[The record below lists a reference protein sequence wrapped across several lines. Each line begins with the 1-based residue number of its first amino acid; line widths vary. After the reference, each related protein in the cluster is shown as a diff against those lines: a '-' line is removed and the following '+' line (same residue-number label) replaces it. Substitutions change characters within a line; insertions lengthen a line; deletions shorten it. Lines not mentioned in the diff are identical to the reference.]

1 MRKWRIKSRK
11 ILATLLAAVM
21 LLVMIPTTLVDT
33 AAADM
38 TYVEQDGWFYFWD
51 EQGLKDILTANA
63 DSEWIPM
70 RFAASQSELDDSTGT
85 MTLNSSVTIPA
96 KAYVHMRD
104 GQLKVTAL
112 RKLTVQG
119 TLVTRVDRAV
129 TGSVSVE
136 GDGVYCKYS
145 DVTDGVSLV
154 SELKKLGNMAAAG
167 DVAKNLEVSVMAD
180 VTVNGDLTVPAGVY
194 MYLDEGKTLQVSGAL
209 TVEKDAAV
217 GDYGVLKAVSVNIE
231 QGGSMSYGEGAELDY
246 GSQLTVNGE
255 FYGFGTVRGT
265 GSQPSIVIG
274 GTAEIDNYGAGSIS
288 ADVWSVN
295 AAATIN
301 NYGVLVVPLA
311 QRASLV
317 SGTNISY
324 NAKDGDN
331 GTGSVQCTVRLT
343 DTEAGKAGVLQ
354 NAINTFDTITDK
366 KDYELFAVSVS
377 NAAKGQPMQLTL
389 NEDLTVDG
397 AVDCLFLTQ
406 NDWPEDETG
415 FAPHVTIGEGA
426 ALTVAAGRTLSANV
440 PVTVNGT
447 LDIRSEGSFTFGTP
461 GIVVL
466 QDGMTVNGTVLTAGL
481 LEVSG
486 DVIVAEGGVLHQ
498 TMGGVRI
505 EGSLTVN
512 GTMTVDM
519 VDFQI
524 KGSYTKG
531 ANATVTIG
539 ENANFSYQA
548 KTTFNKDAILAAFA
562 QEDVSTVTVE
572 VNEDVT
578 LTENLTI
585 PKGKTLVIDGYGT
598 LTIAPGV
605 TLALEEYIRGE
616 NEAPPTGT
624 MGGRIE
630 CSAPLVIKGMLDVR
644 AEACLNPETVTVENG
659 GKLIVQ
665 ANGEYNSWYGSFTVK
680 AGGHVTNNGWISFGE
695 DSVIAVEGD
704 WAAAWTQ
711 GEGAEANKN
720 VAARLEQG
728 DNADQKIQ
736 KALADINASTLPDFF
751 SYTVPVY
758 REDSGERIELTQDL
772 TIPAGVEL
780 AFSSEGATTYIA
792 EGAALTVQGILYS
805 NDPFTVDGKLTVS
818 ANGWATVWNDLLVG
832 GTLTIDEDGR
842 MYCQYLTDEN
852 EQGKAGTIVNNGSLA
867 AEQFDLKHNE
877 VDIGGGG
884 DDGSKVV
891 RSLEALKSALAEG
904 GQINYRGT
912 ELTISEDL
920 TIPENVNLTI
930 NVTTF
935 TVNEG
940 VTLTNKGNVWL
951 YGDAY
956 LYGKLDVS
964 NEGGYFGGYGLV
976 KAGGEDNLVGD
987 EYGNRQFNWTAR
999 ISKEGASETLTQ
1011 EELTAAGAS
1020 VLADGIEID
1029 LGSQTTLTLAGGLEI
1044 RDKNVSIGGANAAKV
1059 VVNGTLSV
1067 WNYLNLD
1074 APMTVNGT
1082 VNVYDSVYASRDI
1095 TVSTGGKLHVRNY
1108 YNESEHRQWTGSVQF
1123 GNNAWIALPEGAAW
1137 DDYVTVDDGCRL
1149 GVNRTVNADNLESF
1163 LQSCND
1169 GRDYIVT
1176 LHMNRHEGESVPL
1189 YIATGTTLTIPENVE
1204 LTIYDLTGNGYDTI
1218 IIGAADDSGNKGE
1231 IIVNGSLRISMPAQV
1246 DGTLAINGEMRAVS
1260 GDTTTVN
1267 GAMTVN
1273 EGGTVQFSRLAGTGT
1288 ITNNGTLTANEKAVG
1303 TVIGGSGNTTIDN
1316 TRLEASNM
1324 AELKAALSSLSGST
1338 ERQTIF
1344 LCRSAMDDA
1353 APGFVIDEDITV
1365 PSSVEL
1371 RMDEMRSSNFRG
1383 LTVAENAKLTV
1394 AGAVYSWAEDG
1405 VTVNGTLETLYGG
1418 QDENGNWI
1426 PDGRI
1431 AAYSVTVASTG
1442 NLVNGGS
1449 TNVYDRD
1456 EQTGGTLA
1464 VEGKMENSGNLN
1476 CRDLQYSGTTLTNK
1490 GDIRVRQQLKIAEGS
1505 VIENTGWITYGDCDA
1520 LDKIN
1525 NSENATIRW
1534 EKTVN
1539 TVEELRTLLTRTENG
1554 TATLEL
1560 REDCTLNEDLV
1571 IPGHIQLQISGE
1583 NGTPH
1588 TLTVPENV
1596 TLFVGGQ
1603 LTAQNSATIVVNG
1616 TLVTSGFAQVYG
1628 ALTINE
1634 SGVWEQK
1641 DNADVSDDRASVTI
1655 DGLLEQSE
1663 SRVQLSSWR
1672 NGKIIFGANARWN
1685 EVGTISSYKSSTAI
1699 TGFDTGKYK
1708 LSTDDG
1714 INYYLKRLSSGGGS
1728 GGGETSTVGDVN
1740 GDGVVDQADLV
1751 ALARFMAGIDDLED
1765 TTRADIN
1772 GDGIY
1777 SAADLTALARM
1788 LEAQQDTQTA
1798 DADENGAPVDTGAEL
1813 NADAQDT
1820 VQTEDGGAPVE
1831 PAPAVDDVPETVEE
1845 SVTGEVPQTEAG
1857 EQAA

>member
-33 AAADM
+33 ALAAN
-38 TYVEQDGWFYFWD
+38 YVTDKDGNTYFWS
-51 EQGLKDILTANA
+51 EQGLRELIAAAPDGYVCFAKSAAQLEDSNATLTIASDLTIPKDFGVYMGEGRLEVSSGKTLTVEGQLEAGYDKVSGSIVATEGATYYLFSEASTGAQLTA
-63 DSEWIPM
+63 DLQKLG
-70 RFAASQSELDDSTGT
+70 AAAATDKSGAHYIAYIIGD
-85 MTLNSSVTIPA
+85 VTVSGDLTAPA
-96 KAYVHMRD
+96 KVELFLGRERA
-104 GQLKVTAL
+104 LTVTG
-112 RKLTVQG
+112 KLTVESGAYVYASEALTVGSMEVKADSAVDAYGGIRYGSTLTVNGSMALYDKSFGTDSPSAITIGAGGKLMNGYEAITIADRWYIGDNATVDNSGSLVVPVEHRGDLAGKKNVPGAICSVKMLTDTEASRPGALQSAMAAFDSVSGKAENEYFNVVVRNAQLWQPLQFTLPEDLTVGGTVDGISFLQLAPPANTESFFPAVTLPAGKTLTVALDKQLSSTVPFVVNG
-119 TLVTRVDRAV
+119 TLVLPEG
-129 TGSVSVE
+129 GSMVNGAYPTATFNGGLQVNGTVNSF
-136 GDGVYCKYS
+136 GW
-145 DVTDGVSLV
+145 
-154 SELKKLGNMAAAG
+154 
-167 DVAKNLEVSVMAD
+167 
-180 VTVNGDLTVPAGVY
+180 VTVNGD
-194 MYLDEGKTLQVSGAL
+194 M
-209 TVEKDAAV
+209 
-217 GDYGVLKAVSVNIE
+217 
-231 QGGSMSYGEGAELDY
+231 
-246 GSQLTVNGE
+246 
-255 FYGFGTVRGT
+255 
-265 GSQPSIVIG
+265 
-274 GTAEIDNYGAGSIS
+274 
-288 ADVWSVN
+288 
-295 AAATIN
+295 
-301 NYGVLVVPLA
+301 
-311 QRASLV
+311 
-317 SGTNISY
+317 
-324 NAKDGDN
+324 
-331 GTGSVQCTVRLT
+331 
-343 DTEAGKAGVLQ
+343 
-354 NAINTFDTITDK
+354 
-366 KDYELFAVSVS
+366 
-377 NAAKGQPMQLTL
+377 
-389 NEDLTVDG
+389 
-397 AVDCLFLTQ
+397 
-406 NDWPEDETG
+406 
-415 FAPHVTIGEGA
+415 
-426 ALTVAAGRTLSANV
+426 TVAAGGTFRQQYGSLTVTGTL
-440 PVTVNGT
+440 TVNGT
-447 LDIRSEGSFTFGTP
+447 LDLAETNFTVKGTY
-461 GIVVL
+461 V
-466 QDGMTVNGTVLTAGL
+466 
-481 LEVSG
+481 
-486 DVIVAEGGVLHQ
+486 
-498 TMGGVRI
+498 
-505 EGSLTVN
+505 
-512 GTMTVDM
+512 
-519 VDFQI
+519 
-524 KGSYTKG
+524 KGE
-531 ANATVTIG
+531 NATVNMD
-539 ENANFSYQA
+539 EKVSFDYQV
-548 KTTFNKDAILAAFA
+548 KTEFNRDAILAAFA
-562 QEDVSTVTVE
+562 QENVSTVTVE

-585 PKGKTLVIDGYGT
+585 PKGKTLVIDGYET

-624 MGGRIE
+624 TGGRIE
-630 CSAPLVIKGMLDVR
+630 CSSPLVIKGTLDVR

-695 DSVIAVEGD
+695 DSVIAVEGE
-704 WAAAWTQ
+704 WAVAWTQ

-720 VAARLEQG
+720 VAVRLEQG

-751 SYTVPVY
+751 SYTVPIY
-758 REDSGERIELTQDL
+758 REDSGERIELTQAL

-780 AFSSEGATTYIA
+780 AFSSEGAMTYIA
-792 EGAALTVQGILYS
+792 EGAALTVQGGMYS
-805 NDPFTVDGKLTVS
+805 NAPFNVDGKLTVS
-818 ANGWATVWNDLLVG
+818 ANGWATVWNNLLVG
-832 GTLTIDEDGR
+832 GTLTIDEGGR

-852 EQGKAGTIVNNGSLA
+852 EQGKAGTIVNNGSLS
-867 AEQFDLKHNE
+867 AEQTELKHNE
-877 VDIGGGG
+877 VDIGGG

-951 YGDAY
+951 HGDAY

-964 NEGGYFGGYGLV
+964 NESSYFGGYGVV

-999 ISKEGASETLTQ
+999 ISKEGTSETLTQ

-1020 VLADGIEID
+1020 TLANRIEID
-1029 LGSQTTLTLAGGLEI
+1029 LGSQTTLTLADGLEI
-1044 RDKNVSIGGANAAKV
+1044 RDKNVYIWGANAAKV

-1082 VNVYDSVYASRDI
+1082 VNVYNSVYASRDI
-1095 TVSTGGKLHVRNY
+1095 TVSTGGKLRVHNY
-1108 YNESEHRQWTGSVQF
+1108 YNESEHRQWTGSVEF
-1123 GNNAWIALPEGAAW
+1123 ESNAWIALPEGAAW

-1218 IIGAADDSGNKGE
+1218 IIGAADESGKKGE
-1231 IIVNGSLRISMPAQV
+1231 VIVNGSLRISMPAQV
-1246 DGTLAINGEMRAVS
+1246 DGTLTINGEMRAVS

-1303 TVIGGSGNTTIDN
+1303 TVIGGSGKTTIYN

-1324 AELKAALSSLSGST
+1324 AELKAALSSLDGSA
-1338 ERQTIF
+1338 EWQTIY

-1353 APGFVIDEDITV
+1353 DPYFVIDGDITV
-1365 PSSVEL
+1365 PSNVQL

-1383 LTVAENAKLTV
+1383 LTVAQDAKLTV
-1394 AGAVYSWAEDG
+1394 AGAVHNWAEDG

-1426 PDGRI
+1426 PNGQI
-1431 AAYSVTVASTG
+1431 VAYSVTVASTG
-1442 NLVNGGS
+1442 HLVNGGN
-1449 TNVYDRD
+1449 TNVDDRD
-1456 EQTGGTLA
+1456 EQTGGTLV
-1464 VEGKMENSGNLN
+1464 VEGVLENSNTVN
-1476 CRDLQYSGTTLTNK
+1476 CRDLKYSGTELTNK
-1490 GDIRVRQQLKIAEGS
+1490 GNIYVRQQLKIAEGC
-1505 VIENTGWITYGDCDA
+1505 VIENAGQVTYGDCDA

-1534 EKTVN
+1534 DKTVN
-1539 TVEELRTLLTRTENG
+1539 TVEELRALLTRTENG

-1560 REDCTLNEDLV
+1560 REDCTLNEELTVPGNIELV
-1571 IPGHIQLQISGE
+1571 FAADHGQ
-1583 NGTPH
+1583 TP
-1588 TLTVPENV
+1588 TLTVSEGV
-1596 TLFVGGQ
+1596 TLSANGQ
-1603 LTAQNSATIVVNG
+1603 LNIQDSATLVVNG
-1616 TLVTSGFAQVYG
+1616 TLATCNNVQVNG
-1628 ALTINE
+1628 ALLISE
-1634 SGVWEQK
+1634 SGVWQQE
-1641 DNADVSDDRASVTI
+1641 NWASVSNDGASITI
-1655 DGLLEQSE
+1655 NGALEQSE
-1663 SRVQLSSWR
+1663 SGVELTSWR
-1672 NGKIIFGANARWN
+1672 NGKIIFGTNARWN
-1685 EVGTISSYKSSTAI
+1685 EVGTISSHESSTAI

-1728 GGGETSTVGDVN
+1728 GGGETSVTGDVN
-1740 GDGVVDQADLV
+1740 GNGVVDQADLV

-1772 GDGIY
+1772 GDGIL

-1831 PAPAVDDVPETVEE
+1831 PAPVVDDVPETVEE
-1845 SVTGEVPQTEAG
+1845 SVAGEVPQTEAG

>member
-33 AAADM
+33 ALAAN
-38 TYVEQDGWFYFWD
+38 YVTDRDGNTYFWS
-51 EQGLKDILTANA
+51 EQGLRELIAAAPDGYVCFAKSAAQLEDSNATLTIASDLTIPKDFGVYMGEGRLEVSSGKTLTVEGQLEAGYDKVSGSIVATEGARYYLFSEASTGAQLTADLQKLGAAAAA
-63 DSEWIPM
+63 DTSGAHYSAYIIG
-70 RFAASQSELDDSTGT
+70 D
-85 MTLNSSVTIPA
+85 VTVSGDLTAPA
-96 KAYVHMRD
+96 KVELFLGRERA
-104 GQLKVTAL
+104 LTVTG
-112 RKLTVQG
+112 KLTVESGAYVYASEALTVGSMEVKADSAVDAYGGIRYGSTLTVNGSMVLYDKSFGTGTTSTITIGAGGKLMNGYEAITIADRWYIGDNATVDNSGSLVVPVEHRGDLAGKKNVPGAICSVKMLTDTEASRPGALQSAMAAFDSVSGKAENEYFNVVVRNAQLWQPLQFTLPEDLTVGGTVDGISFLQLAPPANTERFSPSVTLPAGKTLTVALDKQLSSTVPFVVNG
-119 TLVTRVDRAV
+119 TLVLPEG
-129 TGSVSVE
+129 GSMVNGAYPTATFNGGLQVNGTVNSF
-136 GDGVYCKYS
+136 GW
-145 DVTDGVSLV
+145 
-154 SELKKLGNMAAAG
+154 
-167 DVAKNLEVSVMAD
+167 
-180 VTVNGDLTVPAGVY
+180 VTVNGD
-194 MYLDEGKTLQVSGAL
+194 M
-209 TVEKDAAV
+209 
-217 GDYGVLKAVSVNIE
+217 
-231 QGGSMSYGEGAELDY
+231 
-246 GSQLTVNGE
+246 
-255 FYGFGTVRGT
+255 
-265 GSQPSIVIG
+265 
-274 GTAEIDNYGAGSIS
+274 
-288 ADVWSVN
+288 
-295 AAATIN
+295 
-301 NYGVLVVPLA
+301 
-311 QRASLV
+311 
-317 SGTNISY
+317 
-324 NAKDGDN
+324 
-331 GTGSVQCTVRLT
+331 
-343 DTEAGKAGVLQ
+343 
-354 NAINTFDTITDK
+354 
-366 KDYELFAVSVS
+366 
-377 NAAKGQPMQLTL
+377 
-389 NEDLTVDG
+389 
-397 AVDCLFLTQ
+397 
-406 NDWPEDETG
+406 
-415 FAPHVTIGEGA
+415 
-426 ALTVAAGRTLSANV
+426 TVAAGGTFRQQYGSLTVTGTL
-440 PVTVNGT
+440 TVNGT
-447 LDIRSEGSFTFGTP
+447 LDLAETNFTVKGTY
-461 GIVVL
+461 V
-466 QDGMTVNGTVLTAGL
+466 
-481 LEVSG
+481 
-486 DVIVAEGGVLHQ
+486 
-498 TMGGVRI
+498 
-505 EGSLTVN
+505 
-512 GTMTVDM
+512 
-519 VDFQI
+519 
-524 KGSYTKG
+524 KGE
-531 ANATVTIG
+531 NATVNMD
-539 ENANFSYQA
+539 EKVSFDYQV
-548 KTTFNKDAILAAFA
+548 KTEFNRDAILAAFA

-578 LTENLTI
+578 LAEDLTI
-585 PKGKTLVIDGYGT
+585 PKGKTLVIDGYET

-630 CSAPLVIKGMLDVR
+630 CSAPLVIKGTLDVR
-644 AEACLNPETVTVENG
+644 AEACLNPGTVTVENG
-659 GKLIVQ
+659 GKLIMQ
-665 ANGEYNSWYGSFTVK
+665 ANGEYNSWYGSFTIK

-695 DSVIAVEGD
+695 DSVITVEDEWAV
-704 WAAAWTQ
+704 AWTQ

-720 VAARLEQG
+720 VAVRLEQG

-751 SYTVPVY
+751 SYTVPVH
-758 REDSGERIELTQDL
+758 REEGGERIELTQDL

-818 ANGWATVWNDLLVG
+818 ANGYATVWNDLLVG
-832 GTLTIDEDGR
+832 GTLTVDEGGR

-930 NVTTF
+930 DVTTF

-951 YGDAY
+951 HGDAY

-964 NEGGYFGGYGLV
+964 NESGYFGGYGVV

-999 ISKEGASETLTQ
+999 ISKEGTSETLTQ

-1020 VLADGIEID
+1020 TLANRIEID
-1029 LGSQTTLTLAGGLEI
+1029 LGSQTTLTLADGLEI
-1044 RDKNVSIGGANAAKV
+1044 RDKNVYIWGANAAKV

-1095 TVSTGGKLHVRNY
+1095 TVSTGGKLHVHNY
-1108 YNESEHRQWTGSVQF
+1108 YNESEHRQWTGSVEF
-1123 GNNAWIALPEGAAW
+1123 ESNAWIALPEGAAW

-1176 LHMNRHEGESVPL
+1176 LHMNRHEGESMPL

-1218 IIGAADDSGNKGE
+1218 IIGAADESGNKGE
-1231 IIVNGSLRISMPAQV
+1231 VVVDGLLRIYMPTQV
-1246 DGTLAINGEMRAVS
+1246 DGTLTINGEMWAFS

-1426 PDGRI
+1426 PNGRI
-1431 AAYSVTVASTG
+1431 VAYSVTVASTG
-1442 NLVNGGS
+1442 HLVNGGN
-1449 TNVYDRD
+1449 TNVDDRD
-1456 EQTGGTLA
+1456 EQTGGTLV
-1464 VEGKMENSGNLN
+1464 VEGVLENSNTVN
-1476 CRDLQYSGTTLTNK
+1476 CRDLKYSGTELTNK
-1490 GDIRVRQQLKIAEGS
+1490 GNIYVRQQLKIAEGC
-1505 VIENTGWITYGDCDA
+1505 VIENAGQVTYSDCDA

-1534 EKTVN
+1534 DKTVN
-1539 TVEELRTLLTRTENG
+1539 TVEELRALLTRTENG

-1560 REDCTLNEDLV
+1560 REDCTLNEELTVPGNIELV
-1571 IPGHIQLQISGE
+1571 FAADHGQ
-1583 NGTPH
+1583 TP
-1588 TLTVPENV
+1588 TLTVSEGV
-1596 TLFVGGQ
+1596 TLSANGQ
-1603 LTAQNSATIVVNG
+1603 LNIQDSATLVVNG
-1616 TLVTSGFAQVYG
+1616 TLATCNNVQVYG
-1628 ALTINE
+1628 TLIISE
-1634 SGVWEQK
+1634 SGVWKQK
-1641 DNADVSDDRASVTI
+1641 NSASVSNDGASITI
-1655 DGLLEQSE
+1655 NGRLEQSE
-1663 SRVQLSSWR
+1663 SWVELTSRW

-1685 EVGTISSYKSSTAI
+1685 EVGTISSRESSTAI

-1708 LSTDDG
+1708 LSTNDG
-1714 INYYLKRLSSGGGS
+1714 INYYLERLSSGGGS
-1728 GGGETSTVGDVN
+1728 SGGETSTVGDVN

-1788 LEAQQDTQTA
+1788 LEAQQGTQTA

-1820 VQTEDGGAPVE
+1820 VQTEDGGAPAE
-1831 PAPAVDDVPETVEE
+1831 PVPAVDDVPETVEE

-1857 EQAA
+1857 EQVA

>member
-33 AAADM
+33 ALAAN
-38 TYVEQDGWFYFWD
+38 YVTDKDGNTYFWS
-51 EQGLKDILTANA
+51 EQGLRELIAAAPDGYVCFAKSAAQLEDSNATLTIASDLTIPKGFGVYMGEGRLEVSSGKTLTVEGQLEAGYDKVSGSIVATEGATYYLFSEASTGAQLASDLPKLGAAAAVDKSGAKYSAYIIGDVTVSGDLTA
-63 DSEWIPM
+63 
-70 RFAASQSELDDSTGT
+70 
-85 MTLNSSVTIPA
+85 PA
-96 KAYVHMRD
+96 KVELFLGRERA
-104 GQLKVTAL
+104 LTVTG
-112 RKLTVQG
+112 KLTVESGAYVYATEALTVGSMEVKADSAVDAYGGIRYGSTLTVNGSVQLWDKSFGTGTTSTITIGAGGKLMNGYEAITIADRWYIGDNATVDNSGSLVVPVEHRGDLAGKKNVPGAICSVKMLTDTEASRSGVLQNAMAAFDSVSGKAENEYFNVVVRNAQLRQPLQFTLPEDLTVGGTVDGISFLQLAPPANTERFFPSVTLPAGKTLTVALDKQLSSTVPFVVNG
-119 TLVTRVDRAV
+119 TLVLPEG
-129 TGSVSVE
+129 GSMVNGAYPTATFNGGLQVNGTVNSF
-136 GDGVYCKYS
+136 GW
-145 DVTDGVSLV
+145 
-154 SELKKLGNMAAAG
+154 
-167 DVAKNLEVSVMAD
+167 
-180 VTVNGDLTVPAGVY
+180 VTVNGD
-194 MYLDEGKTLQVSGAL
+194 M
-209 TVEKDAAV
+209 
-217 GDYGVLKAVSVNIE
+217 
-231 QGGSMSYGEGAELDY
+231 
-246 GSQLTVNGE
+246 
-255 FYGFGTVRGT
+255 
-265 GSQPSIVIG
+265 
-274 GTAEIDNYGAGSIS
+274 
-288 ADVWSVN
+288 
-295 AAATIN
+295 
-301 NYGVLVVPLA
+301 
-311 QRASLV
+311 
-317 SGTNISY
+317 
-324 NAKDGDN
+324 
-331 GTGSVQCTVRLT
+331 
-343 DTEAGKAGVLQ
+343 
-354 NAINTFDTITDK
+354 
-366 KDYELFAVSVS
+366 
-377 NAAKGQPMQLTL
+377 
-389 NEDLTVDG
+389 
-397 AVDCLFLTQ
+397 
-406 NDWPEDETG
+406 
-415 FAPHVTIGEGA
+415 
-426 ALTVAAGRTLSANV
+426 TVAAGGTFRQQYGSLTVTGTL
-440 PVTVNGT
+440 TVNGT
-447 LDIRSEGSFTFGTP
+447 LDLAETNFTVKGTY
-461 GIVVL
+461 V
-466 QDGMTVNGTVLTAGL
+466 
-481 LEVSG
+481 
-486 DVIVAEGGVLHQ
+486 
-498 TMGGVRI
+498 
-505 EGSLTVN
+505 
-512 GTMTVDM
+512 
-519 VDFQI
+519 
-524 KGSYTKG
+524 KGE
-531 ANATVTIG
+531 NATVNMD
-539 ENANFSYQA
+539 EKVSFDYQV
-548 KTTFNKDAILAAFA
+548 KTEFNRDAILAAFA
-562 QEDVSTVTVE
+562 QENVSTVTVE

-578 LTENLTI
+578 LTEDLTI
-585 PKGKTLVIDGYGT
+585 PKGKTLGIDGYGT

-630 CSAPLVIKGMLDVR
+630 CSAPLVIKGTLDVR

-695 DSVIAVEGD
+695 DSAIAVEGD

-711 GEGAEANKN
+711 GNGAEANKN

-780 AFSSEGATTYIA
+780 GFYNEGATTYIA
-792 EGAALTVQGILYS
+792 EGAALTVQGGMYS
-805 NDPFTVDGKLTVS
+805 NAPFNVDGKLTVS
-818 ANGWATVWNDLLVG
+818 ANGWATVWNNLLVG
-832 GTLTIDEDGR
+832 GTLTIDEGGR

-877 VDIGGGG
+877 VDIGGG

-951 YGDAY
+951 HGDAY

-964 NEGGYFGGYGLV
+964 NEGGYIWGYGLV
-976 KAGGEDNLVGD
+976 KAGGEDNLIGD
-987 EYGNRQFNWTAR
+987 KYGNRWFNWTSR

-1020 VLADGIEID
+1020 ALADGIEIN
-1029 LGSQTTLTLAGGLEI
+1029 LGSQTTLTLADGLEI
-1044 RDKNVSIGGANAAKV
+1044 RDKNVYIWGANAAKV

-1074 APMTVNGT
+1074 APMTVSGT
-1082 VNVYDSVYASRDI
+1082 VDVYGGVYASRDI
-1095 TVSTGGKLHVRNY
+1095 TVNTSGKLRVHNY
-1108 YNESEHRQWTGSVQF
+1108 YDESEHRQWTGSVEF
-1123 GNNAWIALPEGAAW
+1123 GDTAWIALPEGAAMG
-1137 DDYVTVDDGCRL
+1137 DYVIVDDGCNL
-1149 GVNRTVNADNLESF
+1149 CVNKSVRMSELESF
-1163 LQSCND
+1163 LQSCDD
-1169 GRDYIVT
+1169 GRNYIVT
-1176 LHMNRHEGESVPL
+1176 LHMNRHEGEKRPL
-1189 YIATGTTLTIPENVE
+1189 YIAAGTTVTIPENVTVQIPDYNIGGFSEFVIGVADENGTKGE
-1204 LTIYDLTGNGYDTI
+1204 LVVNGRLEVDVPARVEGALTVNGSARFGNGY
-1218 IIGAADDSGNKGE
+1218 E
-1231 IIVNGSLRISMPAQV
+1231 V
-1246 DGTLAINGEMRAVS
+1246 RA
-1260 GDTTTVN
+1260 N
-1267 GAMTVN
+1267 GAMLVN
-1273 EGGTVQFSRLAGTGT
+1273 AGGEMVITGKLTGTGT
-1288 ITNNGTLTANEKAVG
+1288 ITNNGTLTANEKAAG
-1303 TVIGGSGNTTIDN
+1303 TVIGGSGTTTIYN

-1324 AELKAALSSLSGST
+1324 AELKTALSSLSGST
-1338 ERQTIF
+1338 EWQTIY

-1353 APGFVIDEDITV
+1353 APYFVIDEDITV
-1365 PSSVEL
+1365 PSNVGL

-1394 AGAVYSWAEDG
+1394 AGAVYTWAEDG
-1405 VTVNGTLETLYGG
+1405 VTVNGTLETLNGG

-1426 PDGRI
+1426 PNGRL

-1525 NSENATIRW
+1525 NSGDAHIRW

-1539 TVEELRTLLTRTENG
+1539 TVEELRMLLTRTENG

-1560 REDCTLNEDLV
+1560 REDCTLNEDLA

-1596 TLFVGGQ
+1596 TLSVGGQ

-1685 EVGTISSYKSSTAI
+1685 EVGTISSYKSSTTI
-1699 TGFDTGKYK
+1699 TGFDPGRYE
-1708 LSTDDG
+1708 LRSDG
-1714 INYYLKRLSSGGGS
+1714 EYYYLKRVSSGGGS
-1728 GGGETSTVGDVN
+1728 GGGSSGGETGISGDVN

-1772 GDGIY
+1772 DDGIL

-1820 VQTEDGGAPVE
+1820 IQTEDGGAPVE

>member
-1 MRKWRIKSRK
+1 MKKWRIKSRK

-33 AAADM
+33 ALAAN
-38 TYVEQDGWFYFWD
+38 YVTDKDGNTYFWS
-51 EQGLKDILTANA
+51 EQGLRELIAADPDGYVCFAKSAAQLEDSNATLTIASDLTIPKGFGVYMGEGRLEVSSGKTLTVEGQLEAGYDKVSGSIVATEGATYYLFSEASTGAQLTA
-63 DSEWIPM
+63 DLQKLG
-70 RFAASQSELDDSTGT
+70 AAAATDKSGAHYIAYIIGDVIVNGDLTA
-85 MTLNSSVTIPA
+85 PA
-96 KAYVHMRD
+96 KVELFLGRERA
-104 GQLKVTAL
+104 LTVTG
-112 RKLTVQG
+112 KLTVESGAYVYAAEALTVGSMEVKADSAVDAYGGIRYGSTLTVNGSMALYDKSFGTGTTSTITIGEGGKLMNGYEAITIADRWSVSDGATIDNGGSLVVPVEHRGDLAGKKNVPGNIYSVKMLTDAEASRSGALQSAMAAFDGISGKANNEHFNVVVRNAQLWQPLQVTLPDDLTVGGMLDGISFLQLAPPANTESFFPTVTLPAGKTLTVALGKQLSSTVPFVVNG
-119 TLVTRVDRAV
+119 TLVLPEGGGMVDGIYPTATFNGGLQV
-129 TGSVSVE
+129 NGTVNSCGW
-136 GDGVYCKYS
+136 
-145 DVTDGVSLV
+145 
-154 SELKKLGNMAAAG
+154 
-167 DVAKNLEVSVMAD
+167 
-180 VTVNGDLTVPAGVY
+180 VTVNGD
-194 MYLDEGKTLQVSGAL
+194 M
-209 TVEKDAAV
+209 
-217 GDYGVLKAVSVNIE
+217 
-231 QGGSMSYGEGAELDY
+231 
-246 GSQLTVNGE
+246 
-255 FYGFGTVRGT
+255 
-265 GSQPSIVIG
+265 
-274 GTAEIDNYGAGSIS
+274 
-288 ADVWSVN
+288 
-295 AAATIN
+295 
-301 NYGVLVVPLA
+301 
-311 QRASLV
+311 
-317 SGTNISY
+317 
-324 NAKDGDN
+324 
-331 GTGSVQCTVRLT
+331 
-343 DTEAGKAGVLQ
+343 
-354 NAINTFDTITDK
+354 
-366 KDYELFAVSVS
+366 
-377 NAAKGQPMQLTL
+377 
-389 NEDLTVDG
+389 
-397 AVDCLFLTQ
+397 
-406 NDWPEDETG
+406 
-415 FAPHVTIGEGA
+415 
-426 ALTVAAGRTLSANV
+426 TVAAGGTFRQQYGSLTVTGTL
-440 PVTVNGT
+440 TVNGT
-447 LDIRSEGSFTFGTP
+447 LDLAETNFTVKGTY
-461 GIVVL
+461 V
-466 QDGMTVNGTVLTAGL
+466 
-481 LEVSG
+481 
-486 DVIVAEGGVLHQ
+486 
-498 TMGGVRI
+498 
-505 EGSLTVN
+505 
-512 GTMTVDM
+512 
-519 VDFQI
+519 
-524 KGSYTKG
+524 KGE
-531 ANATVTIG
+531 NATVNMD
-539 ENANFSYQA
+539 EKVSFEYQVR
-548 KTTFNKDAILAAFA
+548 TEFNRAAILAAFA
-562 QEDVSTVTVE
+562 QKNVSTVTVE

-578 LTENLTI
+578 LTEDLTI
-585 PKGKTLVIDGYGT
+585 PQKKTLVIEGYGT

-605 TLALEEYIRGE
+605 TLALKEYIRGE

-630 CSAPLVIKGMLDVR
+630 CSAPLVIKGTLDVR
-644 AEACLNPETVTVENG
+644 AEACLNPGTVTVENG

-695 DSVIAVEGD
+695 DSAITVEGD
-704 WAAAWTQ
+704 WAVAWTQ

-751 SYTVPVY
+751 SYTLSAY
-758 REDSGERIELTQDL
+758 RQDDGKRIELTQDL

-780 AFSSEGATTYIA
+780 AFYNEGATTYIA
-792 EGAALTVQGILYS
+792 EGAALTIQGTLYS
-805 NDPFTVDGKLTVS
+805 NAPITVDGKLTVS
-818 ANGWATVWNDLLVG
+818 KNGAANVQKNLLVG
-832 GTLTIDEDGR
+832 GTLTIDEGGR

-867 AEQFDLKHNE
+867 AEQFDLKHNAI
-877 VDIGGGG
+877 DISDG
-884 DDGSKVV
+884 DGNRVV
-891 RSLEALKSALAEG
+891 GTFEALKSALAEG

-912 ELTISEDL
+912 KLTISEDL

-964 NEGGYFGGYGLV
+964 NESGYFGGYGVV

-987 EYGNRQFNWTAR
+987 EYGNRQFNWTSR
-999 ISKEGASETLTQ
+999 ISKEGTSETLTQ

-1020 VLADGIEID
+1020 TLANRIEID
-1029 LGSQTTLTLAGGLEI
+1029 LGSQTTLTLVDGLEI
-1044 RDKNVSIGGANAAKV
+1044 RDKNVYIWGANAAKV

-1095 TVSTGGKLHVRNY
+1095 TVNTGGKLHVRNY
-1108 YNESEHRQWTGSVQF
+1108 YDESEHRQWTGSVEF
-1123 GNNAWIALPEGAAW
+1123 GDTAWIALPEGAAW

-1204 LTIYDLTGNGYDTI
+1204 LTIYDLTGNGYNTI
-1218 IIGAADDSGNKGE
+1218 IIGAADESGNKGE
-1231 IIVNGSLRISMPAQV
+1231 VIVKGSLRISMPAQV
-1246 DGTLAINGEMRAVS
+1246 DGTLTISGEMRAVS

-1273 EGGTVQFSRLAGTGT
+1273 EGGTVQFGRLAGTGT

-1303 TVIGGSGNTTIDN
+1303 TVIGGSGKTMIDN

-1324 AELKAALSSLSGST
+1324 AELKAALSSLSGSA

-1353 APGFVIDEDITV
+1353 DPYFVIDGDITV
-1365 PSSVEL
+1365 PSGVEL
-1371 RMDEMRSSNFRG
+1371 RMDEMQSSSFRG
-1383 LTVAENAKLTV
+1383 LTVAENAKLTI
-1394 AGAVYSWAEDG
+1394 AGDVYCWAEDG
-1405 VTVNGTLETLYGG
+1405 VTVNGTLKTLHGG
-1418 QDENGNWI
+1418 QDEDGNGISN
-1426 PDGRI
+1426 GRI

-1442 NLVNGGS
+1442 NLVNGGN
-1449 TNVYDRD
+1449 TDVNDRD

-1464 VEGKMENSGNLN
+1464 IEGTMENSGYIN
-1476 CRDLQYSGTTLTNK
+1476 CRDLRHSGTELTNK
-1490 GDIRVRQQLKIAEGS
+1490 GNIYVRQQLKIAKGS

-1520 LDKIN
+1520 LDKIS
-1525 NSENATIRW
+1525 NSENASIRW
-1534 EKTVN
+1534 EKTAN
-1539 TVEELRTLLTRTENG
+1539 TVEELRALLTRTGNG
-1554 TATLEL
+1554 TATLDL
-1560 REDCTLNEDLV
+1560 REDCALNEDLAV
-1571 IPGHIQLQISGE
+1571 PGNIELVLAAEYERTS
-1583 NGTPH
+1583 
-1588 TLTVPENV
+1588 TLTVPEGV
-1596 TLFVGGQ
+1596 TLSANGQ
-1603 LTAQNSATIVVNG
+1603 LNIKDSATLAVNG
-1616 TLVTSGFAQVYG
+1616 TLATSNDVQVNG
-1628 ALTINE
+1628 ALLISE
-1634 SGVWEQK
+1634 SGVWKQK
-1641 DNADVSDDRASVTI
+1641 NSASVNNDSASITI
-1655 DGLLEQSE
+1655 NGALEQSE
-1663 SRVQLSSWR
+1663 SGVELTSWW

-1685 EVGTISSYKSSTAI
+1685 EVGAICSRESSTAI
-1699 TGFDTGKYK
+1699 TGFDTGKYE
-1708 LSTDDG
+1708 LRSDG
-1714 INYYLKRLSSGGGS
+1714 EYYYLKRVSSGGGS
-1728 GGGETSTVGDVN
+1728 GGGETSITGDVN

-1765 TTRADIN
+1765 TARADIN

-1788 LEAQQDTQTA
+1788 LEAQQGTQTA

>member
-33 AAADM
+33 ALAAN
-38 TYVEQDGWFYFWD
+38 YVTDKDGNTYFWS
-51 EQGLKDILTANA
+51 EQGLRELIAADPDGYVCFAKSAAQLEDSNATLTIASDLTIPKDFGVYMGEGRLEVSSGKTLTVEGQLEAGYDKVSGSIVATEGATYYLFSEASTGAQLTA
-63 DSEWIPM
+63 DLQKLG
-70 RFAASQSELDDSTGT
+70 AAAAVDKSGAKYSAYIIGD
-85 MTLNSSVTIPA
+85 VTVSGDLTAPA
-96 KAYVHMRD
+96 KVELFLGRERA
-104 GQLKVTAL
+104 LTVTG
-112 RKLTVQG
+112 KLTVESSAYVYATEALTVGSMEVKADSAVDAYGGIRYGSTLTVNGSVQLWDKSFGTGTTSTITIGAGGKLMNGYEAITIADRWYIGDNATVDNSGSLVVPVEHRGDLARKKNVPGNIYSVKMLTDTEASRPGALQSAMAAFDSVSGKAENEYFNVVVRNAQLRQPLQFTLPEDLTVGGTVDGISFLQLAPPANTERFFPSVTLPAGKTLTVALDKQLSSTVPFVVNG
-119 TLVTRVDRAV
+119 TLVLPEG
-129 TGSVSVE
+129 GSMVNGAYPTATFNGGLQVNGTVNSF
-136 GDGVYCKYS
+136 GW
-145 DVTDGVSLV
+145 
-154 SELKKLGNMAAAG
+154 
-167 DVAKNLEVSVMAD
+167 
-180 VTVNGDLTVPAGVY
+180 VTVNGD
-194 MYLDEGKTLQVSGAL
+194 M
-209 TVEKDAAV
+209 
-217 GDYGVLKAVSVNIE
+217 
-231 QGGSMSYGEGAELDY
+231 
-246 GSQLTVNGE
+246 
-255 FYGFGTVRGT
+255 
-265 GSQPSIVIG
+265 
-274 GTAEIDNYGAGSIS
+274 
-288 ADVWSVN
+288 
-295 AAATIN
+295 
-301 NYGVLVVPLA
+301 
-311 QRASLV
+311 
-317 SGTNISY
+317 
-324 NAKDGDN
+324 
-331 GTGSVQCTVRLT
+331 
-343 DTEAGKAGVLQ
+343 
-354 NAINTFDTITDK
+354 
-366 KDYELFAVSVS
+366 
-377 NAAKGQPMQLTL
+377 
-389 NEDLTVDG
+389 
-397 AVDCLFLTQ
+397 
-406 NDWPEDETG
+406 
-415 FAPHVTIGEGA
+415 
-426 ALTVAAGRTLSANV
+426 TVAAGGTFRQQYGSLTVTGTL
-440 PVTVNGT
+440 TVNGT
-447 LDIRSEGSFTFGTP
+447 LDLAETNFTVKGTY
-461 GIVVL
+461 V
-466 QDGMTVNGTVLTAGL
+466 
-481 LEVSG
+481 
-486 DVIVAEGGVLHQ
+486 
-498 TMGGVRI
+498 
-505 EGSLTVN
+505 
-512 GTMTVDM
+512 
-519 VDFQI
+519 
-524 KGSYTKG
+524 KGE
-531 ANATVTIG
+531 NATVNMD
-539 ENANFSYQA
+539 EKVSFDYQV
-548 KTTFNKDAILAAFA
+548 KTEFNRDAILAAFA
-562 QEDVSTVTVE
+562 QENVSTVTVE

-578 LTENLTI
+578 LTEDLTI
-585 PKGKTLVIDGYGT
+585 PKGKTLGIDGYGT

-630 CSAPLVIKGMLDVR
+630 CSAPLVIKGTLDVR

-695 DSVIAVEGD
+695 DSAIAVEGD

-711 GEGAEANKN
+711 GNGAEANKN

-780 AFSSEGATTYIA
+780 GFYNEGATTYIA
-792 EGAALTVQGILYS
+792 EGAALTVQGGMYS
-805 NDPFTVDGKLTVS
+805 NAPFNVDGKLTVS
-818 ANGWATVWNDLLVG
+818 ANGWATVWNNLLVG
-832 GTLTIDEDGR
+832 GTLTIDEGGR

-877 VDIGGGG
+877 VDIGGG

-951 YGDAY
+951 HGDAY

-964 NEGGYFGGYGLV
+964 NESGYFGGYGVV

-999 ISKEGASETLTQ
+999 ISKEGTSETLTQ

-1020 VLADGIEID
+1020 TLANRIEID
-1029 LGSQTTLTLAGGLEI
+1029 LGSQTTLTLADGLEI
-1044 RDKNVSIGGANAAKV
+1044 RDKNVYIWGANAAKV

-1108 YNESEHRQWTGSVQF
+1108 LDKDTYRQWTGSVEF
-1123 GNNAWIALPEGAAW
+1123 ENNAWIALPEGAAW
-1137 DDYVTVDDGCRL
+1137 DNYVTVDDGCRL

-1176 LHMNRHEGESVPL
+1176 LHMNRHEGESMPL

-1218 IIGAADDSGNKGE
+1218 IIGAADESGNKGE
-1231 IIVNGSLRISMPAQV
+1231 VVVDGLLRIYMPTQV
-1246 DGTLAINGEMRAVS
+1246 DGTLTINGEMWAFS

-1539 TVEELRTLLTRTENG
+1539 TMEELRTLLTRTENG

-1560 REDCTLNEDLV
+1560 REDCTLDEDLV

-1685 EVGTISSYKSSTAI
+1685 EVGTISSHESSTAI

-1708 LSTDDG
+1708 LSTNDG
-1714 INYYLKRLSSGGGS
+1714 INYYLERLSGGGS
-1728 GGGETSTVGDVN
+1728 SSGGETSTIGDVN

-1788 LEAQQDTQTA
+1788 LEEQQGTQTA

-1820 VQTEDGGAPVE
+1820 VQTEDGGAPAE
-1831 PAPAVDDVPETVEE
+1831 PVPAADDVPETVEE
-1845 SVTGEVPQTEAG
+1845 PVTDEEPQTEAG
-1857 EQAA
+1857 EQVA

>member
-21 LLVMIPTTLVDT
+21 LLVMIPITMVDT

-63 DSEWIPM
+63 DSDWIPM
-70 RFAASQSELDDSTGT
+70 RFAASQSELDNSAGT

-96 KAYVHMRD
+96 SAYVHMRD
-104 GQLKVTAL
+104 GQLKVAAL

-154 SELKKLGNMAAAG
+154 SEMKKLGDMAAAG
-167 DVAKNLEVSVMAD
+167 DVAKNLEISVMAD

-209 TVEKDAAV
+209 TVKKDAVV
-217 GDYGVLKAVSVNIE
+217 GNYGVLKAASVNIE

-246 GSQLTVNGE
+246 GSQLTVNGG

-274 GTAEIDNYGAGSIS
+274 GTAEISNYGAGSIF

-295 AAATIN
+295 ATATIN

-331 GTGSVQCTVRLT
+331 GAGSVQCAVRLT

-354 NAINTFDTITDK
+354 NAIHTFDTITDK

-377 NAAKGQPMQLTL
+377 NAVKGQPMQLTL
-389 NEDLTVDG
+389 NENVTVDG

-426 ALTVAAGRTLSANV
+426 ALTVAAGGTLSSNV

-447 LDIRSEGSFTFGTP
+447 LVLPEGGMVDGIYPTATFNG
-461 GIVVL
+461 GL
-466 QDGMTVNGTVLTAGL
+466 QVNGTVN
-481 LEVSG
+481 SC
-486 DVIVAEGGVLHQ
+486 GGV
-498 TMGGVRI
+498 TVNGDMTVAAGGTFRQRY
-505 EGSLTVN
+505 GSLTVN
-512 GTMTVDM
+512 GNLTVNGTLDLAETNFT
-519 VDFQI
+519 V
-524 KGSYTKG
+524 KG
-531 ANATVTIG
+531 AYVKGENATVNMD
-539 ENANFSYQA
+539 EKVSFDYQVR
-548 KTTFNKDAILAAFA
+548 TEFNRDAILAAFA
-562 QEDVSTVTVE
+562 QENVSTVTVE
-572 VNEDVT
+572 INEDVT
-578 LTENLTI
+578 MTEDLTI
-585 PKGKTLVIDGYGT
+585 PKGKTLGIDGYGT
-598 LTIAPGV
+598 LTIAPGA
-605 TLALEEYIRGE
+605 TLALEGTV
-616 NEAPPTGT
+616 EADWEQNISGGLLECGALMVLQGTFSAGTGAHANLYGT
-624 MGGRIE
+624 I
-630 CSAPLVIKGMLDVR
+630 
-644 AEACLNPETVTVENG
+644 TVENG
-659 GKLIVQ
+659 GSLIV
-665 ANGEYNSWYGSFTVK
+665 NGGAFFGGHSFTVK
-680 AGGHVTNNGWISFGE
+680 AGGHVTNNGWMSFGE
-695 DSVIAVEGD
+695 DSAIAVECD

-711 GEGAEANKN
+711 GNGAEANKN

-736 KALADINASTLPDFF
+736 KALTDINASTLPDFF

-758 REDSGERIELTQDL
+758 REDSGERIELTRDV
-772 TIPAGVEL
+772 TIPTGVML
-780 AFSSEGATTYIA
+780 GFYNEGVTTYIA
-792 EGAALTVQGILYS
+792 EGTALTIQGGLYS
-805 NDPFTVDGKLTVS
+805 DAPITVDGKLTVS
-818 ANGWATVWNDLLVG
+818 ANGHANVQKNLLVG
-832 GTLTIDEDGR
+832 GTLTVDEGGW

-877 VDIGGGG
+877 VDIGGG

-951 YGDAY
+951 HGDAY

-964 NEGGYFGGYGLV
+964 NESGYIRGYGFV

-987 EYGNRQFNWTAR
+987 EYGNRWFNWTSR

-1020 VLADGIEID
+1020 TLANRIEID
-1029 LGSQTTLTLAGGLEI
+1029 LGSQTTLTLADGLEI
-1044 RDKNVSIGGANAAKV
+1044 RDKNVSIWGTNAAKV

-1067 WNYLNLD
+1067 WRHLSLD

-1082 VNVYDSVYASRDI
+1082 VDVYGGAYASRDI
-1095 TVSTGGKLHVRNY
+1095 TVNTGGKLHVRNY
-1108 YNESEHRQWTGSVQF
+1108 YDESEHRQWTGSVEF
-1123 GNNAWIALPEGAAW
+1123 GDAAWIALPEGAAMG
-1137 DDYVTVDDGCRL
+1137 DYVIVDEGCTL
-1149 GVNRTVNADNLESF
+1149 VVQKYIAASELEET
-1163 LQSCND
+1163 LRNCAD
-1169 GRDYIVT
+1169 GRRYIIQVD
-1176 LHMNRHEGESVPL
+1176 NDQSQSEKRPL
-1189 YIATGTTLTIPENVE
+1189 YIAAGTTVTIPENVTVLIPDYNIGGFSE
-1204 LTIYDLTGNGYDTI
+1204 FA
-1218 IIGAADDSGNKGE
+1218 IGAADENGTKGE
-1231 IIVNGSLRISMPAQV
+1231 LVVNGRLEVDVPARVEGTLTVNGSARF
-1246 DGTLAINGEMRAVS
+1246 GNGYEVRA
-1260 GDTTTVN
+1260 N
-1267 GAMTVN
+1267 GAMLVN
-1273 EGGTVQFSRLAGTGT
+1273 AGGEMVITGKLTGTGT
-1288 ITNNGTLTANEKAVG
+1288 ITNNGTLTANEKAMG
-1303 TVIGGSGNTTIDN
+1303 TVIGGSGKTTIGN

-1324 AELKAALSSLSGST
+1324 AELKTALSGLSGST
-1338 ERQTIF
+1338 ERLIIY
-1344 LCRSAMDDA
+1344 LCRSAMDA
-1353 APGFVIDEDITV
+1353 ADPYFVIDGDITV
-1365 PSSVEL
+1365 PSNVQL
-1371 RMDEMRSSNFRG
+1371 RMDEMRFSSFRG
-1383 LTVAENAKLTV
+1383 LTVAENVKLTI
-1394 AGAVYSWAEDG
+1394 AGDVYSWAEDG

-1418 QDENGNWI
+1418 QDESGNWI
-1426 PDGRI
+1426 PNGRI
-1431 AAYSVTVASTG
+1431 VAYSVTVASTG
-1442 NLVNGGS
+1442 HLVNGGN
-1449 TNVYDRD
+1449 TDVNARD
-1456 EQTGGTLA
+1456 EQTGGTLV
-1464 VEGKMENSGNLN
+1464 VEGVLENSDTVN
-1476 CRDLQYSGTTLTNK
+1476 CRDLQYSGTALTNK

-1525 NSENATIRW
+1525 NSGKATIHW

-1539 TVEELRTLLTRTENG
+1539 TVEELRALLTRTDEG
-1554 TATLEL
+1554 TIILRPQGEETL
-1560 REDCTLNEDLV
+1560 TEDLA
-1571 IPGHIQLQISGE
+1571 IPE
-1583 NGTPH
+1583 NIELVFAADHGQAP
-1588 TLTVPENV
+1588 TLTVSEGV
-1596 TLFVGGQ
+1596 TLSANGQ
-1603 LTAQNSATIVVNG
+1603 LNIQKSATLAVNG
-1616 TLVTSGFAQVYG
+1616 TLATCNNVQVNG
-1628 ALTINE
+1628 ALLISE
-1634 SGVWEQK
+1634 SGVWKQK
-1641 DNADVSDDRASVTI
+1641 NSASVNNDSASITI
-1655 DGLLEQSE
+1655 NGTLEQSE
-1663 SRVQLSSWR
+1663 SWVELTDWD
-1672 NGKIIFGANARWN
+1672 GMLVFGANARWN
-1685 EVGTISSYKSSTAI
+1685 EVGTVRCYGDDATI
-1699 TGFDTGKYK
+1699 TGFDPGRYE
-1708 LSTDDG
+1708 LRSDG
-1714 INYYLKRLSSGGGS
+1714 DYYYLKRISSGGGS
-1728 GGGETSTVGDVN
+1728 GGGETSVTGDVN

-1798 DADENGAPVDTGAEL
+1798 DADGNGAPVDTGAEL

-1820 VQTEDGGAPVE
+1820 VQTEDGGAPAE
-1831 PAPAVDDVPETVEE
+1831 PAPVVDDVPETVEE

-1857 EQAA
+1857 EQVA

>member
-21 LLVMIPTTLVDT
+21 LLVMIPTTMVDM

-96 KAYVHMRD
+96 EAYVHMRD
-104 GQLKVTAL
+104 GQLKVAAL

-154 SELKKLGNMAAAG
+154 SELKKLGDMAAAG
-167 DVAKNLEVSVMAD
+167 DVAKDLEVSVMAD
-180 VTVNGDLTVPAGVY
+180 VTVNGDLTVPAGVC

-209 TVEKDAAV
+209 TVKKDAVV
-217 GDYGVLKAVSVNIE
+217 GNYGVLKAASVNIE

-246 GSQLTVNGE
+246 GSQLTVNGG

-274 GTAEIDNYGAGSIS
+274 GTAEISNYGAGSIF

-295 AAATIN
+295 ATATIN

-331 GTGSVQCTVRLT
+331 GTGSVQYAVRLT

-377 NAAKGQPMQLTL
+377 NAVKGQPMQLTL
-389 NEDLTVDG
+389 NENVTVDG

-426 ALTVAAGRTLSANV
+426 ALTVAAGRTLSVNV

-447 LDIRSEGSFTFGTP
+447 LDIRNEGGFTFGTP

-466 QDGMTVNGTVLTAGL
+466 QDGMTLNGTVLTAGL
-481 LEVSG
+481 LEVYG
-486 DVIVAEGGVLHQ
+486 DVAVAEGGVLHQ
-498 TMGGVRI
+498 TMGSVRI

-512 GTMTVDM
+512 GTMIVDM

-539 ENANFSYQA
+539 ENANFNYQA
-548 KTTFNKDAILAAFA
+548 KTTFNRAAILAAFA
-562 QEDVSTVTVE
+562 QENVSTVTVDMT
-572 VNEDVT
+572 EDVT

-585 PKGKTLVIDGYGT
+585 PKEKTLVINGYGT
-598 LTIAPGV
+598 LTIAPGA
-605 TLALEEYIRGE
+605 TLALEGTVEADWEKDIDGGQLKCGAPMVIQGTFSVG
-616 NEAPPTGT
+616 NEAYANPDG
-624 MGGRIE
+624 
-630 CSAPLVIKGMLDVR
+630 DVS
-644 AEACLNPETVTVENG
+644 VEND
-659 GKLIVQ
+659 GKLIM
-665 ANGEYNSWYGSFTVK
+665 AGSAYFGGRSFVVK
-680 AGGHVTNNGWISFGE
+680 AGGHVTNNGWMSFTEGAAITVE
-695 DSVIAVEGD
+695 DD
-704 WAAAWTQ
+704 WAAVWTQ
-711 GEGAEANKN
+711 GEGAETNIN
-720 VAARLEQG
+720 VVAALEQG

-751 SYTVPVY
+751 SYTLSVY
-758 REDSGERIELTQDL
+758 RQDDGERIELTQDV
-772 TIPAGVEL
+772 TIPTGVML
-780 AFSSEGATTYIA
+780 AFYNEGVTTYIA
-792 EGAALTVQGILYS
+792 EGTALTIQGGLYS
-805 NDPFTVDGKLTVS
+805 DAPITVDGKLTVS
-818 ANGWATVWNDLLVG
+818 ASGYANVHNNLLVG
-832 GTLTIDEDGR
+832 GTLVIDEGGR
-842 MYCQYLTDEN
+842 MYCLYLTDEN
-852 EQGKAGTIVNNGSLA
+852 EQGTAGKIINNGSLS
-867 AEQFDLKHNE
+867 AEQLDLKHNE
-877 VDIGGGG
+877 VDIGGG

-964 NEGGYFGGYGLV
+964 NESGYFGGYGVV

-999 ISKEGASETLTQ
+999 ISKEGTSETLTQ

-1020 VLADGIEID
+1020 TLANRIEID
-1029 LGSQTTLTLAGGLEI
+1029 LGSQTTLTLADGLEI
-1044 RDKNVSIGGANAAKV
+1044 RDKNVYIWGANAAKV

-1095 TVSTGGKLHVRNY
+1095 TVSTGGKLHVHNY
-1108 YNESEHRQWTGSVQF
+1108 YNESEHRQWTGSVEF
-1123 GNNAWIALPEGAAW
+1123 ENNAWIALPEGATW

-1149 GVNRTVNADNLESF
+1149 GANRTVNADNLESF
-1163 LQSCND
+1163 LQSCDD
-1169 GRDYIVT
+1169 GRNYIVT

-1204 LTIYDLTGNGYDTI
+1204 LTIYDLTGNGYNTI
-1218 IIGAADDSGNKGE
+1218 IIGAADESGNQGE
-1231 IIVNGSLRISMPAQV
+1231 VIVNGSLRISMPAQV
-1246 DGTLAINGEMRAVS
+1246 DGTLTISGEMRAVS

-1303 TVIGGSGNTTIDN
+1303 TVIGGSGKTMIDN

-1324 AELKAALSSLSGST
+1324 AELKAALSSLSGSA

-1353 APGFVIDEDITV
+1353 APYFVIDEDITV
-1365 PSSVEL
+1365 PSGVEL
-1371 RMDEMRSSNFRG
+1371 RMDEMQSSSFRG
-1383 LTVAENAKLTV
+1383 LTVAKNAKLTI
-1394 AGAVYSWAEDG
+1394 AGDVYCWAEDG
-1405 VTVNGTLETLYGG
+1405 VTVNGTLKTLHGG
-1418 QDENGNWI
+1418 QDEDGNGISN
-1426 PDGRI
+1426 GRI

-1442 NLVNGGS
+1442 NLVNGGN
-1449 TNVYDRD
+1449 TDVNDRD

-1464 VEGKMENSGNLN
+1464 IEGTMENSGYIN
-1476 CRDLQYSGTTLTNK
+1476 CRDLRHSGTELTNK
-1490 GDIRVRQQLKIAEGS
+1490 GNIYVRQQLKIAEGS

-1520 LDKIN
+1520 LDKIS
-1525 NSENATIRW
+1525 NSGNASIRW

-1539 TVEELRTLLTRTENG
+1539 TVEELRALLTRTENG

-1560 REDCTLNEDLV
+1560 REDCTLNEELAVPGNIELV
-1571 IPGHIQLQISGE
+1571 FAADHGQ
-1583 NGTPH
+1583 TP
-1588 TLTVPENV
+1588 TLTVSEGV
-1596 TLFVGGQ
+1596 TLSANGQ
-1603 LTAQNSATIVVNG
+1603 LNIKDSATLAVNG
-1616 TLVTSGFAQVYG
+1616 TLATSNDVQVNG
-1628 ALTINE
+1628 ALLISE
-1634 SGVWEQK
+1634 SGVWKQK
-1641 DNADVSDDRASVTI
+1641 NSASVNNDGASITI
-1655 DGLLEQSE
+1655 NGALEQSE
-1663 SRVQLSSWR
+1663 SGVELTSRW
-1672 NGKIIFGANARWN
+1672 NGKIIFGANAHWN
-1685 EVGTISSYKSSTAI
+1685 EVGTISSRESSTAI

-1708 LSTDDG
+1708 LSTNDG
-1714 INYYLKRLSSGGGS
+1714 INYYLERLSGGGS
-1728 GGGETSTVGDVN
+1728 SSGGETSTIGDVN

-1788 LEAQQDTQTA
+1788 LEAQQGTQTA

-1820 VQTEDGGAPVE
+1820 VQTEDGGASVE
-1831 PAPAVDDVPETVEE
+1831 SVPAADDVPETIEE
-1845 SVTGEVPQTEAG
+1845 PVTDEEPQTEAV

>member
-63 DSEWIPM
+63 DSDWIPM
-70 RFAASQSELDDSTGT
+70 RFAASQSELDNSAGT

-96 KAYVHMRD
+96 SAYVHMRD
-104 GQLKVTAL
+104 GQLKVAAL

-145 DVTDGVSLV
+145 DVTDGASLV
-154 SELKKLGNMAAAG
+154 SELKKLGDMAAAG
-167 DVAKNLEVSVMAD
+167 DVAKDLEVSVMED

-209 TVEKDAAV
+209 TVKKDAVV
-217 GDYGVLKAVSVNIE
+217 GNSGVLKAASVNIE

-274 GTAEIDNYGAGSIS
+274 GTAEITNYGAGSIS

-301 NYGVLVVPLA
+301 NYGVLAVPLA
-311 QRASLV
+311 QRANLI

-324 NAKDGDN
+324 GAKDEDN
-331 GTGSVQCTVRLT
+331 GGTGSVQYAVRLT

-389 NEDLTVDG
+389 NENVTLDG
-397 AVDCLFLTQ
+397 AADCLFLTQ

-447 LDIRSEGSFTFGTP
+447 LDIRSEGSFTFGIP

-481 LEVSG
+481 LEVPG

-548 KTTFNKDAILAAFA
+548 KTTFNKDAILAVFA

-598 LTIAPGV
+598 LTIAPGA
-605 TLALEEYIRGE
+605 TLVLEEYIRGE

-630 CSAPLVIKGMLDVR
+630 CSTPLVIKGTLDVR

-695 DSVIAVEGD
+695 DSAIAVEGD

-711 GEGAEANKN
+711 GNGAEANKN

-751 SYTVPVY
+751 SYTLSVY
-758 REDSGERIELTQDL
+758 RQDDGERIELTQDL

-780 AFSSEGATTYIA
+780 AFYNEGATTYIA
-792 EGAALTVQGILYS
+792 EGAALTVQGGMYS
-805 NDPFTVDGKLTVS
+805 NAPFNVDGNLTVS
-818 ANGWATVWNDLLVG
+818 ANGWATVWNNLLVG
-832 GTLTIDEDGR
+832 GTLTIDEGGR

-852 EQGKAGTIVNNGSLA
+852 EQGKAGTIVNNGSLI

-877 VDIGGGG
+877 VDIGGG

-951 YGDAY
+951 YGDAC

-964 NEGGYFGGYGLV
+964 NESGYFGGYGLV
-976 KAGGEDNLVGD
+976 KAGGEDNLVRD
-987 EYGNRQFNWTAR
+987 EYGNRHFNWTAR

-1020 VLADGIEID
+1020 VLADGIEIN
-1029 LGSQTTLTLAGGLEI
+1029 LGSQTTLTLADDLEI
-1044 RDKNVSIGGANAAKV
+1044 RDKNVSIGGTNAAKV

-1067 WNYLNLD
+1067 WNNVNLD
-1074 APMTVNGT
+1074 APMELNGT
-1082 VNVYDSVYASRDI
+1082 VDVYGSVYASRDI
-1095 TVSTGGKLHVRNY
+1095 TVNTGGKLRVHNY
-1108 YNESEHRQWTGSVQF
+1108 YDESEHRQWTGSVQF

-1137 DDYVTVDDGCRL
+1137 DNYVTVDDGCNLCVSKSVRMSE
-1149 GVNRTVNADNLESF
+1149 LESF
-1163 LQSCND
+1163 LKSCND

-1303 TVIGGSGNTTIDN
+1303 TVIGGSGKTTIYN

-1324 AELKAALSSLSGST
+1324 AELKAALSSLSGSA
-1338 ERQTIF
+1338 ERQTIY

-1353 APGFVIDEDITV
+1353 NPYFVIDGDITV
-1365 PSSVEL
+1365 PSGVEL

-1426 PDGRI
+1426 PNGRI
-1431 AAYSVTVASTG
+1431 VAYSVTVASTG
-1442 NLVNGGS
+1442 HLVNGGN
-1449 TNVYDRD
+1449 TNVDDRD
-1456 EQTGGTLA
+1456 EQTGGTLV
-1464 VEGKMENSGNLN
+1464 VEGVLENSNTVN
-1476 CRDLQYSGTTLTNK
+1476 CRDLKYSGTELTNK
-1490 GDIRVRQQLKIAEGS
+1490 GNIYVRQQLKIAEGCAIANAGQ
-1505 VIENTGWITYGDCDA
+1505 VTYADCDA

-1534 EKTVN
+1534 DKTVN
-1539 TVEELRTLLTRTENG
+1539 TVEELRALLTRTENG

-1616 TLVTSGFAQVYG
+1616 TLATCNNVQVYG
-1628 ALTINE
+1628 ALLISE
-1634 SGVWEQK
+1634 SGVWQQE
-1641 DNADVSDDRASVTI
+1641 NWASVSNDGASITI
-1655 DGLLEQSE
+1655 NGRLEQSE
-1663 SRVQLSSWR
+1663 SWVELTSRW
-1672 NGKIIFGANARWN
+1672 NGKIIFGANAHWN
-1685 EVGTISSYKSSTAI
+1685 EVGTISSHESSTAI

-1708 LSTDDG
+1708 LSTNDG
-1714 INYYLKRLSSGGGS
+1714 INYYLERISSGGGS
-1728 GGGETSTVGDVN
+1728 GGGETSTIGDVN

-1765 TTRADIN
+1765 TARADIN

-1831 PAPAVDDVPETVEE
+1831 PVPAVDDVPETVEE

>member
-63 DSEWIPM
+63 DSDWIPM
-70 RFAASQSELDDSTGT
+70 RFAASQSELDNSAGT

-96 KAYVHMRD
+96 SAYVHMRD
-104 GQLKVTAL
+104 GQLKVAAP

-154 SELKKLGNMAAAG
+154 SEMKKLGDMAAAG
-167 DVAKNLEVSVMAD
+167 DVAKNLEISVMAD

-209 TVEKDAAV
+209 TVKKDAVV
-217 GDYGVLKAVSVNIE
+217 GNSGVLKAASVNIE

-331 GTGSVQCTVRLT
+331 GTGSVQYAVRLT

-354 NAINTFDTITDK
+354 NAINTFDTITGK

-377 NAAKGQPMQLTL
+377 NAVKGQPMQLTL
-389 NEDLTVDG
+389 NENVTVDG

-426 ALTVAAGRTLSANV
+426 ALTVAAGRTLSVNV

-447 LDIRSEGSFTFGTP
+447 LDIRNEGGFTFGTP

-466 QDGMTVNGTVLTAGL
+466 QDGMTLNGTVLTAGL
-481 LEVSG
+481 LEVYG
-486 DVIVAEGGVLHQ
+486 DVAVAEGGVLHQ
-498 TMGGVRI
+498 TMGSVRI

-512 GTMTVDM
+512 GTMIVDM

-539 ENANFSYQA
+539 ENANFNYQA
-548 KTTFNKDAILAAFA
+548 KTTFNRDAILAAFA
-562 QEDVSTVTVE
+562 QENVSTVTVE

-578 LTENLTI
+578 LTEDLTI
-585 PKGKTLVIDGYGT
+585 PKGKTLGIDGYGT
-598 LTIAPGV
+598 LTIAPGA
-605 TLALEEYIRGE
+605 TLALEGTVEADWEKDIDGGQLKCGAPMVIRGTFSVG
-616 NEAPPTGT
+616 NEAYANPDG
-624 MGGRIE
+624 
-630 CSAPLVIKGMLDVR
+630 DVS
-644 AEACLNPETVTVENG
+644 VEND
-659 GKLIVQ
+659 GKLIM
-665 ANGEYNSWYGSFTVK
+665 AGSAYFGGRSFVVK
-680 AGGHVTNNGWISFGE
+680 AGGHVTNNGWMSFTEGAAITVE
-695 DSVIAVEGD
+695 DD
-704 WAAAWTQ
+704 WAAVWTQ
-711 GEGAEANKN
+711 GEGAETNIDV
-720 VAARLEQG
+720 VAALEQG

-751 SYTVPVY
+751 SYTLSVY
-758 REDSGERIELTQDL
+758 RQDDGERIELTRDV
-772 TIPAGVEL
+772 TIPTGVML
-780 AFSSEGATTYIA
+780 AFYNEGVTTYIA
-792 EGAALTVQGILYS
+792 EGTALTIQGGLYS
-805 NDPFTVDGKLTVS
+805 DAPITVDGKLTVS
-818 ANGWATVWNDLLVG
+818 ANGHANVQKNLLVG
-832 GTLTIDEDGR
+832 GTLTIDEGGR
-842 MYCQYLTDEN
+842 MYCRYLTDEN
-852 EQGKAGTIVNNGSLA
+852 EQGKAGTIVNNGSLT

-877 VDIGGGG
+877 VDIG
-884 DDGSKVV
+884 DDSGNRVV
-891 RSLEALKSALAEG
+891 GTFEALKSALTKG
-904 GQINYRGT
+904 GQINYRGS

-920 TIPENVNLTI
+920 TIPENVDLTI

-935 TVNEG
+935 TVSEG
-940 VTLTNKGNVWL
+940 VTLTNRGNVTVF
-951 YGDAY
+951 GDMY

-964 NEGGYFGGYGLV
+964 GETGGFRGYGMIM
-976 KAGGEDNLVGD
+976 EGD
-987 EYGNRQFNWTAR
+987 ESSIIGEYGGRRFRWTMR
-999 ISKEGASETLTQ
+999 VTKSGETEILTA
-1011 EELTAAGAS
+1011 EELTAMFDAPLVSA
-1020 VLADGIEID
+1020 IELR
-1029 LGSQTTLTLAGGLEI
+1029 LGRQTTLTLNGDIAINDKQLNISGGQYS
-1044 RDKNVSIGGANAAKV
+1044 NVVI
-1059 VVNGTLSV
+1059 NGKLSV
-1067 WNYLNLD
+1067 WRYMYISTT
-1074 APMTVNGT
+1074 MTVNGT
-1082 VNVYDSVYASRDI
+1082 VEVYANLVMRGNMTI
-1095 TVSTGGKLHVRNY
+1095 NNGGNLHVRNY
-1108 YNESEHRQWTGSVQF
+1108 LDKDTYRQWIGSVEF
-1123 GNNAWIALPEGAAW
+1123 AEGFRINLPEGATMG
-1137 DDYVTVDDGCRL
+1137 DYVTVDQGCTVGVRKYVAASELEGTLRNCADGQYYIIQ
-1149 GVNRTVNADNLESF
+1149 VSND
-1163 LQSCND
+1163 QSQSEKWP
-1169 GRDYIVT
+1169 
-1176 LHMNRHEGESVPL
+1176 LH
-1189 YIATGTTLTIPENVE
+1189 IAAGTTVTIPENVTVQIPDYNIGGFSE
-1204 LTIYDLTGNGYDTI
+1204 FA
-1218 IIGAADDSGNKGE
+1218 IGAADENGTKGE
-1231 IIVNGSLRISMPAQV
+1231 LVVNGRLEVDVPARVEGTLTVNGSARF
-1246 DGTLAINGEMRAVS
+1246 GNGYEVR
-1260 GDTTTVN
+1260 TN
-1267 GAMTVN
+1267 GAMLVN
-1273 EGGTVQFSRLAGTGT
+1273 AGGEMEITGKLTGTGT

-1303 TVIGGSGNTTIDN
+1303 TVIGGSGKTTIYN

-1324 AELKAALSSLSGST
+1324 AELKAALSGLSGSA

-1344 LCRSAMDDA
+1344 LCRSAMDNAD
-1353 APGFVIDEDITV
+1353 PYFVIDEDITV
-1365 PSSVEL
+1365 PPNVQL
-1371 RMDEMRSSNFRG
+1371 HMDEMRSSNFRG

-1394 AGAVYSWAEDG
+1394 AGAVYTWAEDG
-1405 VTVNGTLETLYGG
+1405 VTVNGTLETLHGG

-1426 PDGRI
+1426 SNGRVV
-1431 AAYSVTVASTG
+1431 AYSVTVASTG
-1442 NLVNGGS
+1442 RLVNGGGLDV
-1449 TNVYDRD
+1449 NDRD
-1456 EQTGGTLA
+1456 EQTGGMLA
-1464 VEGKMENSGNLN
+1464 VEGVLENSNTVN
-1476 CRDLQYSGTTLTNK
+1476 CRDLRYSGTELTNK
-1490 GDIRVRQQLKIAEGS
+1490 GNIYVRQQLKIAEGC
-1505 VIENTGWITYGDCDA
+1505 VIGNAGQVTYGDCDA

-1534 EKTVN
+1534 NKTVN
-1539 TVEELRTLLTRTENG
+1539 TVEELRALLTRTENG

-1560 REDCTLNEDLV
+1560 REDCTLNGELTVPGNIELV
-1571 IPGHIQLQISGE
+1571 LAAEYERTS
-1583 NGTPH
+1583 
-1588 TLTVPENV
+1588 TLTVPEGV
-1596 TLFVGGQ
+1596 TLSANGQ
-1603 LTAQNSATIVVNG
+1603 LNIQKSATLAVNG
-1616 TLVTSGFAQVYG
+1616 TLATSNDVQVNG
-1628 ALTINE
+1628 ALLISE
-1634 SGVWEQK
+1634 SGVWKQK
-1641 DNADVSDDRASVTI
+1641 NSASVNNDGASITI
-1655 DGLLEQSE
+1655 NGALEQSE
-1663 SRVQLSSWR
+1663 SWVELTSWW
-1672 NGKIIFGANARWN
+1672 NGKIIFGTNARWN
-1685 EVGTISSYKSSTAI
+1685 EVGTISSHESSTAI

-1708 LSTDDG
+1708 LSTNDG
-1714 INYYLKRLSSGGGS
+1714 INYYLERISSGGGS

-1772 GDGIY
+1772 GDGIL

-1788 LEAQQDTQTA
+1788 LEAQQGTQTA

-1831 PAPAVDDVPETVEE
+1831 PAPVVDDVPETVEE

>member
-21 LLVMIPTTLVDT
+21 LLVMIPTTMVDT
-33 AAADM
+33 ALAAN
-38 TYVEQDGWFYFWD
+38 YVTDKDGNTYFWS
-51 EQGLKDILTANA
+51 EQGLRELIAAAPDGYVCFAKSAAQLEDSNATLT
-63 DSEWIPM
+63 I
-70 RFAASQSELDDSTGT
+70 ASDL
-85 MTLNSSVTIPA
+85 TIP
-96 KAYVHMRD
+96 K
-104 GQLKVTAL
+104 GF
-112 RKLTVQG
+112 
-119 TLVTRVDRAV
+119 
-129 TGSVSVE
+129 
-136 GDGVYCKYS
+136 GVYM
-145 DVTDGVSLV
+145 G
-154 SELKKLGNMAAAG
+154 EGR
-167 DVAKNLEVSVMAD
+167 LEVSSGKTLTVEGQLEARFDKVSGSIVAAEGATYYLFSEASTGAQLASNLPKLGAAAAVDTSGAQYSAYINGD
-180 VTVNGDLTVPAGVY
+180 VTVSGDLTVPAKVELFLGRERTLTVTGKLTVESSAYVY
-194 MYLDEGKTLQVSGAL
+194 AMEAL
-209 TVEKDAAV
+209 TV
-217 GDYGVLKAVSVNIE
+217 
-231 QGGSMSYGEGAELDY
+231 GSMEVKADSAVDAYGGIRY
-246 GSQLTVNGE
+246 GSTLTVNGSMVL
-255 FYGFGTVRGT
+255 YDKSFGTGT
-265 GSQPSIVIG
+265 
-274 GTAEIDNYGAGSIS
+274 T
-288 ADVWSVN
+288 
-295 AAATIN
+295 ATITVGADGKLMN
-301 NYGVLVVPLA
+301 GYEAITIADRWYIGDNATVDNSGSLVVPVEHRGDLA
-311 QRASLV
+311 GKKNVPGA
-317 SGTNISY
+317 IC
-324 NAKDGDN
+324 
-331 GTGSVQCTVRLT
+331 SVKMLT
-343 DTEAGKAGVLQ
+343 DTEASRPGALQSAMAAFDGVSGKAENEYFNVVVRNAQLRQPLQ
-354 NAINTFDTITDK
+354 F
-366 KDYELFAVSVS
+366 
-377 NAAKGQPMQLTL
+377 TL
-389 NEDLTVDG
+389 PEDLTVGGTVDG
-397 AVDCLFLTQ
+397 ISFLQLAPPANTESFFPAVTLPAGKTLTVALGKQ
-406 NDWPEDETG
+406 LSSTVPFVVNGTLVLPEGGGMVDGNYPTATFNG
-415 FAPHVTIGEGA
+415 GLQVNGTVNSFGWVTVNGDM
-426 ALTVAAGRTLSANV
+426 TVAAGGTFRQQYGSLTVTGTL
-440 PVTVNGT
+440 TVNGT
-447 LDIRSEGSFTFGTP
+447 LDLAETNFTVKGTY
-461 GIVVL
+461 V
-466 QDGMTVNGTVLTAGL
+466 
-481 LEVSG
+481 
-486 DVIVAEGGVLHQ
+486 
-498 TMGGVRI
+498 
-505 EGSLTVN
+505 
-512 GTMTVDM
+512 
-519 VDFQI
+519 
-524 KGSYTKG
+524 KGE
-531 ANATVTIG
+531 NATVNMD
-539 ENANFSYQA
+539 EKVSFDYQVR
-548 KTTFNKDAILAAFA
+548 TEFNKAAILAAFA
-562 QEDVSTVTVE
+562 QENVSTVTVE

-578 LTENLTI
+578 MTEDLTI
-585 PKGKTLVIDGYGT
+585 PKGKTLVIDGYET

-630 CSAPLVIKGMLDVR
+630 CSAPLVIKGTLDVR
-644 AEACLNPETVTVENG
+644 AEACLNPGTVTVENG

-680 AGGHVTNNGWISFGE
+680 AGGHVSNDGRISFGV
-695 DSVIAVEGD
+695 DSVITVED
-704 WAAAWTQ
+704 EWAAVWTQ
-711 GEGAEANKN
+711 GEGAETNID
-720 VAARLEQG
+720 VAAALEQG

-751 SYTVPVY
+751 SYTLSVY
-758 REDSGERIELTQDL
+758 RQDDGDRIELAQDV

-780 AFSSEGATTYIA
+780 AFYNEDATTYIA
-792 EGAALTVQGILYS
+792 EGAALTIQGTLYS
-805 NDPFTVDGKLTVS
+805 NAPFTVDGKLTVS
-818 ANGWATVWNDLLVG
+818 ANGYANVQKNLLVG
-832 GTLTIDEDGR
+832 GTLTIDEGGR

-852 EQGKAGTIVNNGSLA
+852 EQGTAGKIINNGSLT

-877 VDIGGGG
+877 VDIG
-884 DDGSKVV
+884 DDSGNRVV
-891 RSLEALKSALAEG
+891 GTFEALKSALTKG
-904 GQINYRGT
+904 GQINYRGS

-920 TIPENVNLTI
+920 TIPENVDLTI

-935 TVNEG
+935 TVSEG
-940 VTLTNKGNVWL
+940 VTLTNRGNVTVF
-951 YGDAY
+951 GDMY

-964 NEGGYFGGYGLV
+964 GETGGFRGYGMIM
-976 KAGGEDNLVGD
+976 EGD
-987 EYGNRQFNWTAR
+987 ESSIIGEYGGRRFRWTMR
-999 ISKEGASETLTQ
+999 VTKSGETEILTA
-1011 EELTAAGAS
+1011 EELTAMFDAPLVSA
-1020 VLADGIEID
+1020 IELR
-1029 LGSQTTLTLAGGLEI
+1029 LGRQTTLTLNGDIAINDKQLNISGGQYS
-1044 RDKNVSIGGANAAKV
+1044 NVVI
-1059 VVNGTLSV
+1059 NGKLSV
-1067 WNYLNLD
+1067 WRYMYISTT
-1074 APMTVNGT
+1074 MTVNGT
-1082 VNVYDSVYASRDI
+1082 VEVYANLVMRGNMTI
-1095 TVSTGGKLHVRNY
+1095 NNGGNLHVRNY
-1108 YNESEHRQWTGSVQF
+1108 LDKDTYRQWIGSVEF
-1123 GNNAWIALPEGAAW
+1123 AEGFRINLPEGATMG
-1137 DDYVTVDDGCRL
+1137 DYVTVDQGCTVGVRKYVAASELEGTLRNCADGQYYIIQ
-1149 GVNRTVNADNLESF
+1149 VSND
-1163 LQSCND
+1163 QSQSEKWP
-1169 GRDYIVT
+1169 
-1176 LHMNRHEGESVPL
+1176 LH
-1189 YIATGTTLTIPENVE
+1189 IAAGTTVTIPENVTVQIPDYNIGGFSE
-1204 LTIYDLTGNGYDTI
+1204 FV
-1218 IIGAADDSGNKGE
+1218 IGAADENGTKGE
-1231 IIVNGSLRISMPAQV
+1231 LVVNGRLEVDVPARVEGALTVNGSARF
-1246 DGTLAINGEMRAVS
+1246 GNGYEVR
-1260 GDTTTVN
+1260 TN
-1267 GAMTVN
+1267 GAMLVN
-1273 EGGTVQFSRLAGTGT
+1273 AGGEMEITGELTGTGT
-1288 ITNNGTLTANEKAVG
+1288 ITNNGTLTANEKAMG
-1303 TVIGGSGNTTIDN
+1303 TVIGGSGTTTIYN

-1324 AELKAALSSLSGST
+1324 AELKTALSSLSGST
-1338 ERQTIF
+1338 EWQTIY
-1344 LCRSAMDDA
+1344 LCRSTMDDA
-1353 APGFVIDEDITV
+1353 APCFVIDEDIAV
-1365 PSSVEL
+1365 PSNVGL

-1383 LTVAENAKLTV
+1383 LTVAENAELTV
-1394 AGAVYSWAEDG
+1394 AGAVYNWAEDG

-1490 GDIRVRQQLKIAEGS
+1490 GDIRVRQQMKIAEGS

-1560 REDCTLNEDLV
+1560 REDCTLNEDLA

-1596 TLFVGGQ
+1596 TLSVGGQ

-1672 NGKIIFGANARWN
+1672 NGKIIFGTNARWN

-1708 LSTDDG
+1708 LSTNDG
-1714 INYYLKRLSSGGGS
+1714 INYYLERISSGGS
-1728 GGGETSTVGDVN
+1728 SSGGETSTIGDVN

-1788 LEAQQDTQTA
+1788 LEAQQGTQMD

-1845 SVTGEVPQTEAG
+1845 PVTGEVPQTEAV

>member
-38 TYVEQDGWFYFWD
+38 TYVEQDDWFYFWD

-63 DSEWIPM
+63 DSDWIPM
-70 RFAASQSELDDSTGT
+70 RFAASQSELDNSAGT

-96 KAYVHMRD
+96 SAYVHMRD
-104 GQLKVTAL
+104 GQLKVAAL
-112 RKLTVQG
+112 KKLTVQG

-136 GDGVYCKYS
+136 GNGVYCKYS
-145 DVTDGVSLV
+145 DVTDGASLV
-154 SELKKLGNMAAAG
+154 SELKKLGDMAAAG
-167 DVAKNLEVSVMAD
+167 DVAKDLEVSVMAD

-209 TVEKDAAV
+209 TVKKDAVV
-217 GDYGVLKAVSVNIE
+217 GNSGVLKAASVNIE

-265 GSQPSIVIG
+265 GSLPSIVIG
-274 GTAEIDNYGAGSIS
+274 GTAKVDNYGAGSIF

-311 QRASLV
+311 QRANLI

-324 NAKDGDN
+324 GAKDEDN
-331 GTGSVQCTVRLT
+331 GGTGSVQYAVRLT

-354 NAINTFDTITDK
+354 NAIHTFDTITDK

-377 NAAKGQPMQLTL
+377 NAVKGQPMQLTL
-389 NEDLTVDG
+389 NENVTVDG

-426 ALTVAAGRTLSANV
+426 ALTVAAGRTLSVNV

-481 LEVSG
+481 LEVYG
-486 DVIVAEGGVLHQ
+486 DVVVAEGGVLHQ

-524 KGSYTKG
+524 KGSYIKG
-531 ANATVTIG
+531 TNATVTIG

-605 TLALEEYIRGE
+605 TLALEGTVEADWEKNIDGGQLKCGVPMVIRGTFSVG
-616 NEAPPTGT
+616 NGAYANPY
-624 MGGRIE
+624 
-630 CSAPLVIKGMLDVR
+630 R
-644 AEACLNPETVTVENG
+644 AVSVEND
-659 GKLIVQ
+659 GKLIM
-665 ANGEYNSWYGSFTVK
+665 AGSAYFGGRSFVVK
-680 AGGHVTNNGWISFGE
+680 AGGHVSNDGRISFGV
-695 DSVIAVEGD
+695 DSVITVED
-704 WAAAWTQ
+704 EWAAVWTQ
-711 GEGAEANKN
+711 GEGAETNID
-720 VAARLEQG
+720 VAAALEQG

-751 SYTVPVY
+751 SYTLSVY
-758 REDSGERIELTQDL
+758 RQDDGDRIELAQDV

-780 AFSSEGATTYIA
+780 AFYNEDATTYIA
-792 EGAALTVQGILYS
+792 EGAALTVQGGLYS
-805 NDPFTVDGKLTVS
+805 NAPFNVDGKLTVS
-818 ANGWATVWNDLLVG
+818 ASGYANVHNNLLVG
-832 GTLTIDEDGR
+832 GTLTIDEGGR
-842 MYCQYLTDEN
+842 MYCRYLTDEN
-852 EQGKAGTIVNNGSLA
+852 EQGKAGTIVNNGSLSA
-867 AEQFDLKHNE
+867 DQLNLKHNE
-877 VDIGGGG
+877 VDIG
-884 DDGSKVV
+884 DDSGNRVV
-891 RSLEALKSALAEG
+891 GTFEALKSALTKG
-904 GQINYRGT
+904 GQIVYRGT

-930 NVTTF
+930 SVTTF
-935 TVNEG
+935 TVSEG
-940 VTLTNKGNVWL
+940 VTLTNRGNVTVF
-951 YGDAY
+951 GDMY

-964 NEGGYFGGYGLV
+964 GETGGFRGYGMIM
-976 KAGGEDNLVGD
+976 EGD
-987 EYGNRQFNWTAR
+987 ESSIIGEYGGRRFRWTMR
-999 ISKEGASETLTQ
+999 VTKSGETEILTA
-1011 EELTAAGAS
+1011 EELTAMFDAPLVSA
-1020 VLADGIEID
+1020 IELR
-1029 LGSQTTLTLAGGLEI
+1029 LGRQTTLTLNGDIAINDKQLNISGGQYS
-1044 RDKNVSIGGANAAKV
+1044 NVVI
-1059 VVNGTLSV
+1059 NGKLSV
-1067 WNYLNLD
+1067 WRYMYISTT
-1074 APMTVNGT
+1074 MTVNGT
-1082 VNVYDSVYASRDI
+1082 VEVYANLVMRGNMTI
-1095 TVSTGGKLHVRNY
+1095 NNGGNLHVRNY
-1108 YNESEHRQWTGSVQF
+1108 LDKDTYRQWIGSVEF
-1123 GNNAWIALPEGAAW
+1123 AEGFRINLPEGATMG
-1137 DDYVTVDDGCRL
+1137 DYVTVDQGCTL
-1149 GVNRTVNADNLESF
+1149 GVQKYVAASELEETLRNCADGQYYIIQVSND
-1163 LQSCND
+1163 QSQSEKWP
-1169 GRDYIVT
+1169 
-1176 LHMNRHEGESVPL
+1176 LH
-1189 YIATGTTLTIPENVE
+1189 IAAGTTVTIPENVTVQIPDYNIGGFSE
-1204 LTIYDLTGNGYDTI
+1204 FV
-1218 IIGAADDSGNKGE
+1218 IGAADENGTKGE
-1231 IIVNGSLRISMPAQV
+1231 LVVNGRLEVDVPARVEGALTVNGSARF
-1246 DGTLAINGEMRAVS
+1246 GNGYEVR
-1260 GDTTTVN
+1260 TN
-1267 GAMTVN
+1267 GAMLVN
-1273 EGGTVQFSRLAGTGT
+1273 AGGEMEITGELTGTGT

-1303 TVIGGSGNTTIDN
+1303 TVIGGSGKTMIDN

-1324 AELKAALSSLSGST
+1324 AELKAALSSLSGSA

-1344 LCRSAMDDA
+1344 LCRSTMDDA
-1353 APGFVIDEDITV
+1353 APYFVIDGDITV
-1365 PSSVEL
+1365 PSGVEL

-1383 LTVAENAKLTV
+1383 LTVAQDAKLTV
-1394 AGAVYSWAEDG
+1394 AGAVYNWAEDG

-1426 PDGRI
+1426 PNGQI
-1431 AAYSVTVASTG
+1431 AAYSVTVTSTG
-1442 NLVNGGS
+1442 RLVNGGGLDV
-1449 TNVYDRD
+1449 NDRD
-1456 EQTGGTLA
+1456 EQTGGMLA
-1464 VEGKMENSGNLN
+1464 VEGVLENSNTVN
-1476 CRDLQYSGTTLTNK
+1476 CRDLRYSGTELTNK
-1490 GDIRVRQQLKIAEGS
+1490 GNIYVRQQLKIAEGC
-1505 VIENTGWITYGDCDA
+1505 VIENAGQVTYADCDA
-1520 LDKIN
+1520 LDKISS
-1525 NSENATIRW
+1525 SENASIRW
-1534 EKTVN
+1534 EKTAN

-1554 TATLEL
+1554 AATLEL
-1560 REDCTLNEDLV
+1560 REDCTLNEDLA

-1596 TLFVGGQ
+1596 TLSVGGQ

-1685 EVGTISSYKSSTAI
+1685 EVGTISSRESSTTI

-1708 LSTDDG
+1708 LSTNDE
-1714 INYYLKRLSSGGGS
+1714 INYYLERVSSGGGS
-1728 GGGETSTVGDVN
+1728 GGGETSITGDVN

-1772 GDGIY
+1772 GDGIP

-1845 SVTGEVPQTEAG
+1845 PVTDKEPQTEAG

>member
-33 AAADM
+33 ALAAN
-38 TYVEQDGWFYFWD
+38 YVTDKDGNTYFWS
-51 EQGLKDILTANA
+51 EQGLRELIAAAPDSYVCFAKSAAQLEDSNATLTIASDLTIPKGFGVYMGEGRLEVSSGKTLTVEGQLEAGYDKVSGSVVATEGATYYLFSEASTGAQLASDLPKLGAAAAVDKSGAKYSAYIIGDVTVSGDLTA
-63 DSEWIPM
+63 
-70 RFAASQSELDDSTGT
+70 
-85 MTLNSSVTIPA
+85 PA
-96 KAYVHMRD
+96 KVELFLGRERA
-104 GQLKVTAL
+104 LTVTG
-112 RKLTVQG
+112 KLTVESSAYVYATEALTVGSMEVKADSAVDAYGGIRYGSTLTVNGSMVLYDKSFGTGTTSTITIGAGGKLMNGYEAITIADRWYIGDNATVDNSGSLVVPVEHRGDLAGKKNVPGAICSVKMLTDTEASRPGALQSAMAAFDSVSGKAENEYFNVVVRNAQLRQPLQFTLPEDLTVGGTVDGISFLQLAPPANTERFFPSVTLPAGKTLTVARGKQLSSTVPFVVNG
-119 TLVTRVDRAV
+119 TLVLPEGGMVDGTYPTATFNGGLQV
-129 TGSVSVE
+129 NGTVNSCGW
-136 GDGVYCKYS
+136 
-145 DVTDGVSLV
+145 
-154 SELKKLGNMAAAG
+154 
-167 DVAKNLEVSVMAD
+167 
-180 VTVNGDLTVPAGVY
+180 VTVNGDMTIAAGGTFRQQYGSLTVTG
-194 MYLDEGKTLQVSGAL
+194 TL
-209 TVEKDAAV
+209 
-217 GDYGVLKAVSVNIE
+217 
-231 QGGSMSYGEGAELDY
+231 
-246 GSQLTVNGE
+246 
-255 FYGFGTVRGT
+255 
-265 GSQPSIVIG
+265 
-274 GTAEIDNYGAGSIS
+274 
-288 ADVWSVN
+288 
-295 AAATIN
+295 
-301 NYGVLVVPLA
+301 
-311 QRASLV
+311 
-317 SGTNISY
+317 
-324 NAKDGDN
+324 
-331 GTGSVQCTVRLT
+331 
-343 DTEAGKAGVLQ
+343 
-354 NAINTFDTITDK
+354 
-366 KDYELFAVSVS
+366 
-377 NAAKGQPMQLTL
+377 
-389 NEDLTVDG
+389 
-397 AVDCLFLTQ
+397 
-406 NDWPEDETG
+406 
-415 FAPHVTIGEGA
+415 
-426 ALTVAAGRTLSANV
+426 
-440 PVTVNGT
+440 TVNGT
-447 LDIRSEGSFTFGTP
+447 LDLAETNFTVKGTY
-461 GIVVL
+461 V
-466 QDGMTVNGTVLTAGL
+466 
-481 LEVSG
+481 
-486 DVIVAEGGVLHQ
+486 
-498 TMGGVRI
+498 
-505 EGSLTVN
+505 
-512 GTMTVDM
+512 
-519 VDFQI
+519 
-524 KGSYTKG
+524 KGE
-531 ANATVTIG
+531 NATVNMD
-539 ENANFSYQA
+539 EKVSFDYQV
-548 KTTFNKDAILAAFA
+548 KTEFNRDAILAAFA
-562 QEDVSTVTVE
+562 QENVSTVTVE

-578 LTENLTI
+578 MTEDLTI
-585 PKGKTLVIDGYGT
+585 PKGKTFVIDGYET

-605 TLALEEYIRGE
+605 TVALEEYIRGE

-630 CSAPLVIKGMLDVR
+630 CSAPLVIKGTLDVR
-644 AEACLNPETVTVENG
+644 AEACLNPGTVTVENG
-659 GKLIVQ
+659 GKLIMQ
-665 ANGEYNSWYGSFTVK
+665 ANGEYNSWYGSFTIK

-695 DSVIAVEGD
+695 DSVITVEDEWAV
-704 WAAAWTQ
+704 AWTQ

-720 VAARLEQG
+720 VAVRLEQG

-751 SYTVPVY
+751 SYTVPIY

-818 ANGWATVWNDLLVG
+818 ANGRATVWNNLLVG
-832 GTLTIDEDGR
+832 GTLTIDEGGR

-852 EQGKAGTIVNNGSLA
+852 EQGKAGTIVNNGSLS
-867 AEQFDLKHNE
+867 AEQTELKHNE
-877 VDIGGGG
+877 VDIGGG

-951 YGDAY
+951 HGDAY

-964 NEGGYFGGYGLV
+964 NESGYFGGYGVV

-999 ISKEGASETLTQ
+999 ISKEGTSETLTQ

-1020 VLADGIEID
+1020 TLANRIEID
-1029 LGSQTTLTLAGGLEI
+1029 LGSQTTLTLADGLEI
-1044 RDKNVSIGGANAAKV
+1044 RDKNVYIWGANAAKV

-1095 TVSTGGKLHVRNY
+1095 TVSTGGKLHVHNY
-1108 YNESEHRQWTGSVQF
+1108 YNESEHRQWTGSVEF
-1123 GNNAWIALPEGAAW
+1123 ESNAWIALPEGAAW

-1246 DGTLAINGEMRAVS
+1246 DGTLAINGEMWAFS

-1338 ERQTIF
+1338 ERQTIY
-1344 LCRSAMDDA
+1344 LCRNAMDDA
-1353 APGFVIDEDITV
+1353 DPYFVIDGDITV
-1365 PSSVEL
+1365 PSNVQL
-1371 RMDEMRSSNFRG
+1371 HMDEMRSSNFRG
-1383 LTVAENAKLTV
+1383 LTVAEDAKLTV
-1394 AGAVYSWAEDG
+1394 GGEMHIWPEEG
-1405 VTVNGTLETLYGG
+1405 VTVYGTMETLGG
-1418 QDENGNWI
+1418 QDEDGNGISN
-1426 PDGRI
+1426 GRI

-1442 NLVNGGS
+1442 NLVNGGN
-1449 TNVYDRD
+1449 TDVNDRD
-1456 EQTGGTLA
+1456 EQTGGILA
-1464 VEGKMENSGNLN
+1464 VEGKMENSGYIN
-1476 CRDLQYSGTTLTNK
+1476 CRDLKYSGTEMTNK
-1490 GDIRVRQQLKIAEGS
+1490 GNIYVRQQLKIAEGC
-1505 VIENTGWITYGDCDA
+1505 VIGNAGQVTYADCDA

-1525 NSENATIRW
+1525 NSGKATIHW

-1539 TVEELRTLLTRTENG
+1539 TVEELRALLTRTENG
-1554 TATLEL
+1554 TATLKL
-1560 REDCTLNEDLV
+1560 REDCTLNE
-1571 IPGHIQLQISGE
+1571 E
-1583 NGTPH
+1583 
-1588 TLTVPENV
+1588 LTVPENIELIFAADHGQTPTLTVSEGV
-1596 TLFVGGQ
+1596 TLSVGGQ
-1603 LTAQNSATIVVNG
+1603 LNIQESATLAVNG
-1616 TLVTSGFAQVYG
+1616 TLATSNDVQVNG
-1628 ALTINE
+1628 ALLISENGVWKQKNSASVNNDGASITIN
-1634 SGVWEQK
+1634 G
-1641 DNADVSDDRASVTI
+1641 R
-1655 DGLLEQSE
+1655 LEQSE
-1663 SRVQLSSWR
+1663 SWVELTSWW
-1672 NGKIIFGANARWN
+1672 NGKIIFGANAHWN
-1685 EVGTISSYKSSTAI
+1685 EVGTISSRESSTAI
-1699 TGFDTGKYK
+1699 TGFDTGRYE
-1708 LSTDDG
+1708 LRLDG
-1714 INYYLKRLSSGGGS
+1714 EDYYLKRISSGGGS

-1788 LEAQQDTQTA
+1788 LEAQQGTQTA

-1831 PAPAVDDVPETVEE
+1831 PAPAVDDVPETVKE

>member
-21 LLVMIPTTLVDT
+21 LLVMIPTTMVDT
-33 AAADM
+33 ALAAN
-38 TYVEQDGWFYFWD
+38 YVTDKDGNTYFWS
-51 EQGLKDILTANA
+51 EQGLRELIAAAPDGYVCFAKSAAQLEDSNATLTIASDLTIPKDFGVYMGEGRLEVLSGKTLTVEGQLEAGYDKVSGSVVVAEGATYYLFSEASTGAQLTADLQKLGAAAAA
-63 DSEWIPM
+63 DTSGAHYSAYIIG
-70 RFAASQSELDDSTGT
+70 D
-85 MTLNSSVTIPA
+85 VTVSGDLTAPA
-96 KAYVHMRD
+96 KVELFLGRERA
-104 GQLKVTAL
+104 LTVTG
-112 RKLTVQG
+112 KLTVESGAYVYASEALTVGSMEVKADSAVDAYGGIRYGSTLTVNGSMALYDKSFGTDSPSAITISEGGKLMNGYEAITIADRWYIGDNATVDNSGSLVVPVEHRGDLAGKKNVPGAICSVKMLTDTEASRSGALQSAMAAFDSVSGKANNEHFNVVVRNAQMWQPLQVTLPDDLTVGGMLDGISFLQLAPPANTESFFPTVTLPAGKTLTVALGKQLSSTVPFVVNG
-119 TLVTRVDRAV
+119 TLVLPDGGGMVDGTYPTATFNGGLQV
-129 TGSVSVE
+129 NGTVNSFGW
-136 GDGVYCKYS
+136 
-145 DVTDGVSLV
+145 
-154 SELKKLGNMAAAG
+154 
-167 DVAKNLEVSVMAD
+167 
-180 VTVNGDLTVPAGVY
+180 VTVNGD
-194 MYLDEGKTLQVSGAL
+194 M
-209 TVEKDAAV
+209 
-217 GDYGVLKAVSVNIE
+217 
-231 QGGSMSYGEGAELDY
+231 
-246 GSQLTVNGE
+246 
-255 FYGFGTVRGT
+255 
-265 GSQPSIVIG
+265 
-274 GTAEIDNYGAGSIS
+274 
-288 ADVWSVN
+288 
-295 AAATIN
+295 
-301 NYGVLVVPLA
+301 
-311 QRASLV
+311 
-317 SGTNISY
+317 
-324 NAKDGDN
+324 
-331 GTGSVQCTVRLT
+331 
-343 DTEAGKAGVLQ
+343 
-354 NAINTFDTITDK
+354 
-366 KDYELFAVSVS
+366 
-377 NAAKGQPMQLTL
+377 
-389 NEDLTVDG
+389 
-397 AVDCLFLTQ
+397 
-406 NDWPEDETG
+406 
-415 FAPHVTIGEGA
+415 
-426 ALTVAAGRTLSANV
+426 TVAAGGTFRQQYGSLTVTGTL
-440 PVTVNGT
+440 TVNGT
-447 LDIRSEGSFTFGTP
+447 LDLAETNFTVKGTY
-461 GIVVL
+461 V
-466 QDGMTVNGTVLTAGL
+466 
-481 LEVSG
+481 
-486 DVIVAEGGVLHQ
+486 
-498 TMGGVRI
+498 
-505 EGSLTVN
+505 
-512 GTMTVDM
+512 
-519 VDFQI
+519 
-524 KGSYTKG
+524 K
-531 ANATVTIG
+531 G
-539 ENANFSYQA
+539 ENAKVNMDEKVSFDYQVR
-548 KTTFNKDAILAAFA
+548 TEFNRAAILAAFA
-562 QEDVSTVTVE
+562 QKNVSTVTVE

-578 LTENLTI
+578 LTEDLTI
-585 PKGKTLVIDGYGT
+585 PKKKTLVIEGYGT
-598 LTIAPGV
+598 LTIAPGA

-616 NEAPPTGT
+616 NESPWTGAP
-624 MGGRIE
+624 GGKLE
-630 CSAPLVIKGMLDVR
+630 CGAPLVIKGTLDVGK
-644 AEACLNPETVTVENG
+644 EAYLNPQSTVTVENG
-659 GKLIVQ
+659 GKLVVRE
-665 ANGEYNSWYGSFTVK
+665 NGEYYSWNGSFTVK

-695 DSVIAVEGD
+695 DSVIIVEDG

-711 GEGAEANKN
+711 GNGAEANKS

-751 SYTVPVY
+751 SYTLSVY
-758 REDSGERIELTQDL
+758 RQDDGERIELTQDL

-780 AFSSEGATTYIA
+780 AFYNEGATTYIA
-792 EGAALTVQGILYS
+792 EGAALTIQGTLYS
-805 NDPFTVDGKLTVS
+805 NAPFTVDGKLTVS
-818 ANGWATVWNDLLVG
+818 ANGYANVQKNLLVG
-832 GTLTIDEDGR
+832 GTLTIDEGGR

-867 AEQFDLKHNE
+867 AEQFALKHNE
-877 VDIGGGG
+877 VDIGGG

-912 ELTISEDL
+912 KLTISEDL

-951 YGDAY
+951 YGDMY

-964 NEGGYFGGYGLV
+964 NGISYFGGYGVV

-987 EYGNRQFNWTAR
+987 ENGNRQFNWTTR
-999 ISKEGASETLTQ
+999 ISKEGTSETLTQ

-1020 VLADGIEID
+1020 TLANRIEID
-1029 LGSQTTLTLAGGLEI
+1029 LGSQTTLTLANGLEI
-1044 RDKNVSIGGANAAKV
+1044 RDKNVYIWGANAAKV

-1108 YNESEHRQWTGSVQF
+1108 YDESEHRQWTGSVEF
-1123 GNNAWIALPEGAAW
+1123 ENNAWIALPEGAAW

-1149 GVNRTVNADNLESF
+1149 GANRTVNADNLESF
-1163 LQSCND
+1163 LQSCDD
-1169 GRDYIVT
+1169 GRNYIVT

-1204 LTIYDLTGNGYDTI
+1204 LKIYDLTGNGYNTI
-1218 IIGAADDSGNKGE
+1218 IIGAADESGKKGE
-1231 IIVNGSLRISMPAQV
+1231 VIVNGSLRISMPAQV
-1246 DGTLAINGEMRAVS
+1246 DGTLTINGKLWAF
-1260 GDTTTVN
+1260 GGATTTVN
-1267 GAMTVN
+1267 GALTVS
-1273 EGGTVQFSRLAGTGT
+1273 EGANMSCNRLAGTGT

-1303 TVIGGSGNTTIDN
+1303 TVIGGSGKTTIYN

-1324 AELKAALSSLSGST
+1324 AELKAALSSLSGSA
-1338 ERQTIF
+1338 ERQTIY

-1353 APGFVIDEDITV
+1353 DPYFVIDGDITV
-1365 PSSVEL
+1365 PSGVEL

-1383 LTVAENAKLTV
+1383 LTVAQDAKLTV
-1394 AGAVYSWAEDG
+1394 AGAVYSWAKDG
-1405 VTVNGTLETLYGG
+1405 VTVNGTLETLHGG

-1426 PDGRI
+1426 SNGRVV
-1431 AAYSVTVASTG
+1431 AYSVTVASTG
-1442 NLVNGGS
+1442 RLVNGGN
-1449 TNVYDRD
+1449 TDVNDRD

-1464 VEGKMENSGNLN
+1464 VEGVLENSNTVN
-1476 CRDLQYSGTTLTNK
+1476 CRDLKYSGTELTNK
-1490 GDIRVRQQLKIAEGS
+1490 GNIRVRQQLKIAEGS

-1685 EVGTISSYKSSTAI
+1685 EVGAICSRESSTAI
-1699 TGFDTGKYK
+1699 IGFDTGKYE
-1708 LSTDDG
+1708 LRSDG
-1714 INYYLKRLSSGGGS
+1714 EYYYLKRVSSGGGS
-1728 GGGETSTVGDVN
+1728 GGGETSITGDVN

-1820 VQTEDGGAPVE
+1820 VQTEDGGAPAE
-1831 PAPAVDDVPETVEE
+1831 PVPAADDVPETVEE

>member
-1 MRKWRIKSRK
+1 
-11 ILATLLAAVM
+11 
-21 LLVMIPTTLVDT
+21 
-33 AAADM
+33 
-38 TYVEQDGWFYFWD
+38 
-51 EQGLKDILTANA
+51 
-63 DSEWIPM
+63 
-70 RFAASQSELDDSTGT
+70 
-85 MTLNSSVTIPA
+85 MTLT
-96 KAYVHMRD
+96 
-104 GQLKVTAL
+104 
-112 RKLTVQG
+112 
-119 TLVTRVDRAV
+119 
-129 TGSVSVE
+129 
-136 GDGVYCKYS
+136 
-145 DVTDGVSLV
+145 
-154 SELKKLGNMAAAG
+154 
-167 DVAKNLEVSVMAD
+167 
-180 VTVNGDLTVPAGVY
+180 
-194 MYLDEGKTLQVSGAL
+194 
-209 TVEKDAAV
+209 
-217 GDYGVLKAVSVNIE
+217 
-231 QGGSMSYGEGAELDY
+231 
-246 GSQLTVNGE
+246 
-255 FYGFGTVRGT
+255 
-265 GSQPSIVIG
+265 
-274 GTAEIDNYGAGSIS
+274 
-288 ADVWSVN
+288 
-295 AAATIN
+295 
-301 NYGVLVVPLA
+301 
-311 QRASLV
+311 
-317 SGTNISY
+317 
-324 NAKDGDN
+324 
-331 GTGSVQCTVRLT
+331 
-343 DTEAGKAGVLQ
+343 
-354 NAINTFDTITDK
+354 
-366 KDYELFAVSVS
+366 
-377 NAAKGQPMQLTL
+377 
-389 NEDLTVDG
+389 EDLT
-397 AVDCLFLTQ
+397 
-406 NDWPEDETG
+406 
-415 FAPHVTIGEGA
+415 
-426 ALTVAAGRTLSANV
+426 
-440 PVTVNGT
+440 
-447 LDIRSEGSFTFGTP
+447 
-461 GIVVL
+461 
-466 QDGMTVNGTVLTAGL
+466 
-481 LEVSG
+481 
-486 DVIVAEGGVLHQ
+486 
-498 TMGGVRI
+498 
-505 EGSLTVN
+505 
-512 GTMTVDM
+512 
-519 VDFQI
+519 
-524 KGSYTKG
+524 
-531 ANATVTIG
+531 
-539 ENANFSYQA
+539 
-548 KTTFNKDAILAAFA
+548 
-562 QEDVSTVTVE
+562 
-572 VNEDVT
+572 
-578 LTENLTI
+578 I
-585 PKGKTLVIDGYGT
+585 PQKKTLVIEGYGT

-605 TLALEEYIRGE
+605 TLALKEYIRGE

-630 CSAPLVIKGMLDVR
+630 CSAPLVIKGTLDVR
-644 AEACLNPETVTVENG
+644 AEACLNPGTVTVENG
-659 GKLIVQ
+659 GKLIMQ
-665 ANGEYNSWYGSFTVK
+665 ANGEYNSWYGSFTIK

-695 DSVIAVEGD
+695 DSVITVENEWAV
-704 WAAAWTQ
+704 AWTQ

-720 VAARLEQG
+720 VVVRLEQG

-751 SYTVPVY
+751 SYTVPIY

-792 EGAALTVQGILYS
+792 EGAALTIQGGLYS
-805 NDPFTVDGKLTVS
+805 NAPITVDGKLTVS
-818 ANGWATVWNDLLVG
+818 ANGYANVQKNLLVG
-832 GTLTIDEDGR
+832 GTLTIDEGGR
-842 MYCQYLTDEN
+842 MYCRYLTDEN

-877 VDIGGGG
+877 VDIGGG

-951 YGDAY
+951 HGDAY

-964 NEGGYFGGYGLV
+964 NESGYFGGYGVV

-999 ISKEGASETLTQ
+999 ISKEGTSETLTQ

-1020 VLADGIEID
+1020 TLANRIEID
-1029 LGSQTTLTLAGGLEI
+1029 LGSQTTLTLADGLEI
-1044 RDKNVSIGGANAAKV
+1044 RDKNVYIWGANAAKV

-1095 TVSTGGKLHVRNY
+1095 TVSTGGKLHVHNY
-1108 YNESEHRQWTGSVQF
+1108 YNESEHRQWTGSVEF
-1123 GNNAWIALPEGAAW
+1123 ESNAWIALPEGAAW

-1303 TVIGGSGNTTIDN
+1303 TVIGGSGKTTIYN

-1324 AELKAALSSLSGST
+1324 AELKTALSSLDGSA
-1338 ERQTIF
+1338 EWQTIF

-1353 APGFVIDEDITV
+1353 DPYFVIDGDITV
-1365 PSSVEL
+1365 PSGVEL

-1383 LTVAENAKLTV
+1383 LTVAEDAKLTL
-1394 AGAVYSWAEDG
+1394 GGEMHIWPEEG
-1405 VTVNGTLETLYGG
+1405 VTVYGTMETLGG
-1418 QDENGNWI
+1418 QAQDGNGISN
-1426 PDGRI
+1426 GRI

-1685 EVGTISSYKSSTAI
+1685 EVGTISSYKSSTTI
-1699 TGFDTGKYK
+1699 TGFDPGRYK
-1708 LSTDDG
+1708 LSTSDG
-1714 INYYLKRLSSGGGS
+1714 INYYLERVSSGGGS
-1728 GGGETSTVGDVN
+1728 SGGSSGGETSIIGDVN

-1765 TTRADIN
+1765 TARADIN

-1831 PAPAVDDVPETVEE
+1831 PAPAVDNVPETVEE

-1857 EQAA
+1857 EQVA

>member
-1 MRKWRIKSRK
+1 MKKWRIKSRK

-63 DSEWIPM
+63 DSDWIPM
-70 RFAASQSELDDSTGT
+70 RFAASQSELDNSAGT

-96 KAYVHMRD
+96 SAYVHMRD
-104 GQLKVTAL
+104 GQLKVAAL

-145 DVTDGVSLV
+145 DVTDGASLV
-154 SELKKLGNMAAAG
+154 SELKKLGDMAAAG
-167 DVAKNLEVSVMAD
+167 DVAKDLEVNVMAD

-209 TVEKDAAV
+209 TVKKDAAV
-217 GDYGVLKAVSVNIE
+217 GDYGVLKAASVNIE

-246 GSQLTVNGE
+246 GSQLTVNGG

-274 GTAEIDNYGAGSIS
+274 GTAEISNYGAGSIF
-288 ADVWSVN
+288 ADVWSVD
-295 AAATIN
+295 ATATIN

-331 GTGSVQCTVRLT
+331 GTGSVQYAVRLT

-354 NAINTFDTITDK
+354 NAINTFDTITGK

-377 NAAKGQPMQLTL
+377 NAVKDQPMQLTL
-389 NEDLTVDG
+389 NENVTVDG

-415 FAPHVTIGEGA
+415 FAPQVTIGEGA
-426 ALTVAAGRTLSANV
+426 ALTVAAGRTLSVNV

-447 LDIRSEGSFTFGTP
+447 LDIRNEGGFTFGTP

-466 QDGMTVNGTVLTAGL
+466 QDGMTLNGTVLTAGL
-481 LEVSG
+481 LEVYG
-486 DVIVAEGGVLHQ
+486 DVAVAEGGVLHQ
-498 TMGGVRI
+498 TMGSVRI

-512 GTMTVDM
+512 GTMIVDM

-539 ENANFSYQA
+539 ENANFNYQV
-548 KTTFNKDAILAAFA
+548 KTEFNRDAILAAFA
-562 QEDVSTVTVE
+562 QENVSTVTVE

-578 LTENLTI
+578 LTEDLTI
-585 PKGKTLVIDGYGT
+585 PKGKTLGIDGYGT

-605 TLALEEYIRGE
+605 TLALEGTVEADWEQNISGGRLECGAPMVIRG
-616 NEAPPTGT
+616 TFSVGT
-624 MGGRIE
+624 
-630 CSAPLVIKGMLDVR
+630 R
-644 AEACLNPETVTVENG
+644 AYANPYTTITVENG
-659 GKLIVQ
+659 GSLVM
-665 ANGEYNSWYGSFTVK
+665 NGSSYFAGHSFTVK
-680 AGGHVTNNGWISFGE
+680 SGGRVINNSRMAFGTGNTITVEDGW
-695 DSVIAVEGD
+695 DS
-704 WAAAWTQ
+704 AWTQ
-711 GEGAEANKN
+711 GPNATAEVNRGIYLYSN
-720 VAARLEQG
+720 
-728 DNADQKIQ
+728 DNAAAAIQ
-736 KALADINASTLPDFF
+736 TAIAEVTGSLPEFF
-751 SYTVPVY
+751 SYVVYVY
-758 REDSGERIELTQDL
+758 REDGGERIELTQDL

-780 AFSSEGATTYIA
+780 AFYDEGVTTYIA
-792 EGAALTVQGILYS
+792 EGTALTIQGGLYS
-805 NDPFTVDGKLTVS
+805 EAPFTVDGKLTVS
-818 ANGWATVWNDLLVG
+818 KNGEANVHKSLLVG
-832 GTLTIDEDGR
+832 GTLTIDEGGR

-891 RSLEALKSALAEG
+891 YSLEALKSALAEG
-904 GQINYRGT
+904 GQIDYRGT

-930 NVTTF
+930 DVTTF
-935 TVNEG
+935 TVNKG

-964 NEGGYFGGYGLV
+964 NESGYFGGYGVV

-987 EYGNRQFNWTAR
+987 ENGNRQFNWTTR
-999 ISKEGASETLTQ
+999 ISKEGTSETLTQ

-1020 VLADGIEID
+1020 TLTNRIEID
-1029 LGSQTTLTLAGGLEI
+1029 LGSQTTLTLADGLEI
-1044 RDKNVSIGGANAAKV
+1044 RDKNVYIWGANAAKV

-1095 TVSTGGKLHVRNY
+1095 TVNTGGKLHVRNY
-1108 YNESEHRQWTGSVQF
+1108 YNESEHRQWTGSVEF
-1123 GNNAWIALPEGAAW
+1123 GDAAWIALPEGAAW

-1149 GVNRTVNADNLESF
+1149 GANRTVNADNLESF
-1163 LQSCND
+1163 LQSCDD
-1169 GRDYIVT
+1169 GRNYIVT

-1204 LTIYDLTGNGYDTI
+1204 LTIYDLTGNGYNTI
-1218 IIGAADDSGNKGE
+1218 IIGAADESGNKGE
-1231 IIVNGSLRISMPAQV
+1231 VIVKGSLRISMPAQV
-1246 DGTLAINGEMRAVS
+1246 DGTLTINGEMRAVS

-1303 TVIGGSGNTTIDN
+1303 TVIGGSGKTMIDN

-1324 AELKAALSSLSGST
+1324 AELKAALSSLSGSA

-1353 APGFVIDEDITV
+1353 NPYFVIDEDITV
-1365 PSSVEL
+1365 PSGVEL
-1371 RMDEMRSSNFRG
+1371 RMDEMQSSNFRG
-1383 LTVAENAKLTV
+1383 LTVAENAKLTI
-1394 AGAVYSWAEDG
+1394 AGDVYCWAEDG
-1405 VTVNGTLETLYGG
+1405 VTVNGTLKTLHGG
-1418 QDENGNWI
+1418 QDEDGNGISN
-1426 PDGRI
+1426 GQVV
-1431 AAYSVTVASTG
+1431 AYSVTVASTG
-1442 NLVNGGS
+1442 RLVNGGGLDV
-1449 TNVYDRD
+1449 NDRD
-1456 EQTGGTLA
+1456 EQTGGMLA
-1464 VEGKMENSGNLN
+1464 VEGVLENSNTVN
-1476 CRDLQYSGTTLTNK
+1476 CRDLRYSGTALTNK
-1490 GDIRVRQQLKIAEGS
+1490 GNIYVRQQLKIAEGC
-1505 VIENTGWITYGDCDA
+1505 VIENAGQVTYTDCDA

-1525 NSENATIRW
+1525 NSENATICW
-1534 EKTVN
+1534 SKIVN
-1539 TVEELRTLLTRTENG
+1539 TVEDLRALLTRTENG
-1554 TATLEL
+1554 TATLAL
-1560 REDCTLNEDLV
+1560 REDCALNEDLA
-1571 IPGHIQLQISGE
+1571 IPE
-1583 NGTPH
+1583 NMELVFAADHGQTSA
-1588 TLTVPENV
+1588 LTVSEGV
-1596 TLFVGGQ
+1596 TLSVGGQ
-1603 LTAQNSATIVVNG
+1603 LNIQKSATLAVNG
-1616 TLVTSGFAQVYG
+1616 TLATCNNVQVYG
-1628 ALTINE
+1628 TLIISE
-1634 SGVWEQK
+1634 SGVWEQR
-1641 DNADVSDDRASVTI
+1641 NSASVNNDSASITI
-1655 DGLLEQSE
+1655 DGALKQSE
-1663 SRVQLSSWR
+1663 SGVELTSWW

-1685 EVGTISSYKSSTAI
+1685 EVGAICSRESSTAI
-1699 TGFDTGKYK
+1699 TGFDTGKYE
-1708 LSTDDG
+1708 LRSDG
-1714 INYYLKRLSSGGGS
+1714 EYYYLKRVSSGGGS
-1728 GGGETSTVGDVN
+1728 GGGETSITGDVN

-1788 LEAQQDTQTA
+1788 LEAQQGTQTA

>member
-1 MRKWRIKSRK
+1 M
-11 ILATLLAAVM
+11 
-21 LLVMIPTTLVDT
+21 
-33 AAADM
+33 
-38 TYVEQDGWFYFWD
+38 
-51 EQGLKDILTANA
+51 
-63 DSEWIPM
+63 
-70 RFAASQSELDDSTGT
+70 
-85 MTLNSSVTIPA
+85 
-96 KAYVHMRD
+96 
-104 GQLKVTAL
+104 
-112 RKLTVQG
+112 
-119 TLVTRVDRAV
+119 
-129 TGSVSVE
+129 
-136 GDGVYCKYS
+136 
-145 DVTDGVSLV
+145 
-154 SELKKLGNMAAAG
+154 SELKKLGDMAAAG
-167 DVAKNLEVSVMAD
+167 DVAKDLEVNVMAD

-209 TVEKDAAV
+209 TVKKDAVV

-231 QGGSMSYGEGAELDY
+231 QGGSMSYAEGAELNY
-246 GSQLTVNGE
+246 GSQLTVNGG
-255 FYGFGTVRGT
+255 FHGFGTVRGT
-265 GSQPSIVIG
+265 GSLPSIVIG
-274 GTAEIDNYGAGSIS
+274 GTAEVDNYGAGSIS
-288 ADVWSVN
+288 ADVWSVD
-295 AAATIN
+295 ATATIN

-331 GTGSVQCTVRLT
+331 GAGSVQCAVRLT

-354 NAINTFDTITDK
+354 NAIHTFDTITDK

-377 NAAKGQPMQLTL
+377 SAAKEQPMQLTL

-406 NDWPEDETG
+406 NDWPGDQAD

-426 ALTVAAGRTLSANV
+426 TLTVALDKQLSSTVPFVVNGTLVLPEGGSMVNGAYPTATFNGGLQVNGTVNSFGWVTVNGDMTVAAGGTFRQQYGSLTVTGTL
-440 PVTVNGT
+440 TVNGT
-447 LDIRSEGSFTFGTP
+447 LDLAETNFTVKGTY
-461 GIVVL
+461 V
-466 QDGMTVNGTVLTAGL
+466 
-481 LEVSG
+481 
-486 DVIVAEGGVLHQ
+486 
-498 TMGGVRI
+498 
-505 EGSLTVN
+505 
-512 GTMTVDM
+512 
-519 VDFQI
+519 
-524 KGSYTKG
+524 KGE
-531 ANATVTIG
+531 NATVNMD
-539 ENANFSYQA
+539 EKVSFDYQV
-548 KTTFNKDAILAAFA
+548 KTEFNRDAILAAFA
-562 QEDVSTVTVE
+562 QENVSTVTVE

-585 PKGKTLVIDGYGT
+585 PKGKTLVIDGYET

-630 CSAPLVIKGMLDVR
+630 CSSPLVIKGTLDVR
-644 AEACLNPETVTVENG
+644 AEACLNPGTVTVENG

-680 AGGHVTNNGWISFGE
+680 AGGHVTNNGWMSFSE
-695 DSVIAVEGD
+695 DSVITVEDEWAV
-704 WAAAWTQ
+704 AWTQ

-720 VAARLEQG
+720 VAVRLEQG

-751 SYTVPVY
+751 SYTVPIY

-792 EGAALTVQGILYS
+792 EGAALTVQGGLYS
-805 NDPFTVDGKLTVS
+805 NAPFNVDGKLTVS
-818 ANGWATVWNDLLVG
+818 ANGWATVWNNLLVG
-832 GTLTIDEDGR
+832 GTLTIDEGGR
-842 MYCQYLTDEN
+842 VYCQYLTDEN
-852 EQGKAGTIVNNGSLA
+852 EQGKAGTIVNNGSLT

-877 VDIGGGG
+877 VDIG
-884 DDGSKVV
+884 DDSGNRVV
-891 RSLEALKSALAEG
+891 GTFEALKSALTKG
-904 GQINYRGT
+904 GQINYRGS

-920 TIPENVNLTI
+920 TIPENVDLTI

-935 TVNEG
+935 TVSEG
-940 VTLTNKGNVWL
+940 VTLTNRGNVTVF
-951 YGDAY
+951 GDMY

-964 NEGGYFGGYGLV
+964 NESGYFGGYGVV

-999 ISKEGASETLTQ
+999 ISKEGTSETLTQ

-1020 VLADGIEID
+1020 TLANRIEID
-1029 LGSQTTLTLAGGLEI
+1029 LGSQTTLTLADGLEI
-1044 RDKNVSIGGANAAKV
+1044 RDKNVYIWGANAAKV

-1095 TVSTGGKLHVRNY
+1095 TVSTGGKLHVHNY
-1108 YNESEHRQWTGSVQF
+1108 YNESEHRQWTGSAEF
-1123 GNNAWIALPEGAAW
+1123 ESNAWIALPEGAAW

-1303 TVIGGSGNTTIDN
+1303 TVIGGSGKTTIYN

-1324 AELKAALSSLSGST
+1324 AELKTALSSLDGSA
-1338 ERQTIF
+1338 EWQTIF

-1353 APGFVIDEDITV
+1353 DPYFVIDGDITV
-1365 PSSVEL
+1365 PSGVEL

-1383 LTVAENAKLTV
+1383 LTVAQDAKLTV
-1394 AGAVYSWAEDG
+1394 AGAVYNWAEDG

-1426 PDGRI
+1426 PNGQI

-1442 NLVNGGS
+1442 HLVNGGN
-1449 TNVYDRD
+1449 TDVNDRD
-1456 EQTGGTLA
+1456 EQTGGTLV
-1464 VEGKMENSGNLN
+1464 VEGVLENSNTVN
-1476 CRDLQYSGTTLTNK
+1476 CRDLKYSGTEMTNK
-1490 GDIRVRQQLKIAEGS
+1490 GNIYVRQQLKIAEGC
-1505 VIENTGWITYGDCDA
+1505 VIGNAGQVTYADCDA

-1534 EKTVN
+1534 DKTVN
-1539 TVEELRTLLTRTENG
+1539 TVEELRALLTRTENG

-1560 REDCTLNEDLV
+1560 REDCTLNEELTVPGNIELV
-1571 IPGHIQLQISGE
+1571 LAADHGQ
-1583 NGTPH
+1583 TP
-1588 TLTVPENV
+1588 TLTVSEGV
-1596 TLFVGGQ
+1596 TLSANGQ
-1603 LTAQNSATIVVNG
+1603 LNIQKSVTLAVNG
-1616 TLVTSGFAQVYG
+1616 TLATCNNVQVNG
-1628 ALTINE
+1628 ALLISE
-1634 SGVWEQK
+1634 SGVWQQE
-1641 DNADVSDDRASVTI
+1641 NWASVSNDGASITI
-1655 DGLLEQSE
+1655 NGRLEQSE
-1663 SRVQLSSWR
+1663 SWVELTSRW
-1672 NGKIIFGANARWN
+1672 NGKIIFGANAHWN
-1685 EVGTISSYKSSTAI
+1685 EVGTISSHESSTAI

-1708 LSTDDG
+1708 LSTNDG
-1714 INYYLKRLSSGGGS
+1714 INYYLERISSGGGS
-1728 GGGETSTVGDVN
+1728 GGGETSTIGDVN

-1772 GDGIY
+1772 GDGIL

-1788 LEAQQDTQTA
+1788 LEAQQGTQTA

-1845 SVTGEVPQTEAG
+1845 PVTDEEPQTEAG
-1857 EQAA
+1857 EQVA

>member
-33 AAADM
+33 ATADM

-96 KAYVHMRD
+96 EAYVHMRD
-104 GQLKVTAL
+104 GQLKVAAL

-154 SELKKLGNMAAAG
+154 SELKKLGDMAAAG
-167 DVAKNLEVSVMAD
+167 DVAKDLEVSVMAD

-209 TVEKDAAV
+209 TVKKDAVV
-217 GDYGVLKAVSVNIE
+217 GNSGVLKAASVNIE

-274 GTAEIDNYGAGSIS
+274 GTAEITNYGAGSIS

-311 QRASLV
+311 QRANLI

-324 NAKDGDN
+324 GAKDEDN
-331 GTGSVQCTVRLT
+331 GGTGSVQYAVRLT

-389 NEDLTVDG
+389 NENVTLDG
-397 AVDCLFLTQ
+397 AADCLFLTQ

-447 LDIRSEGSFTFGTP
+447 LDIRNEGGFTFGTP

-466 QDGMTVNGTVLTAGL
+466 QDGMTLNGTVLTAGL
-481 LEVSG
+481 LEVYG
-486 DVIVAEGGVLHQ
+486 DVAVAEGGVLHQ
-498 TMGGVRI
+498 TMGSVRI

-512 GTMTVDM
+512 GTMIVDM

-539 ENANFSYQA
+539 ENANFNYQA
-548 KTTFNKDAILAAFA
+548 KTTFNRAAILAAFA
-562 QEDVSTVTVE
+562 QENVSTVTVE

-578 LTENLTI
+578 MTEDLTI
-585 PKGKTLVIDGYGT
+585 PQKKTLVIEGYGT

-605 TLALEEYIRGE
+605 TLALE
-616 NEAPPTGT
+616 GT
-624 MGGRIE
+624 
-630 CSAPLVIKGMLDVR
+630 
-644 AEACLNPETVTVENG
+644 AEADWERNISGGLLECGALMVLQGTFSAGTGAHANLYGTITVENG
-659 GKLIVQ
+659 GSLIV
-665 ANGEYNSWYGSFTVK
+665 NGGAFFGGHSFTVK

-695 DSVIAVEGD
+695 DSAITVADG

-711 GEGAEANKN
+711 GNGAEANKN

-728 DNADQKIQ
+728 DNANQKIQ
-736 KALADINASTLPDFF
+736 KALTDINASTLPDFF

-772 TIPAGVEL
+772 TIPVGVEL
-780 AFSSEGATTYIA
+780 AFYNEGVTTYIA
-792 EGAALTVQGILYS
+792 EGAALTIQGGLYS
-805 NDPFTVDGKLTVS
+805 EAPITVDGKLTVS
-818 ANGWATVWNDLLVG
+818 ANGYANVQKDLLVG
-832 GTLTIDEDGR
+832 GTLTIDEGGR

-891 RSLEALKSALAEG
+891 YSLEALKSALAEG
-904 GQINYRGT
+904 GQIDYRGT

-930 NVTTF
+930 DVTTF
-935 TVNEG
+935 TVNKG

-964 NEGGYFGGYGLV
+964 NEGGYIWGYGLV
-976 KAGGEDNLVGD
+976 KAGGEDNLVRD
-987 EYGNRQFNWTAR
+987 EYGNRHFNWTTR

-1020 VLADGIEID
+1020 VLADGIEIN
-1029 LGSQTTLTLAGGLEI
+1029 LGSQTTLTLADDLEI
-1044 RDKNVSIGGANAAKV
+1044 RDKNVSIGGTNAAKV

-1067 WNYLNLD
+1067 WNNMNLD
-1074 APMTVNGT
+1074 APMELNGT
-1082 VNVYDSVYASRDI
+1082 VDVYGSVYASRDI
-1095 TVSTGGKLHVRNY
+1095 TVNTGGKLRVHNY
-1108 YNESEHRQWTGSVQF
+1108 YDESEHRQWTGSVQF

-1137 DDYVTVDDGCRL
+1137 DDYVTVDDGCNL
-1149 GVNRTVNADNLESF
+1149 CVNKSVRMSELESF
-1163 LQSCND
+1163 LKSCND
-1169 GRDYIVT
+1169 GRKYMVT
-1176 LHMNRHEGESVPL
+1176 LRVDQHQGESIPV
-1189 YIATGTTLTIPENVE
+1189 YFATGTTVVIPENVE
-1204 LTIYDLTGNGYDTI
+1204 LRINNLTYRGYSAFV
-1218 IIGAADDSGNKGE
+1218 IGAADERGKKGE
-1231 IIVNGSLRISMPAQV
+1231 VIVNGSLRISMPAQV
-1246 DGTLAINGEMRAVS
+1246 DGTLTINGKLWAF
-1260 GDTTTVN
+1260 GGATTTVN
-1267 GAMTVN
+1267 GALTVS
-1273 EGGTVQFSRLAGTGT
+1273 EGANMSCNRLAGTGT

-1303 TVIGGSGNTTIDN
+1303 TVIGGSGKTTIYN

-1338 ERQTIF
+1338 ERQTIY

-1353 APGFVIDEDITV
+1353 NPYFVIDEDITV
-1365 PSSVEL
+1365 PSGVEL

-1383 LTVAENAKLTV
+1383 LTVAQDAKLTL
-1394 AGAVYSWAEDG
+1394 GGEMHIWPEEG
-1405 VTVNGTLETLYGG
+1405 VTVYGTMETLGG
-1418 QDENGNWI
+1418 QAQDGNWQQGGYLKTGVLTVEVNARFI
-1426 PDGRI
+1426 NGGNTSLHIADRKTDGFLTVKGTMENKGELSCQT
-1431 AAYSVTVASTG
+1431 AMHSGVTFVNDGSFSVTFALQISE
-1442 NLVNGGS
+1442 GS
-1449 TNVYDRD
+1449 TIQNNRYI
-1456 EQTGGTLA
+1456 Q
-1464 VEGKMENSGNLN
+1464 
-1476 CRDLQYSGTTLTNK
+1476 
-1490 GDIRVRQQLKIAEGS
+1490 
-1505 VIENTGWITYGDCDA
+1505 YGDCDA
-1520 LDKIN
+1520 LDKIA
-1525 NSENATIRW
+1525 NSEGATIHWQKYVTTIAEMRA
-1534 EKTVN
+1534 
-1539 TVEELRTLLTRTENG
+1539 LLTRTDEG
-1554 TATLEL
+1554 TIILWPQGEETL
-1560 REDCTLNEDLV
+1560 TEDLA
-1571 IPGHIQLQISGE
+1571 IPGNIELIFAADHGQ
-1583 NGTPH
+1583 TP
-1588 TLTVPENV
+1588 TLTVSEGV
-1596 TLFVGGQ
+1596 TLSANGQ
-1603 LTAQNSATIVVNG
+1603 LNIQDSATLVVNG
-1616 TLVTSGFAQVYG
+1616 TLATCNNVQVNG
-1628 ALTINE
+1628 ALLISE
-1634 SGVWEQK
+1634 SGVWQQE
-1641 DNADVSDDRASVTI
+1641 NWASVSNDGASITI
-1655 DGLLEQSE
+1655 NGRLEQSE
-1663 SRVQLSSWR
+1663 SWVELTSRW

-1685 EVGTISSYKSSTAI
+1685 EVGTISSRESSTAI

-1708 LSTDDG
+1708 LSTNDG
-1714 INYYLKRLSSGGGS
+1714 INYYLERVSSGGGS
-1728 GGGETSTVGDVN
+1728 GGGETSTIGDVN

-1751 ALARFMAGIDDLED
+1751 ALARFMAGIDDLKD

-1820 VQTEDGGAPVE
+1820 VQTEDGGAPAE
-1831 PAPAVDDVPETVEE
+1831 PVPAVDDVPETVEE

>member
-21 LLVMIPTTLVDT
+21 LLVMIPTTMVDT

-63 DSEWIPM
+63 DSEWISM
-70 RFAASQSELDDSTGT
+70 RFAASQSELDNSAGT

-96 KAYVHMRD
+96 SAYVHMRD
-104 GQLKVTAL
+104 GQLKVAAL

-154 SELKKLGNMAAAG
+154 SEMKKLGDMAAAG
-167 DVAKNLEVSVMAD
+167 DVAKNLEISVMAD

-209 TVEKDAAV
+209 TVKKDAVV

-231 QGGSMSYGEGAELDY
+231 QGGSMSYAEGAELDY

-331 GTGSVQCTVRLT
+331 GTGSVQYAVRLT

-354 NAINTFDTITDK
+354 NAIHTFDTITDK

-377 NAAKGQPMQLTL
+377 NTVKGQPMQLTL
-389 NEDLTVDG
+389 NENVTVDG

-562 QEDVSTVTVE
+562 QKNVSTVTVE
-572 VNEDVT
+572 INEDVT
-578 LTENLTI
+578 LTEDLTI
-585 PKGKTLVIDGYGT
+585 PKEKTLVIGGYGT

-605 TLALEEYIRGE
+605 TLALEGTV
-616 NEAPPTGT
+616 EADWEQNISGGLLECGALMVLQGTFSAGTGAHANLYGT
-624 MGGRIE
+624 I
-630 CSAPLVIKGMLDVR
+630 
-644 AEACLNPETVTVENG
+644 TVENG
-659 GKLIVQ
+659 GSLIV
-665 ANGEYNSWYGSFTVK
+665 NGGAFFGGDSFTVK

-695 DSVIAVEGD
+695 DSAITVEDG

-720 VAARLEQG
+720 VMARLEQG

-736 KALADINASTLPDFF
+736 KALTDINASTLPDFF

-758 REDSGERIELTQDL
+758 REDSGERIELTRDV
-772 TIPAGVEL
+772 TIPTGVML
-780 AFSSEGATTYIA
+780 AFSGEGVTTYIA
-792 EGAALTVQGILYS
+792 EGTALTIQGGLYS
-805 NDPFTVDGKLTVS
+805 EAPITVDGKLTVS
-818 ANGWATVWNDLLVG
+818 ANGYANVQKNLLVG

-867 AEQFDLKHNE
+867 AEQFDLKHNK

-891 RSLEALKSALAEG
+891 YSLEALKSALAEG
-904 GQINYRGT
+904 GQIDYRGT

-930 NVTTF
+930 DVTTF
-935 TVNEG
+935 TVSEG
-940 VTLTNKGNVWL
+940 VTLTNRGNVWL
-951 YGDAY
+951 HGDAY

-964 NEGGYFGGYGLV
+964 NESGYFGGYGVV

-999 ISKEGASETLTQ
+999 ISKEGTSETLTQ

-1020 VLADGIEID
+1020 TLANRIEID
-1029 LGSQTTLTLAGGLEI
+1029 LGSQTTLTLADGLEI
-1044 RDKNVSIGGANAAKV
+1044 RDKNVYIWGANAAKV

-1095 TVSTGGKLHVRNY
+1095 TVSTGGKLHVHNY
-1108 YNESEHRQWTGSVQF
+1108 YNGSEHRQWTGSVEF
-1123 GNNAWIALPEGAAW
+1123 ENNAWIALPEGAAW

-1303 TVIGGSGNTTIDN
+1303 TVIGGSGKTMIDN

-1324 AELKAALSSLSGST
+1324 AG
-1338 ERQTIF
+1338 
-1344 LCRSAMDDA
+1344 
-1353 APGFVIDEDITV
+1353 
-1365 PSSVEL
+1365 
-1371 RMDEMRSSNFRG
+1371 
-1383 LTVAENAKLTV
+1383 
-1394 AGAVYSWAEDG
+1394 
-1405 VTVNGTLETLYGG
+1405 
-1418 QDENGNWI
+1418 
-1426 PDGRI
+1426 
-1431 AAYSVTVASTG
+1431 
-1442 NLVNGGS
+1442 
-1449 TNVYDRD
+1449 
-1456 EQTGGTLA
+1456 
-1464 VEGKMENSGNLN
+1464 
-1476 CRDLQYSGTTLTNK
+1476 
-1490 GDIRVRQQLKIAEGS
+1490 AEG
-1505 VIENTGWITYGDCDA
+1505 
-1520 LDKIN
+1520 
-1525 NSENATIRW
+1525 
-1534 EKTVN
+1534 
-1539 TVEELRTLLTRTENG
+1539 
-1554 TATLEL
+1554 
-1560 REDCTLNEDLV
+1560 
-1571 IPGHIQLQISGE
+1571 
-1583 NGTPH
+1583 
-1588 TLTVPENV
+1588 
-1596 TLFVGGQ
+1596 
-1603 LTAQNSATIVVNG
+1603 
-1616 TLVTSGFAQVYG
+1616 G
-1628 ALTINE
+1628 A
-1634 SGVWEQK
+1634 
-1641 DNADVSDDRASVTI
+1641 
-1655 DGLLEQSE
+1655 EQSE
-1663 SRVQLSSWR
+1663 WFY
-1672 NGKIIFGANARWN
+1672 G
-1685 EVGTISSYKSSTAI
+1685 
-1699 TGFDTGKYK
+1699 
-1708 LSTDDG
+1708 
-1714 INYYLKRLSSGGGS
+1714 
-1728 GGGETSTVGDVN
+1728 
-1740 GDGVVDQADLV
+1740 
-1751 ALARFMAGIDDLED
+1751 
-1765 TTRADIN
+1765 
-1772 GDGIY
+1772 
-1777 SAADLTALARM
+1777 AADHL
-1788 LEAQQDTQTA
+1788 
-1798 DADENGAPVDTGAEL
+1798 P
-1813 NADAQDT
+1813 
-1820 VQTEDGGAPVE
+1820 
-1831 PAPAVDDVPETVEE
+1831 
-1845 SVTGEVPQTEAG
+1845 VPQRYG
-1857 EQAA
+1857 

>member
-63 DSEWIPM
+63 DSEWISM
-70 RFAASQSELDDSTGT
+70 RFAASQSKLDDSTGT

-104 GQLKVTAL
+104 GQLKVAAL

-145 DVTDGVSLV
+145 DVTDGASLV
-154 SELKKLGNMAAAG
+154 SELKKLGDMAAAG
-167 DVAKNLEVSVMAD
+167 DVAKDLEVNVMAD

-209 TVEKDAAV
+209 TVKKDAAV

-246 GSQLTVNGE
+246 GSQLTVNGG

-274 GTAEIDNYGAGSIS
+274 GTAEISNYGAGSIF

-331 GTGSVQCTVRLT
+331 GTGSVQYAVRLT

-354 NAINTFDTITDK
+354 NAINTFDTITGK

-377 NAAKGQPMQLTL
+377 NAVKGQPMQLTL
-389 NEDLTVDG
+389 NENVTVDG

-426 ALTVAAGRTLSANV
+426 ALTVAAGRTLSVNV

-447 LDIRSEGSFTFGTP
+447 LDIRNEGGFTFGTP

-466 QDGMTVNGTVLTAGL
+466 QDGMTLNGTVLTAGL
-481 LEVSG
+481 LEVYG
-486 DVIVAEGGVLHQ
+486 DVAVAEGGVLHQ
-498 TMGGVRI
+498 TMGSVRI

-512 GTMTVDM
+512 GTMIVDM

-539 ENANFSYQA
+539 ENANFNYQV
-548 KTTFNKDAILAAFA
+548 KTEFNRDAILAAFA
-562 QEDVSTVTVE
+562 QEHVSTVTVE

-578 LTENLTI
+578 LTEDLTI
-585 PKGKTLVIDGYGT
+585 PKGKTLGIDGYET

-605 TLALEEYIRGE
+605 TLALEGYIRGE

-630 CSAPLVIKGMLDVR
+630 CSAPLVIKGTLDVR

-695 DSVIAVEGD
+695 DSAIAVEGD

-711 GEGAEANKN
+711 GNGAEANKN

-751 SYTVPVY
+751 SYTLSVY
-758 REDSGERIELTQDL
+758 RQDDGERIELTQDL

-780 AFSSEGATTYIA
+780 AFYNEGATTYIT
-792 EGAALTVQGILYS
+792 EGAALTVQGGMYS
-805 NDPFTVDGKLTVS
+805 NAPFNVDGKLTVS
-818 ANGWATVWNDLLVG
+818 ANGWATVWNNLLVG
-832 GTLTIDEDGR
+832 GTLTIDEGGR

-852 EQGKAGTIVNNGSLA
+852 EQGKAGTIVNNGSLS
-867 AEQFDLKHNE
+867 AEQTELKHNE
-877 VDIGGGG
+877 VDIGGG

-951 YGDAY
+951 HGDAY

-964 NEGGYFGGYGLV
+964 NEGGYIWGYGVV

-987 EYGNRQFNWTAR
+987 EYGNRQFNWTTR
-999 ISKEGASETLTQ
+999 ISKEGTSETLTQ

-1020 VLADGIEID
+1020 TLTNRIEID
-1029 LGSQTTLTLAGGLEI
+1029 LGSQTTLTLADGLEI
-1044 RDKNVSIGGANAAKV
+1044 RDKNVYIWGANAAKV

-1095 TVSTGGKLHVRNY
+1095 TVSTGGKLHVHNY
-1108 YNESEHRQWTGSVQF
+1108 YNESEHRQWTGSVEF
-1123 GNNAWIALPEGAAW
+1123 ESNAWIALPEGAAW

-1231 IIVNGSLRISMPAQV
+1231 VIVKGSLRISMPAQV
-1246 DGTLAINGEMRAVS
+1246 DGTLTINGEMRAVS

-1303 TVIGGSGNTTIDN
+1303 TVIGGSGKTMIDN

-1324 AELKAALSSLSGST
+1324 AELKAALSSLSGSA

-1353 APGFVIDEDITV
+1353 APYFVIDGDITV
-1365 PSSVEL
+1365 PSGVEL

-1383 LTVAENAKLTV
+1383 LTVAQDAKLTV

-1476 CRDLQYSGTTLTNK
+1476 CRDLRHSGTELTNK
-1490 GDIRVRQQLKIAEGS
+1490 GNIYVRQQLKITEGS
-1505 VIENTGWITYGDCDA
+1505 AIENAGWITYGDCDA
-1520 LDKIN
+1520 LDKIS
-1525 NSENATIRW
+1525 NSENASIRW
-1534 EKTVN
+1534 EKTAN

-1560 REDCTLNEDLV
+1560 REGCTLNEDLV
-1571 IPGHIQLQISGE
+1571 VPGNIELVLAADHGQA
-1583 NGTPH
+1583 P
-1588 TLTVPENV
+1588 TLTVPEGV
-1596 TLFVGGQ
+1596 TLSANGQ
-1603 LTAQNSATIVVNG
+1603 LNIQDSATLAVNG
-1616 TLVTSGFAQVYG
+1616 TLATCNNVQVNG
-1628 ALTINE
+1628 ALLISK
-1634 SGVWEQK
+1634 SGVWKQK
-1641 DNADVSDDRASVTI
+1641 NSASVNNDSASITI
-1655 DGLLEQSE
+1655 NGALEQSE
-1663 SRVQLSSWR
+1663 SGVELTSWW

-1685 EVGTISSYKSSTAI
+1685 EVGAICSRESSTAI
-1699 TGFDTGKYK
+1699 TGFDTGKYE
-1708 LSTDDG
+1708 LRSDG
-1714 INYYLKRLSSGGGS
+1714 EYYYLKRVSSGGGS
-1728 GGGETSTVGDVN
+1728 GGGETSITGDVN

-1765 TTRADIN
+1765 TARADIN

-1788 LEAQQDTQTA
+1788 LEAQQGTQTA

-1813 NADAQDT
+1813 NTDAQDT
-1820 VQTEDGGAPVE
+1820 VQTEDGGAPAE
-1831 PAPAVDDVPETVEE
+1831 PVPAADDVPETVEE

-1857 EQAA
+1857 EQVA

>member
-33 AAADM
+33 ALAAN
-38 TYVEQDGWFYFWD
+38 YVTDKDGNTYFWS
-51 EQGLKDILTANA
+51 EQGLRELIAAAPDSYVCFAKSAAQLENSNATLTIASDLTIPKGFGVYMGEGRLEVSSGKTLTVEGQLEAGYDKVSGSVVATEGATYYLFSEASTGAQLASDLPKLGAAAAVDKSGAKYSAYIIGDVTVSGDLTA
-63 DSEWIPM
+63 
-70 RFAASQSELDDSTGT
+70 
-85 MTLNSSVTIPA
+85 PA
-96 KAYVHMRD
+96 KVELFLGRERA
-104 GQLKVTAL
+104 LTVTG
-112 RKLTVQG
+112 KLTVESS
-119 TLVTRVDRAV
+119 AY
-129 TGSVSVE
+129 
-136 GDGVYCKYS
+136 VYA
-145 DVTDGVSLV
+145 T
-154 SELKKLGNMAAAG
+154 E
-167 DVAKNLEVSVMAD
+167 
-180 VTVNGDLTVPAGVY
+180 
-194 MYLDEGKTLQVSGAL
+194 AL
-209 TVEKDAAV
+209 TV
-217 GDYGVLKAVSVNIE
+217 
-231 QGGSMSYGEGAELDY
+231 GSMEVKADSAVDAYGGIRY
-246 GSQLTVNGE
+246 GSTLTVNGSMVL
-255 FYGFGTVRGT
+255 YDKSFGTGT
-265 GSQPSIVIG
+265 TSTITIGADGKLMNGYEAITIADRWYIGDNATVDNSGS
-274 GTAEIDNYGAGSIS
+274 
-288 ADVWSVN
+288 
-295 AAATIN
+295 
-301 NYGVLVVPLA
+301 LVVPVEHRGDLA
-311 QRASLV
+311 GKKNVPGA
-317 SGTNISY
+317 IC
-324 NAKDGDN
+324 
-331 GTGSVQCTVRLT
+331 SVKMLT
-343 DTEAGKAGVLQ
+343 DTEASRPGALQSAMAAFDGISGKAENEYFNVVVRNAQLWQPLQ
-354 NAINTFDTITDK
+354 F
-366 KDYELFAVSVS
+366 
-377 NAAKGQPMQLTL
+377 TL
-389 NEDLTVDG
+389 PEDLTVGGTVDG
-397 AVDCLFLTQ
+397 ISFLQ
-406 NDWPEDETG
+406 L
-415 FAPHVTIGEGA
+415 APPANTERFFPSVTLPAGKT
-426 ALTVAAGRTLSANV
+426 LTVAAGRTLSSNV

-447 LDIRSEGSFTFGTP
+447 LVLPEGSMVDGIYPTATFNG
-461 GIVVL
+461 GL
-466 QDGMTVNGTVLTAGL
+466 KVNGTVN
-481 LEVSG
+481 SC
-486 DVIVAEGGVLHQ
+486 GGV
-498 TMGGVRI
+498 TVNGDMTVAVGGTFRQQY
-505 EGSLTVN
+505 GSLTVTGTLTVN
-512 GTMTVDM
+512 GTLDLAETNFTV
-519 VDFQI
+519 
-524 KGSYTKG
+524 KGTYVKG
-531 ANATVTIG
+531 ENATVNMD
-539 ENANFSYQA
+539 EKVSFDYQV
-548 KTTFNKDAILAAFA
+548 KTEFNRDAILAAFA
-562 QEDVSTVTVE
+562 QENVGTVTVE

-578 LTENLTI
+578 LTEDLTI
-585 PKGKTLVIDGYGT
+585 PQKKTLVIEGYGT

-605 TLALEEYIRGE
+605 TLALKEYIRGE

-630 CSAPLVIKGMLDVR
+630 CSAPLVIKGTLDVR

-695 DSVIAVEGD
+695 DSAIAVEGD

-711 GEGAEANKN
+711 GNGAGANKN
-720 VAARLEQG
+720 VAVRLEQG

-751 SYTVPVY
+751 SYTLSVY
-758 REDSGERIELTQDL
+758 RQDDGERIELTQDL

-780 AFSSEGATTYIA
+780 AFYNEGATTYIA
-792 EGAALTVQGILYS
+792 EGAALTVQGTLYS
-805 NDPFTVDGKLTVS
+805 NAPFNVDGKLTVS
-818 ANGWATVWNDLLVG
+818 ANGYANVQKNLLVG
-832 GTLTIDEDGR
+832 GTLTIDEGGR

-877 VDIGGGG
+877 VDIGGG

-951 YGDAY
+951 HGDAY

-964 NEGGYFGGYGLV
+964 NESGYFGGYGVV

-999 ISKEGASETLTQ
+999 ISKEGTSETLTQ

-1020 VLADGIEID
+1020 TLANRIEID
-1029 LGSQTTLTLAGGLEI
+1029 LGSQTTLTLADGLEI
-1044 RDKNVSIGGANAAKV
+1044 RDKNVYIWGANAAKV

-1108 YNESEHRQWTGSVQF
+1108 LDKDTYRQWTGSVEF
-1123 GNNAWIALPEGAAW
+1123 ENNAWIALPEGAAW
-1137 DDYVTVDDGCRL
+1137 DNYVTVDDGCRL

-1176 LHMNRHEGESVPL
+1176 LHMNRHEGESMPL

-1218 IIGAADDSGNKGE
+1218 IIGAADESGNKGE
-1231 IIVNGSLRISMPAQV
+1231 VVVDSLLRIYMPTQV
-1246 DGTLAINGEMRAVS
+1246 DGTLTINGEMWAFS

-1426 PDGRI
+1426 SNGRVV
-1431 AAYSVTVASTG
+1431 AYSVTVASTG
-1442 NLVNGGS
+1442 RLVNGGGLDV
-1449 TNVYDRD
+1449 NDRD
-1456 EQTGGTLA
+1456 EQTGGMLV
-1464 VEGKMENSGNLN
+1464 VEGVLENRNTVN
-1476 CRDLQYSGTTLTNK
+1476 CRDLKYSGTELTNK
-1490 GDIRVRQQLKIAEGS
+1490 GNIYVRQQLKIAEGC
-1505 VIENTGWITYGDCDA
+1505 VIGNAGQVTYADCDA

-1525 NSENATIRW
+1525 NSGKATIHW

-1539 TVEELRTLLTRTENG
+1539 TVEELRALLTRTENG

-1560 REDCTLNEDLV
+1560 REDCTLNE
-1571 IPGHIQLQISGE
+1571 E
-1583 NGTPH
+1583 
-1588 TLTVPENV
+1588 LTVPENIELVFAADHGQTPTLTVSEGV
-1596 TLFVGGQ
+1596 TLSANGQ
-1603 LTAQNSATIVVNG
+1603 LNIQDSATLVVNG
-1616 TLVTSGFAQVYG
+1616 TLATCNNVQVNG
-1628 ALTINE
+1628 ALLISE
-1634 SGVWEQK
+1634 SGVWQQE
-1641 DNADVSDDRASVTI
+1641 NWASVSNDGASITI
-1655 DGLLEQSE
+1655 NGALEQSE
-1663 SRVQLSSWR
+1663 SGVELTSWR
-1672 NGKIIFGANARWN
+1672 NGKIIFGTNAHWN
-1685 EVGTISSYKSSTAI
+1685 EVGTISSHESSTAI

-1708 LSTDDG
+1708 LSTMMG
-1714 INYYLKRLSSGGGS
+1714 L
-1728 GGGETSTVGDVN
+1728 
-1740 GDGVVDQADLV
+1740 
-1751 ALARFMAGIDDLED
+1751 
-1765 TTRADIN
+1765 TT
-1772 GDGIY
+1772 
-1777 SAADLTALARM
+1777 T
-1788 LEAQQDTQTA
+1788 
-1798 DADENGAPVDTGAEL
+1798 
-1813 NADAQDT
+1813 
-1820 VQTEDGGAPVE
+1820 
-1831 PAPAVDDVPETVEE
+1831 
-1845 SVTGEVPQTEAG
+1845 
-1857 EQAA
+1857 

>member
-33 AAADM
+33 ALAAN
-38 TYVEQDGWFYFWD
+38 YVTDKDGNTYFWS
-51 EQGLKDILTANA
+51 EQGLRELIAADPDGYVCFAKSAAQLEDSNATLTIASDLTIPKDFGVYMGEGRLEVSSGKTLTVEGQLEAGYDKVSGSIVATEGATYYLFSEASTGAQLTA
-63 DSEWIPM
+63 DLQKLG
-70 RFAASQSELDDSTGT
+70 AAAAVDKSGAKYSAYIIGD
-85 MTLNSSVTIPA
+85 VTVSGDLTAPA
-96 KAYVHMRD
+96 KVELFLGRERA
-104 GQLKVTAL
+104 LTVTG
-112 RKLTVQG
+112 KLTVESSAYVYATEALTVGSMEVKADSAVDAYGGIRYGSTLTVNGSVQLWDKSFGTGTTSTITIGAGGKLMNGYEAITIADRWYIGDNATVDNSGSLVVPVEHRGDLARKKNVPGNIYSVKMLTDTEASRPGALQSAMAAFDSVSGKAENEYFNVVVRNAQLRQPLQFTLPEDLTVGGTVDGISFLQLAPPANTERFFPSVTLPAGKTLTVALDKQLSSTVPFVVNG
-119 TLVTRVDRAV
+119 TLVLPEG
-129 TGSVSVE
+129 GSMVNGAYPTATFNGGLQVNGTVNSF
-136 GDGVYCKYS
+136 GW
-145 DVTDGVSLV
+145 
-154 SELKKLGNMAAAG
+154 
-167 DVAKNLEVSVMAD
+167 
-180 VTVNGDLTVPAGVY
+180 VTVNGD
-194 MYLDEGKTLQVSGAL
+194 M
-209 TVEKDAAV
+209 
-217 GDYGVLKAVSVNIE
+217 
-231 QGGSMSYGEGAELDY
+231 
-246 GSQLTVNGE
+246 
-255 FYGFGTVRGT
+255 
-265 GSQPSIVIG
+265 
-274 GTAEIDNYGAGSIS
+274 
-288 ADVWSVN
+288 
-295 AAATIN
+295 
-301 NYGVLVVPLA
+301 
-311 QRASLV
+311 
-317 SGTNISY
+317 
-324 NAKDGDN
+324 
-331 GTGSVQCTVRLT
+331 
-343 DTEAGKAGVLQ
+343 
-354 NAINTFDTITDK
+354 
-366 KDYELFAVSVS
+366 
-377 NAAKGQPMQLTL
+377 
-389 NEDLTVDG
+389 
-397 AVDCLFLTQ
+397 
-406 NDWPEDETG
+406 
-415 FAPHVTIGEGA
+415 
-426 ALTVAAGRTLSANV
+426 TVAAGGTFRQQYGSLTVTGTL
-440 PVTVNGT
+440 TVNGT
-447 LDIRSEGSFTFGTP
+447 LDLAETNFTVKGTY
-461 GIVVL
+461 V
-466 QDGMTVNGTVLTAGL
+466 
-481 LEVSG
+481 
-486 DVIVAEGGVLHQ
+486 
-498 TMGGVRI
+498 
-505 EGSLTVN
+505 
-512 GTMTVDM
+512 
-519 VDFQI
+519 
-524 KGSYTKG
+524 KGE
-531 ANATVTIG
+531 NATVNMD
-539 ENANFSYQA
+539 EKVSFDYQV
-548 KTTFNKDAILAAFA
+548 KTEFNRDAILAAFA
-562 QEDVSTVTVE
+562 QENVSTVTVE

-578 LTENLTI
+578 LTEDLTI
-585 PKGKTLVIDGYGT
+585 PKGKTLGIDGYGT

-630 CSAPLVIKGMLDVR
+630 CSAPLVIKGTLDVR

-695 DSVIAVEGD
+695 DSAIAVEGD

-711 GEGAEANKN
+711 GNGAEANKN

-780 AFSSEGATTYIA
+780 GFYNEGATTYIA
-792 EGAALTVQGILYS
+792 EGAALTVQGGMYS
-805 NDPFTVDGKLTVS
+805 NAPFNVDGKLTVS
-818 ANGWATVWNDLLVG
+818 ANGWATVWNNLLVG
-832 GTLTIDEDGR
+832 GTLTIDEGGR

-877 VDIGGGG
+877 VDIGGG

-951 YGDAY
+951 HGDAY

-964 NEGGYFGGYGLV
+964 NESGYFGGYGVV

-999 ISKEGASETLTQ
+999 ISKEGTSETLTQ

-1020 VLADGIEID
+1020 TLANRIEID
-1029 LGSQTTLTLAGGLEI
+1029 LGSQTTLTLADGLEI
-1044 RDKNVSIGGANAAKV
+1044 RDKNVYIWGANAAKV

-1108 YNESEHRQWTGSVQF
+1108 LDKDTYRQWTGSVEF
-1123 GNNAWIALPEGAAW
+1123 ENNAWIALPEGAAW
-1137 DDYVTVDDGCRL
+1137 DNYVTVDDGCRL

-1176 LHMNRHEGESVPL
+1176 LHMNRHEGESMPL

-1218 IIGAADDSGNKGE
+1218 IIGAADESGNKGE
-1231 IIVNGSLRISMPAQV
+1231 VVVDGLLRIYMPTQV
-1246 DGTLAINGEMRAVS
+1246 DGTLTINGEMWAFS

-1442 NLVNGGS
+1442 NLVNGGN
-1449 TNVYDRD
+1449 TDVNDRD
-1456 EQTGGTLA
+1456 EQTGGTLV
-1464 VEGKMENSGNLN
+1464 VEGVLENSNTVN
-1476 CRDLQYSGTTLTNK
+1476 CRDLKYSGTELTNK
-1490 GDIRVRQQLKIAEGS
+1490 GNIYVRQQLKIAEGC
-1505 VIENTGWITYGDCDA
+1505 VIENAGQVTYSDCDA

-1525 NSENATIRW
+1525 NSEKATIHW

-1539 TVEELRTLLTRTENG
+1539 TVEELRTLLTRMENG
-1554 TATLEL
+1554 TATLDL
-1560 REDCTLNEDLV
+1560 REDCALNEDLAV
-1571 IPGHIQLQISGE
+1571 PGNIELVLAADHGQ
-1583 NGTPH
+1583 TP
-1588 TLTVPENV
+1588 TLTVSEGV
-1596 TLFVGGQ
+1596 TLSANGQ
-1603 LTAQNSATIVVNG
+1603 LNIQDSATIVVNG
-1616 TLVTSGFAQVYG
+1616 TLATCNNVQVNG
-1628 ALTINE
+1628 ALLISE
-1634 SGVWEQK
+1634 SGVWQQE
-1641 DNADVSDDRASVTI
+1641 NWASVSNDGASITI
-1655 DGLLEQSE
+1655 NGRLEQSE
-1663 SRVQLSSWR
+1663 SWVELTSRW
-1672 NGKIIFGANARWN
+1672 NGKIIFGANAHWN
-1685 EVGTISSYKSSTAI
+1685 EVGTISSRESSTAI
-1699 TGFDTGKYK
+1699 TGFDTGRYE
-1708 LSTDDG
+1708 LRLDG
-1714 INYYLKRLSSGGGS
+1714 EDYYLKRISSGGGS
-1728 GGGETSTVGDVN
+1728 GGGETSTIGDVN

-1831 PAPAVDDVPETVEE
+1831 PAPAVDNVPETVEE
-1845 SVTGEVPQTEAG
+1845 SVTDEEPQTEAG
-1857 EQAA
+1857 EQVA

>member
-1 MRKWRIKSRK
+1 MKKWRIKSRK

-21 LLVMIPTTLVDT
+21 LLVMIPTTMVDT

-63 DSEWIPM
+63 DSEWISM

-104 GQLKVTAL
+104 GQLKVAAP

-154 SELKKLGNMAAAG
+154 SELKKLGDMAAAG
-167 DVAKNLEVSVMAD
+167 DVAKNLEVNVMAD

-209 TVEKDAAV
+209 TVKKDAAV
-217 GDYGVLKAVSVNIE
+217 GDYGVLKAASVNIE

-246 GSQLTVNGE
+246 GSQLTVNGG

-274 GTAEIDNYGAGSIS
+274 GTAEISNYGAGSIF

-295 AAATIN
+295 ATATIN

-331 GTGSVQCTVRLT
+331 GTGSVQYAVRLT

-354 NAINTFDTITDK
+354 NAINTFDTITGK

-377 NAAKGQPMQLTL
+377 NAVKGQPMQLTL
-389 NEDLTVDG
+389 NENVTVDG

-447 LDIRSEGSFTFGTP
+447 LDIRNEGGFTFGTP

-466 QDGMTVNGTVLTAGL
+466 QDGMTLNGTVLTAGL
-481 LEVSG
+481 LEVYG
-486 DVIVAEGGVLHQ
+486 DVAVAEGSVLHQ
-498 TMGGVRI
+498 TMGSVRI

-512 GTMTVDM
+512 GTMIVDM

-539 ENANFSYQA
+539 ENANFNYQA
-548 KTTFNKDAILAAFA
+548 KTTFNRDAILAAFA

-572 VNEDVT
+572 VNEDMT
-578 LTENLTI
+578 LTEDLTI
-585 PKGKTLVIDGYGT
+585 PKGKTLGIDGYGT

-630 CSAPLVIKGMLDVR
+630 CSAPLVIKGTLDVR
-644 AEACLNPETVTVENG
+644 AEACLNPGTVTVENG

-695 DSVIAVEGD
+695 DSAIAVEGD

-711 GEGAEANKN
+711 GNGAEANKN

-751 SYTVPVY
+751 SYTLSVY
-758 REDSGERIELTQDL
+758 RQDDGERIELTQDL
-772 TIPAGVEL
+772 TIPVGVEL

-818 ANGWATVWNDLLVG
+818 ANGRATVWNNLLVG
-832 GTLTIDEDGR
+832 GTLTIDEGGR
-842 MYCQYLTDEN
+842 MHCQYLTDEN
-852 EQGKAGTIVNNGSLA
+852 EQGKAGTIVNNGSLT

-877 VDIGGGG
+877 VDIGGG

-912 ELTISEDL
+912 KLTISEDL

-951 YGDAY
+951 HGDAY

-964 NEGGYFGGYGLV
+964 NESGYFGGYGVV

-987 EYGNRQFNWTAR
+987 ENGNRQFNWTAR
-999 ISKEGASETLTQ
+999 ISKEGTSETLTQ

-1020 VLADGIEID
+1020 TLANRIEID
-1029 LGSQTTLTLAGGLEI
+1029 LGSQTTLMLADGLEI
-1044 RDKNVSIGGANAAKV
+1044 RDKNVYIWGTNAAKV
-1059 VVNGTLSV
+1059 VVNSTLSV

-1074 APMTVNGT
+1074 VPMTVNGT

-1095 TVSTGGKLHVRNY
+1095 TVSTGGKLHVHNY
-1108 YNESEHRQWTGSVQF
+1108 YNESEHRQWTGSVEF
-1123 GNNAWIALPEGAAW
+1123 ESNAWIALPEGAAW

-1163 LQSCND
+1163 LQSCNG

-1204 LTIYDLTGNGYDTI
+1204 LTIYDLTVNGYDTI
-1218 IIGAADDSGNKGE
+1218 IIGAADESGNKGE
-1231 IIVNGSLRISMPAQV
+1231 VIVNGSLRISMPAQV
-1246 DGTLAINGEMRAVS
+1246 DGTLTINGEMRAVS

-1303 TVIGGSGNTTIDN
+1303 TVIGGSGKTMIDN

-1324 AELKAALSSLSGST
+1324 AELKAALSSLSGSA

-1353 APGFVIDEDITV
+1353 DPYFVIDEDITV
-1365 PSSVEL
+1365 PSGVEL
-1371 RMDEMRSSNFRG
+1371 RMDEMQSSNFRG
-1383 LTVAENAKLTV
+1383 LTVAENAKLTI
-1394 AGAVYSWAEDG
+1394 AGDVYCWAEDG
-1405 VTVNGTLETLYGG
+1405 VTVNGTLKTLHGG
-1418 QDENGNWI
+1418 QDEDGNGISN
-1426 PDGRI
+1426 GRI

-1442 NLVNGGS
+1442 NLVNGGN
-1449 TNVYDRD
+1449 TDVNDRD

-1464 VEGKMENSGNLN
+1464 IEGTMENSGYIN
-1476 CRDLQYSGTTLTNK
+1476 CRDLRHSGTELTNK
-1490 GDIRVRQQLKIAEGS
+1490 GNIYVRQQLKIAKGS
-1505 VIENTGWITYGDCDA
+1505 AIENAGWITYGDCDA

-1525 NSENATIRW
+1525 NSENATIHW

-1539 TVEELRTLLTRTENG
+1539 TVEELRTLLTRTGNG

-1560 REDCTLNEDLV
+1560 REDCTLNEDLTV
-1571 IPGHIQLQISGE
+1571 PGNIELVFAADHGQTSA
-1583 NGTPH
+1583 
-1588 TLTVPENV
+1588 LTVSEGV
-1596 TLFVGGQ
+1596 TLSANGQ
-1603 LTAQNSATIVVNG
+1603 LNIKDSATLAVNG
-1616 TLVTSGFAQVYG
+1616 TLATSNDVQVNG
-1628 ALTINE
+1628 ALLISE

-1641 DNADVSDDRASVTI
+1641 NSASVNNDSASITI
-1655 DGLLEQSE
+1655 NGALEQSE
-1663 SRVQLSSWR
+1663 SGVELTSWW

-1685 EVGTISSYKSSTAI
+1685 EVGAICSRESSTAI
-1699 TGFDTGKYK
+1699 IGFDTGKYE
-1708 LSTDDG
+1708 LRSDG
-1714 INYYLKRLSSGGGS
+1714 EYYYLKRVSS
-1728 GGGETSTVGDVN
+1728 GGGETSITGDVN

-1788 LEAQQDTQTA
+1788 LEAQQGTQTA

-1820 VQTEDGGAPVE
+1820 VQTEDGGAPAE
-1831 PAPAVDDVPETVEE
+1831 PVPAADDVPETVEE

>member
-21 LLVMIPTTLVDT
+21 LLVMIPTTMVDM

-70 RFAASQSELDDSTGT
+70 RFAASQSELDNSAGT

-96 KAYVHMRD
+96 SAYVHMRD
-104 GQLKVTAL
+104 GQLKVAAP

-129 TGSVSVE
+129 TGSVSVA

-145 DVTDGVSLV
+145 DVTDGASLV
-154 SELKKLGNMAAAG
+154 SELKKLGDMAAAG
-167 DVAKNLEVSVMAD
+167 DVAKDLEVNVMAD

-209 TVEKDAAV
+209 TVKKDAVV

-231 QGGSMSYGEGAELDY
+231 QGSSMSYAEGAELNY
-246 GSQLTVNGE
+246 GSQLTVNGG
-255 FYGFGTVRGT
+255 FHGFGTVRGT
-265 GSQPSIVIG
+265 GSLPSIVIG
-274 GTAEIDNYGAGSIS
+274 GTAEVDNYGAGSIS
-288 ADVWSVN
+288 ADVWSVD
-295 AAATIN
+295 ATATIN
-301 NYGVLVVPLA
+301 NYGALVVPLA

-331 GTGSVQCTVRLT
+331 GAGSVQCAVRLT

-354 NAINTFDTITDK
+354 NAIHTFDTITDK

-377 NAAKGQPMQLTL
+377 NAVKGQPMQLTL
-389 NEDLTVDG
+389 NENVTVDG

-426 ALTVAAGRTLSANV
+426 ALTVAAGRTLSVNV

-447 LDIRSEGSFTFGTP
+447 LDIRNEGGFTFGTP

-466 QDGMTVNGTVLTAGL
+466 QDGMTLNGTVLTAGL
-481 LEVSG
+481 LEVYG
-486 DVIVAEGGVLHQ
+486 DVAVAEGGVLHQ
-498 TMGGVRI
+498 TMGSVRI

-512 GTMTVDM
+512 GTMIVDM

-539 ENANFSYQA
+539 ENANFNYQA
-548 KTTFNKDAILAAFA
+548 KTTFNRDAILAAFA
-562 QEDVSTVTVE
+562 QKHVSTVTVE

-578 LTENLTI
+578 LTEDLTI
-585 PKGKTLVIDGYGT
+585 PKGKTLGIDGYGT

-630 CSAPLVIKGMLDVR
+630 CSAPLVIRGTLDVR

-680 AGGHVTNNGWISFGE
+680 AGGHVTNNGWMSFSE
-695 DSVIAVEGD
+695 DSVITVEDG

-711 GEGAEANKN
+711 GNGAEANKN

-780 AFSSEGATTYIA
+780 SFSSEGAMTYIA
-792 EGAALTVQGILYS
+792 EGAALTIQGGLYS
-805 NDPFTVDGKLTVS
+805 DAPFNVDGKLTVS
-818 ANGWATVWNDLLVG
+818 ANGWATVWNALLVG
-832 GTLTIDEDGR
+832 GTLTINEGGR

-877 VDIGGGG
+877 VDIGGG

-891 RSLEALKSALAEG
+891 YSLEALKSALAEG
-904 GQINYRGT
+904 GQINYRGR
-912 ELTISEDL
+912 ELTISEDM

-951 YGDAY
+951 HGDAY

-964 NEGGYFGGYGLV
+964 NEGGYIWGYGLV
-976 KAGGEDNLVGD
+976 KAGGEDNLVRD
-987 EYGNRQFNWTAR
+987 EYGNRWFNWTSR
-999 ISKEGASETLTQ
+999 ISKEGANETLTQ

-1020 VLADGIEID
+1020 ALADGIEIN

-1082 VNVYDSVYASRDI
+1082 VNVYGSVYASRDI
-1095 TVSTGGKLHVRNY
+1095 TVSTGGKLHVHNY
-1108 YNESEHRQWTGSVQF
+1108 YDESEHRQWTGSVEF
-1123 GNNAWIALPEGAAW
+1123 GDAAWIALPEGAAMG
-1137 DDYVTVDDGCRL
+1137 DYVIVDEGCTL
-1149 GVNRTVNADNLESF
+1149 VVQKYIAASELEET
-1163 LQSCND
+1163 LRNCAD
-1169 GRDYIVT
+1169 GRRYIIQVD
-1176 LHMNRHEGESVPL
+1176 NDQSQSEKRPL
-1189 YIATGTTLTIPENVE
+1189 YIAAGTTVTIPENVTVLIPDYNIGGFSE
-1204 LTIYDLTGNGYDTI
+1204 FA
-1218 IIGAADDSGNKGE
+1218 IGAADENGTKGE
-1231 IIVNGSLRISMPAQV
+1231 LVVNGRLEVDVPARVEGTLTVNGSARF
-1246 DGTLAINGEMRAVS
+1246 GNGYEVRA
-1260 GDTTTVN
+1260 N
-1267 GAMTVN
+1267 GAMLVN
-1273 EGGTVQFSRLAGTGT
+1273 AGGEMVITGKLTGTGT
-1288 ITNNGTLTANEKAVG
+1288 ITNNGTLTANEKAMG
-1303 TVIGGSGNTTIDN
+1303 TVIGGSGKTTIGN

-1324 AELKAALSSLSGST
+1324 AELKTALSGLSGST
-1338 ERQTIF
+1338 ERLIIY
-1344 LCRSAMDDA
+1344 LCRSAMDA
-1353 APGFVIDEDITV
+1353 ADPYFVIDGDITV
-1365 PSSVEL
+1365 PSNVQL
-1371 RMDEMRSSNFRG
+1371 RMDEMRFSSFRG
-1383 LTVAENAKLTV
+1383 LTVAENVKLTI
-1394 AGAVYSWAEDG
+1394 AGDVYSWAEDG

-1426 PDGRI
+1426 PNGQI

-1442 NLVNGGS
+1442 HLVNGGN
-1449 TNVYDRD
+1449 TDVNDRD
-1456 EQTGGTLA
+1456 EQTGGTLV
-1464 VEGKMENSGNLN
+1464 VEGVLENSNTVN
-1476 CRDLQYSGTTLTNK
+1476 CRDLKYSGTELTNK
-1490 GDIRVRQQLKIAEGS
+1490 GNIYVRQQLKIAEGCAIANAGQ
-1505 VIENTGWITYGDCDA
+1505 VTYADCDA

-1534 EKTVN
+1534 DKTVN
-1539 TVEELRTLLTRTENG
+1539 TVEELRALLTRTENG

-1560 REDCTLNEDLV
+1560 REDCTLNEELTVPGNIELV
-1571 IPGHIQLQISGE
+1571 LAADHGQ
-1583 NGTPH
+1583 TP
-1588 TLTVPENV
+1588 TLTVSEGV
-1596 TLFVGGQ
+1596 TLSANGQ
-1603 LTAQNSATIVVNG
+1603 LNIQKSVTLAANG
-1616 TLVTSGFAQVYG
+1616 TLATSNDVQVNG
-1628 ALTINE
+1628 ALLISE
-1634 SGVWEQK
+1634 SGVWRQE
-1641 DNADVSDDRASVTI
+1641 NWASVNSDSASITI
-1655 DGLLEQSE
+1655 NGRLEQSE
-1663 SRVQLSSWR
+1663 SWVELTSWR
-1672 NGKIIFGANARWN
+1672 NGKIIFGANAHWN
-1685 EVGTISSYKSSTAI
+1685 EVGTISSRESSTAI

-1708 LSTDDG
+1708 LSTNDG

-1728 GGGETSTVGDVN
+1728 GGGETSTIGDVN

-1765 TTRADIN
+1765 TARADIN

-1788 LEAQQDTQTA
+1788 LEAQQGTQTA

-1831 PAPAVDDVPETVEE
+1831 PAPAVDNVPETVEE

-1857 EQAA
+1857 EQVA

>member
-1 MRKWRIKSRK
+1 M
-11 ILATLLAAVM
+11 V
-21 LLVMIPTTLVDT
+21 
-33 AAADM
+33 
-38 TYVEQDGWFYFWD
+38 
-51 EQGLKDILTANA
+51 
-63 DSEWIPM
+63 
-70 RFAASQSELDDSTGT
+70 
-85 MTLNSSVTIPA
+85 
-96 KAYVHMRD
+96 
-104 GQLKVTAL
+104 
-112 RKLTVQG
+112 
-119 TLVTRVDRAV
+119 
-129 TGSVSVE
+129 
-136 GDGVYCKYS
+136 
-145 DVTDGVSLV
+145 
-154 SELKKLGNMAAAG
+154 
-167 DVAKNLEVSVMAD
+167 
-180 VTVNGDLTVPAGVY
+180 
-194 MYLDEGKTLQVSGAL
+194 
-209 TVEKDAAV
+209 
-217 GDYGVLKAVSVNIE
+217 IE
-231 QGGSMSYGEGAELDY
+231 
-246 GSQLTVNGE
+246 
-255 FYGFGTVRGT
+255 
-265 GSQPSIVIG
+265 
-274 GTAEIDNYGAGSIS
+274 
-288 ADVWSVN
+288 
-295 AAATIN
+295 
-301 NYGVLVVPLA
+301 
-311 QRASLV
+311 
-317 SGTNISY
+317 
-324 NAKDGDN
+324 
-331 GTGSVQCTVRLT
+331 
-343 DTEAGKAGVLQ
+343 
-354 NAINTFDTITDK
+354 
-366 KDYELFAVSVS
+366 
-377 NAAKGQPMQLTL
+377 
-389 NEDLTVDG
+389 
-397 AVDCLFLTQ
+397 
-406 NDWPEDETG
+406 
-415 FAPHVTIGEGA
+415 
-426 ALTVAAGRTLSANV
+426 
-440 PVTVNGT
+440 
-447 LDIRSEGSFTFGTP
+447 
-461 GIVVL
+461 
-466 QDGMTVNGTVLTAGL
+466 
-481 LEVSG
+481 
-486 DVIVAEGGVLHQ
+486 
-498 TMGGVRI
+498 
-505 EGSLTVN
+505 
-512 GTMTVDM
+512 
-519 VDFQI
+519 
-524 KGSYTKG
+524 
-531 ANATVTIG
+531 
-539 ENANFSYQA
+539 
-548 KTTFNKDAILAAFA
+548 
-562 QEDVSTVTVE
+562 
-572 VNEDVT
+572 
-578 LTENLTI
+578 
-585 PKGKTLVIDGYGT
+585 GYGT
-598 LTIAPGV
+598 LTIAPGA

-616 NEAPPTGT
+616 NDSPWTGAP
-624 MGGRIE
+624 GGKLE
-630 CSAPLVIKGMLDVR
+630 CSAPLVIQGTLDVGK
-644 AEACLNPETVTVENG
+644 ETYLNLQSTVTVENG

-665 ANGEYNSWYGSFTVK
+665 ENGEYYSWNGSFTVK
-680 AGGHVTNNGWISFGE
+680 AGGHVTNNGWMSFGE
-695 DSVIAVEGD
+695 DSAITVEGD
-704 WAAAWTQ
+704 WAVAWTQ

-728 DNADQKIQ
+728 DNADQKIE
-736 KALADINASTLPDFF
+736 KALTDINASTLPDFF
-751 SYTVPVY
+751 SYTLSVY
-758 REDSGERIELTQDL
+758 RQDDGERIELTQDL

-792 EGAALTVQGILYS
+792 EGAALTIQGGLYS
-805 NDPFTVDGKLTVS
+805 DAPFNVDGKLTVS
-818 ANGWATVWNDLLVG
+818 ANGWATVWNNLLVG
-832 GTLTIDEDGR
+832 GTLTIDEGGR

-877 VDIGGGG
+877 VDIGGG

-951 YGDAY
+951 HGDAY

-964 NEGGYFGGYGLV
+964 NESGYFGGYGVV

-999 ISKEGASETLTQ
+999 ISKEGTSETLTQ

-1020 VLADGIEID
+1020 TLANRIEID
-1029 LGSQTTLTLAGGLEI
+1029 LGSQTTLTLADGLEI
-1044 RDKNVSIGGANAAKV
+1044 RDKNVYIWGANAAKV

-1108 YNESEHRQWTGSVQF
+1108 LDKDTYRQWTGSVEF
-1123 GNNAWIALPEGAAW
+1123 ENNAWIALPEGAAW
-1137 DDYVTVDDGCRL
+1137 DNYVTVDDGCRL

-1176 LHMNRHEGESVPL
+1176 LHMNRHEGESMPL

-1218 IIGAADDSGNKGE
+1218 IIGAADESGNKGE
-1231 IIVNGSLRISMPAQV
+1231 VVVDGLLRIYMPTQV
-1246 DGTLAINGEMRAVS
+1246 DGTLTINGEMWAFS

-1685 EVGTISSYKSSTAI
+1685 EVGTISSYKSSTTI
-1699 TGFDTGKYK
+1699 TGFDPGRYK
-1708 LSTDDG
+1708 LSTSDG
-1714 INYYLKRLSSGGGS
+1714 INYYLERVSSGGGS
-1728 GGGETSTVGDVN
+1728 GGGETSTIGDVN

-1765 TTRADIN
+1765 ISRADIN

-1788 LEAQQDTQTA
+1788 LEAQQGTQTA

-1831 PAPAVDDVPETVEE
+1831 PAPVVDDVPETVEE

>member
-96 KAYVHMRD
+96 EAYVHMRD
-104 GQLKVTAL
+104 GQLKVAAL

-145 DVTDGVSLV
+145 DVTDGASLV
-154 SELKKLGNMAAAG
+154 SELKKLGDMAAAG
-167 DVAKNLEVSVMAD
+167 DVAKDLEVNVMAD

-209 TVEKDAAV
+209 TVKKDAVV
-217 GDYGVLKAVSVNIE
+217 GNSGVLKAASVNIE

-274 GTAEIDNYGAGSIS
+274 GTAEITNYGAGSIS

-295 AAATIN
+295 VAATIN

-311 QRASLV
+311 QRANLI

-324 NAKDGDN
+324 GAKDEDN
-331 GTGSVQCTVRLT
+331 GGTGSVQYAVRLT

-389 NEDLTVDG
+389 NENVTLDG
-397 AVDCLFLTQ
+397 AADCLFLTQ

-426 ALTVAAGRTLSANV
+426 ALTVAAGRTLSVNV

-447 LDIRSEGSFTFGTP
+447 LDIRNEGGFTFGTP

-466 QDGMTVNGTVLTAGL
+466 QDGMTLNGTVLTAGL
-481 LEVSG
+481 LEVYG
-486 DVIVAEGGVLHQ
+486 DVAVAEGGVLHQ
-498 TMGGVRI
+498 TMGSVRI

-512 GTMTVDM
+512 GTMIVDM

-578 LTENLTI
+578 MTENLTI

-598 LTIAPGV
+598 LTIAPGA
-605 TLALEEYIRGE
+605 TLVLEETVEADWEKDIDGGQLKCGAPMVIRGTFSVG
-616 NEAPPTGT
+616 NGAYANPDG
-624 MGGRIE
+624 
-630 CSAPLVIKGMLDVR
+630 DVS
-644 AEACLNPETVTVENG
+644 VEND
-659 GKLIVQ
+659 GKLIM
-665 ANGEYNSWYGSFTVK
+665 AGSAYFGGRSFVVK
-680 AGGHVTNNGWISFGE
+680 AGGHVTNDGRISFGV
-695 DSVIAVEGD
+695 DSVITVED
-704 WAAAWTQ
+704 EWAAVWTQ
-711 GEGAEANKN
+711 GEGAETNID
-720 VAARLEQG
+720 VAAALEQG

-736 KALADINASTLPDFF
+736 KALTDINASTLPDFF
-751 SYTVPVY
+751 SYTLSVY
-758 REDSGERIELTQDL
+758 RQDDGDRIELAQDV

-780 AFSSEGATTYIA
+780 AFYNEDATTYIA
-792 EGAALTVQGILYS
+792 EGAALTVQGGLYS
-805 NDPFTVDGKLTVS
+805 NAPFNVDGKLTVS
-818 ANGWATVWNDLLVG
+818 ASGYANVHNNLLVG
-832 GTLTIDEDGR
+832 GTLTIDEGGR
-842 MYCQYLTDEN
+842 MYCRYLTDEN
-852 EQGKAGTIVNNGSLA
+852 EQGMAGKIINNGSLS
-867 AEQFDLKHNE
+867 AEQLDLKHNE
-877 VDIGGGG
+877 VDIG
-884 DDGSKVV
+884 DDSGNRVV
-891 RSLEALKSALAEG
+891 GTFEALKSALTKG
-904 GQINYRGT
+904 GQINYRGS

-920 TIPENVNLTI
+920 TIPENVDLTI

-935 TVNEG
+935 TVSEG
-940 VTLTNKGNVWL
+940 VTLTNRGNVTVF
-951 YGDAY
+951 GDMY

-964 NEGGYFGGYGLV
+964 GETGGFRGYGMIM
-976 KAGGEDNLVGD
+976 EGD
-987 EYGNRQFNWTAR
+987 ESSIIGEYGGRRFRWTMR
-999 ISKEGASETLTQ
+999 VTKSGETEILTA
-1011 EELTAAGAS
+1011 EELTAMFDAPLVSA
-1020 VLADGIEID
+1020 IELR
-1029 LGSQTTLTLAGGLEI
+1029 LGRQTTLTLNGDIAINDKQLNISGGQYS
-1044 RDKNVSIGGANAAKV
+1044 NVVI
-1059 VVNGTLSV
+1059 NGKLSV
-1067 WNYLNLD
+1067 WRYMYISTT
-1074 APMTVNGT
+1074 MTVNGT
-1082 VNVYDSVYASRDI
+1082 VEVYANLVMRGNMTI
-1095 TVSTGGKLHVRNY
+1095 NNGGNLHVRNY
-1108 YNESEHRQWTGSVQF
+1108 LDKDTYRQWIGSVEF
-1123 GNNAWIALPEGAAW
+1123 AEGFRINLPEGATMG
-1137 DDYVTVDDGCRL
+1137 DYVTVDQGCTVGVRKYVAASELEGTLRNCADGQYYIIQ
-1149 GVNRTVNADNLESF
+1149 VSND
-1163 LQSCND
+1163 QSQSEKWP
-1169 GRDYIVT
+1169 
-1176 LHMNRHEGESVPL
+1176 LH
-1189 YIATGTTLTIPENVE
+1189 IAAGTTVTIPENVTVQIPDYNIGGFSE
-1204 LTIYDLTGNGYDTI
+1204 FV
-1218 IIGAADDSGNKGE
+1218 IGAADENGTKGE
-1231 IIVNGSLRISMPAQV
+1231 LVVNGRLEVDVPARVEGALTVNGSARF
-1246 DGTLAINGEMRAVS
+1246 GNGYEVR
-1260 GDTTTVN
+1260 TN
-1267 GAMTVN
+1267 GAMLVN
-1273 EGGTVQFSRLAGTGT
+1273 AGGEMEITGELTGTGT
-1288 ITNNGTLTANEKAVG
+1288 ITNNGTLTANEKAVA
-1303 TVIGGSGNTTIDN
+1303 TVIGGSGKTTIYN

-1324 AELKAALSSLSGST
+1324 AELKTALSGLSGSA

-1353 APGFVIDEDITV
+1353 NPYFVIDGDITV
-1365 PSSVEL
+1365 PSGVEL

-1383 LTVAENAKLTV
+1383 LTVAQDAKLTV
-1394 AGAVYSWAEDG
+1394 AGAVYNWAEDG

-1426 PDGRI
+1426 PNGQI

-1442 NLVNGGS
+1442 HLVNGGN
-1449 TNVYDRD
+1449 TDVNDRD

-1464 VEGKMENSGNLN
+1464 VEGVLENSNTVN
-1476 CRDLQYSGTTLTNK
+1476 CRDLKYSGTELTNK
-1490 GDIRVRQQLKIAEGS
+1490 GNIYVRQQLKIAEGS
-1505 VIENTGWITYGDCDA
+1505 AIENAGWITYGDCDA
-1520 LDKIN
+1520 LDKID

-1534 EKTVN
+1534 NKTVN
-1539 TVEELRTLLTRTENG
+1539 TVEELRALLTRTENG
-1554 TATLEL
+1554 TATLKL
-1560 REDCTLNEDLV
+1560 REDCTLNEDLAV
-1571 IPGHIQLQISGE
+1571 PGNIELVLAAEYERTS
-1583 NGTPH
+1583 
-1588 TLTVPENV
+1588 TLTVPEGV
-1596 TLFVGGQ
+1596 TLSANGQ
-1603 LTAQNSATIVVNG
+1603 LNIKDSATLAVNG
-1616 TLVTSGFAQVYG
+1616 TLATSNDVQVYG
-1628 ALTINE
+1628 TLIISE

-1641 DNADVSDDRASVTI
+1641 SGADVHNDSASITI
-1655 DGLLEQSE
+1655 NGALEQSE
-1663 SRVQLSSWR
+1663 SWVELTSWW
-1672 NGKIIFGANARWN
+1672 NGKIIFGANAHWN
-1685 EVGTISSYKSSTAI
+1685 EVGAICSRESSTAI
-1699 TGFDTGKYK
+1699 TGFDTGKYE
-1708 LSTDDG
+1708 LRSDG
-1714 INYYLKRLSSGGGS
+1714 EYYYLKRVSSGGGS
-1728 GGGETSTVGDVN
+1728 GGGETSTIGDVN

-1765 TTRADIN
+1765 TARADIN

-1788 LEAQQDTQTA
+1788 LEAQQDTQMA
-1798 DADENGAPVDTGAEL
+1798 DADENGAPVGTGAEL

-1820 VQTEDGGAPVE
+1820 IQTEDGGAPVE

>member
-96 KAYVHMRD
+96 EAYVHMRD
-104 GQLKVTAL
+104 GQLKVAAL

-154 SELKKLGNMAAAG
+154 SELKKLGDMAAAG
-167 DVAKNLEVSVMAD
+167 DVAKDLEVSVMAD
-180 VTVNGDLTVPAGVY
+180 VTVNGDLTVPAGVC

-209 TVEKDAAV
+209 TVKKDAVV
-217 GDYGVLKAVSVNIE
+217 GNYGVLKAASVNIE

-246 GSQLTVNGE
+246 GSQLTVNGG

-274 GTAEIDNYGAGSIS
+274 GTAEISNYGAGSIF

-295 AAATIN
+295 ATATIN
-301 NYGVLVVPLA
+301 NYGVLAVPLA
-311 QRASLV
+311 QRANLV

-324 NAKDGDN
+324 GAKGEDN
-331 GTGSVQCTVRLT
+331 GTGSVQCAVRLT

-377 NAAKGQPMQLTL
+377 NAVKGQPMQLTL
-389 NEDLTVDG
+389 NENVTVDG

-426 ALTVAAGRTLSANV
+426 ALTVAAGRTLSVNV

-447 LDIRSEGSFTFGTP
+447 LDIRNEGGFTFGTP

-466 QDGMTVNGTVLTAGL
+466 QDGMTLNGTVLTAGL
-481 LEVSG
+481 LEVYG
-486 DVIVAEGGVLHQ
+486 DVAVAEGGVLHQ
-498 TMGGVRI
+498 TMGSVRI

-512 GTMTVDM
+512 GTMIVDM

-539 ENANFSYQA
+539 ENANFNYQA
-548 KTTFNKDAILAAFA
+548 KTTFNRAAILAAFA
-562 QEDVSTVTVE
+562 QENVSTVTVDLDRDE
-572 VNEDVT
+572 V
-578 LTENLTI
+578 LTETLTI
-585 PKGKTLVIDGYGT
+585 PKEKTLVIGGYGT
-598 LTIAPGV
+598 LTIAPGA
-605 TLALEEYIRGE
+605 TLALEGYIRGE
-616 NEAPPTGT
+616 NESPWTGAP
-624 MGGRIE
+624 GGKLE
-630 CSAPLVIKGMLDVR
+630 CGAPLVIRGTLDVGK
-644 AEACLNPETVTVENG
+644 ETYLNLQSTVTVENG

-665 ANGEYNSWYGSFTVK
+665 ENGEYYSWNGSFTVK
-680 AGGHVTNNGWISFGE
+680 AGGHVTNNGWMSFGE
-695 DSVIAVEGD
+695 DSVITVEDG

-720 VAARLEQG
+720 VAVRLEQG

-751 SYTVPVY
+751 SYTLSVY
-758 REDSGERIELTQDL
+758 RQDDGERIELTRDV
-772 TIPAGVEL
+772 TIPTGVML
-780 AFSSEGATTYIA
+780 AFYNEGVTTCIA
-792 EGAALTVQGILYS
+792 EGAALTIQGILYS
-805 NDPFTVDGKLTVS
+805 EAPITVDGKLTVS
-818 ANGWATVWNDLLVG
+818 ANGYANVQKNLLVG
-832 GTLTIDEDGR
+832 GTLTIDEGGR

-867 AEQFDLKHNE
+867 AEQTELKHNE
-877 VDIGGGG
+877 VDIG
-884 DDGSKVV
+884 DDSGNRVV
-891 RSLEALKSALAEG
+891 GTFEALKSALTKG
-904 GQINYRGT
+904 GQINYRGS

-920 TIPENVNLTI
+920 TIPENVDLTI

-935 TVNEG
+935 TVSEG
-940 VTLTNKGNVWL
+940 VTLTNRGNVTVF
-951 YGDAY
+951 GDMY

-964 NEGGYFGGYGLV
+964 GETGGFRGYGMIM
-976 KAGGEDNLVGD
+976 EGD
-987 EYGNRQFNWTAR
+987 ESSIIGEYGGRRFRWTMR
-999 ISKEGASETLTQ
+999 VTKSGETEILTA
-1011 EELTAAGAS
+1011 EELTAMFDAPLVSA
-1020 VLADGIEID
+1020 IELR
-1029 LGSQTTLTLAGGLEI
+1029 LGRQTTLTLNGDIAINDKQLNISGGQYS
-1044 RDKNVSIGGANAAKV
+1044 NVVI
-1059 VVNGTLSV
+1059 NGKLSV
-1067 WNYLNLD
+1067 WRYMYISTT
-1074 APMTVNGT
+1074 MTVNGT
-1082 VNVYDSVYASRDI
+1082 VEVYANLVMRGNMTI
-1095 TVSTGGKLHVRNY
+1095 NNGGNLHVRNY
-1108 YNESEHRQWTGSVQF
+1108 LDKDTYRQWIGSVEF
-1123 GNNAWIALPEGAAW
+1123 AEGFRINLPEGATMG
-1137 DDYVTVDDGCRL
+1137 DYVTVDQGCTVGVRKYVAASELEGTLRNCADGQYYIIQ
-1149 GVNRTVNADNLESF
+1149 VSND
-1163 LQSCND
+1163 QSQSEKWP
-1169 GRDYIVT
+1169 
-1176 LHMNRHEGESVPL
+1176 LH
-1189 YIATGTTLTIPENVE
+1189 IAAGTTVTIPENVTVQIPDYNIGGFSE
-1204 LTIYDLTGNGYDTI
+1204 FV
-1218 IIGAADDSGNKGE
+1218 IGAADENGTKGE
-1231 IIVNGSLRISMPAQV
+1231 LVVNGRLEVDVPARVEGTLTVNGSARF
-1246 DGTLAINGEMRAVS
+1246 GNGYEVRA
-1260 GDTTTVN
+1260 N
-1267 GAMTVN
+1267 GAMLVN
-1273 EGGTVQFSRLAGTGT
+1273 AGGEMVITGKLTGTGT
-1288 ITNNGTLTANEKAVG
+1288 ITNNGTLTANEKAMG
-1303 TVIGGSGNTTIDN
+1303 TVIGGSGKTMIGN

-1324 AELKAALSSLSGST
+1324 AELKTALSGLSGST
-1338 ERQTIF
+1338 ERLIIY

-1353 APGFVIDEDITV
+1353 DPYFVIDEDITV
-1365 PSSVEL
+1365 PSGVQL
-1371 RMDEMRSSNFRG
+1371 RMDEMRSSSFRG
-1383 LTVAENAKLTV
+1383 LTVAENAKLTI
-1394 AGAVYSWAEDG
+1394 AGDVYSWAEDG

-1426 PDGRI
+1426 PNGQI
-1431 AAYSVTVASTG
+1431 VAYSVTVASTG
-1442 NLVNGGS
+1442 HLVNGGN
-1449 TNVYDRD
+1449 TNVNDRD
-1456 EQTGGTLA
+1456 EQTGGTLV
-1464 VEGKMENSGNLN
+1464 VEGVLENSNTVN
-1476 CRDLQYSGTTLTNK
+1476 CRDLRYSGTALTNK
-1490 GDIRVRQQLKIAEGS
+1490 GNIYVRQQLKIAEGC
-1505 VIENTGWITYGDCDA
+1505 VIENAGQVTYADCDA

-1525 NSENATIRW
+1525 NSENATICW
-1534 EKTVN
+1534 SKIVN
-1539 TVEELRTLLTRTENG
+1539 TVEDLRALLTRTENG
-1554 TATLEL
+1554 TAWLTL
-1560 REDCTLNEDLV
+1560 REDHVLTEDLAV
-1571 IPGHIQLQISGE
+1571 PGNIELVFAADHGQ
-1583 NGTPH
+1583 TP
-1588 TLTVPENV
+1588 TLTVSEGV
-1596 TLFVGGQ
+1596 TLSANGQ
-1603 LTAQNSATIVVNG
+1603 LNIQKSATLAVNG
-1616 TLVTSGFAQVYG
+1616 TLATSNDVQVNG
-1628 ALTINE
+1628 ALLISE

-1641 DNADVSDDRASVTI
+1641 NSASVNNDSASITI
-1655 DGLLEQSE
+1655 NGALEQSE
-1663 SRVQLSSWR
+1663 SWVELTSWW

-1685 EVGTISSYKSSTAI
+1685 EVGAICSRESSTAI
-1699 TGFDTGKYK
+1699 TGFDTGKYE
-1708 LSTDDG
+1708 LRSDG
-1714 INYYLKRLSSGGGS
+1714 EYYYLKRVSSGGGS
-1728 GGGETSTVGDVN
+1728 GGGETSITGDVN

-1765 TTRADIN
+1765 TARADIN

-1788 LEAQQDTQTA
+1788 LEAQQGTQTA

-1820 VQTEDGGAPVE
+1820 VQTEDGS
-1831 PAPAVDDVPETVEE
+1831 APAEPVPAADDVPETVEE

>member
-33 AAADM
+33 ALAAN
-38 TYVEQDGWFYFWD
+38 YVTDKDGNTYFWS
-51 EQGLKDILTANA
+51 EQGLRELIAAAPDGYVCFAKSAAQLEDSNATLTIASDLTIPKGFGVYMGEGRLEVSSGKTLTVEGQLEAGYDKVSGSIVATEGATYYLFSEASTGAQLASDLPKLGAAAAVDKSGAKYSAYIIGDVTVSGDLTA
-63 DSEWIPM
+63 
-70 RFAASQSELDDSTGT
+70 
-85 MTLNSSVTIPA
+85 PA
-96 KAYVHMRD
+96 KVELFLGRERA
-104 GQLKVTAL
+104 LTVTG
-112 RKLTVQG
+112 KLTVESGAYVYATEALTVGSMEVKADSAVDAYGGIRYGSTLTVNGSVQLWDKSFGTGTTSTITIGAGGKLMNGYEAITIADRWYIGDNATVDNSGSLVVPVEHRGDLAGKKNVPGAICSVKMLTDTEASRSGVLQNAMAAFDSVSGKAENEYFNVVVRNAQLRQPLQFTLPEDLTVGGTVDGISFLQLAPPANTERFFPSVTLPAGKTLTVALDKQLSSTVPFVVNG
-119 TLVTRVDRAV
+119 TLVLPEG
-129 TGSVSVE
+129 GSMVNGAYPTATFNGGLQVNGTVNSF
-136 GDGVYCKYS
+136 GW
-145 DVTDGVSLV
+145 
-154 SELKKLGNMAAAG
+154 
-167 DVAKNLEVSVMAD
+167 
-180 VTVNGDLTVPAGVY
+180 VTVNGD
-194 MYLDEGKTLQVSGAL
+194 M
-209 TVEKDAAV
+209 
-217 GDYGVLKAVSVNIE
+217 
-231 QGGSMSYGEGAELDY
+231 
-246 GSQLTVNGE
+246 
-255 FYGFGTVRGT
+255 
-265 GSQPSIVIG
+265 
-274 GTAEIDNYGAGSIS
+274 
-288 ADVWSVN
+288 
-295 AAATIN
+295 
-301 NYGVLVVPLA
+301 
-311 QRASLV
+311 
-317 SGTNISY
+317 
-324 NAKDGDN
+324 
-331 GTGSVQCTVRLT
+331 
-343 DTEAGKAGVLQ
+343 
-354 NAINTFDTITDK
+354 
-366 KDYELFAVSVS
+366 
-377 NAAKGQPMQLTL
+377 
-389 NEDLTVDG
+389 
-397 AVDCLFLTQ
+397 
-406 NDWPEDETG
+406 
-415 FAPHVTIGEGA
+415 
-426 ALTVAAGRTLSANV
+426 TVAAGGTFRQQYGSLTVTGTL
-440 PVTVNGT
+440 TVNGT
-447 LDIRSEGSFTFGTP
+447 LDLAETNFTVKGTY
-461 GIVVL
+461 V
-466 QDGMTVNGTVLTAGL
+466 
-481 LEVSG
+481 
-486 DVIVAEGGVLHQ
+486 
-498 TMGGVRI
+498 
-505 EGSLTVN
+505 
-512 GTMTVDM
+512 
-519 VDFQI
+519 
-524 KGSYTKG
+524 KGE
-531 ANATVTIG
+531 NATVNMD
-539 ENANFSYQA
+539 EKVSFDYQV
-548 KTTFNKDAILAAFA
+548 KTEFNRDAILAAFA
-562 QEDVSTVTVE
+562 QENVSTVTVE

-578 LTENLTI
+578 LTEDLTI
-585 PKGKTLVIDGYGT
+585 PKGKTLGIDGYGT

-630 CSAPLVIKGMLDVR
+630 CSAPLVIKGTLDVR

-695 DSVIAVEGD
+695 DSAIAVEGD

-711 GEGAEANKN
+711 GNGAEANKN

-780 AFSSEGATTYIA
+780 GFYNEGATTYIA
-792 EGAALTVQGILYS
+792 EGAALTVQGGMYS
-805 NDPFTVDGKLTVS
+805 NAPFNVDGKLTVS
-818 ANGWATVWNDLLVG
+818 ANGWATVWNNLLVG
-832 GTLTIDEDGR
+832 GTLTIDEGGR

-877 VDIGGGG
+877 VDIGGG

-951 YGDAY
+951 HGDAY

-964 NEGGYFGGYGLV
+964 NESGYFGGYGVV

-999 ISKEGASETLTQ
+999 ISKEGTSETLTQ

-1020 VLADGIEID
+1020 TLANRIEID
-1029 LGSQTTLTLAGGLEI
+1029 LGSQTTLTLADGLEI
-1044 RDKNVSIGGANAAKV
+1044 RDKNVYIWGANAAKV

-1108 YNESEHRQWTGSVQF
+1108 LDKDTYRQWTGSVEF
-1123 GNNAWIALPEGAAW
+1123 ENNAWIALPEGAAW
-1137 DDYVTVDDGCRL
+1137 DNYVTVDDGCRL

-1169 GRDYIVT
+1169 GRNYIVT
-1176 LHMNRHEGESVPL
+1176 LHMNRHEGESMPL

-1231 IIVNGSLRISMPAQV
+1231 VVVDGLLRIYMPTQV
-1246 DGTLAINGEMRAVS
+1246 DGTLTINGEMWAFS

-1303 TVIGGSGNTTIDN
+1303 TVIGGSGKTTIGN

-1324 AELKAALSSLSGST
+1324 AELKAALSSLDGSA
-1338 ERQTIF
+1338 EWQTIY

-1353 APGFVIDEDITV
+1353 DPYFVIDGDITV
-1365 PSSVEL
+1365 PSNVQL

-1383 LTVAENAKLTV
+1383 LTVAQDAKLTV
-1394 AGAVYSWAEDG
+1394 AGAVHNWAEDG

-1426 PDGRI
+1426 PNGQI
-1431 AAYSVTVASTG
+1431 VAYSVTVASTG
-1442 NLVNGGS
+1442 HLVNGGN
-1449 TNVYDRD
+1449 TNVDDRD
-1456 EQTGGTLA
+1456 EQTGGTLV
-1464 VEGKMENSGNLN
+1464 VEGVLENSNTVN
-1476 CRDLQYSGTTLTNK
+1476 CRDLKYSGTELTNK
-1490 GDIRVRQQLKIAEGS
+1490 GNIYVRQQLKIAEGC
-1505 VIENTGWITYGDCDA
+1505 VIENAGQVTYGDCDA

-1534 EKTVN
+1534 DKTAN
-1539 TVEELRTLLTRTENG
+1539 TVEELRALLTRTENG

-1560 REDCTLNEDLV
+1560 REDCTLNEELTVPGNIELV
-1571 IPGHIQLQISGE
+1571 FAADHGQAP
-1583 NGTPH
+1583 
-1588 TLTVPENV
+1588 TLTVPEGV
-1596 TLFVGGQ
+1596 TLSANGQ
-1603 LTAQNSATIVVNG
+1603 LNIQKAVTLAVNG
-1616 TLVTSGFAQVYG
+1616 TLVTCNNVQVYG
-1628 ALTINE
+1628 TLIISE
-1634 SGVWEQK
+1634 SGVWQQE
-1641 DNADVSDDRASVTI
+1641 NWASVSNDGASITI
-1655 DGLLEQSE
+1655 NGRLEQSE
-1663 SRVQLSSWR
+1663 SWVELTSRW
-1672 NGKIIFGANARWN
+1672 NGKIIFGANAHWN
-1685 EVGTISSYKSSTAI
+1685 EVGTISSHESSTAI

-1708 LSTDDG
+1708 LSTNDG
-1714 INYYLKRLSSGGGS
+1714 INYYLERLSGGGGS
-1728 GGGETSTVGDVN
+1728 GGGETSITGDVN

-1788 LEAQQDTQTA
+1788 LEAQQGTQTA

-1820 VQTEDGGAPVE
+1820 VQTGDGGAPAE
-1831 PAPAVDDVPETVEE
+1831 PVPAADDVPETVEE
-1845 SVTGEVPQTEAG
+1845 PVTGEVPQTEAG

>member
-21 LLVMIPTTLVDT
+21 LLVMIPTTLVDM

-63 DSEWIPM
+63 DSEWISM
-70 RFAASQSELDDSTGT
+70 RFAASQSELDNSTGT

-96 KAYVHMRD
+96 KAHVHMRD
-104 GQLKVTAL
+104 GQLKVAAL

-145 DVTDGVSLV
+145 DVTDGASLV
-154 SELKKLGNMAAAG
+154 SELKKLGDMAAAG
-167 DVAKNLEVSVMAD
+167 DVAKDLEVNVMAD

-209 TVEKDAAV
+209 TVEKDATV
-217 GDYGVLKAVSVNIE
+217 GDYGVLKAASVNIE

-246 GSQLTVNGE
+246 GSQLTVNGG

-274 GTAEIDNYGAGSIS
+274 GTAEVDNYGAGSIS
-288 ADVWSVN
+288 ADVWSVD
-295 AAATIN
+295 ATATIN

-331 GTGSVQCTVRLT
+331 GAGSVQCAVRLT

-354 NAINTFDTITDK
+354 NAIHTFDTITDK

-377 NAAKGQPMQLTL
+377 NAVKGQPMQLTL
-389 NEDLTVDG
+389 NENVTVDG

-426 ALTVAAGRTLSANV
+426 ALTVAAGRTLSVNV

-447 LDIRSEGSFTFGTP
+447 LDIRNEGGFTFGTP

-466 QDGMTVNGTVLTAGL
+466 QDGMTLNGTVLTAGL
-481 LEVSG
+481 LEVYG
-486 DVIVAEGGVLHQ
+486 DVAVAEGGVLHQ
-498 TMGGVRI
+498 TMGSVRI

-512 GTMTVDM
+512 GTMIVDM

-531 ANATVTIG
+531 ASATVTIG
-539 ENANFSYQA
+539 ENANFNYQA
-548 KTTFNKDAILAAFA
+548 KTTFNRDAILAAFA

-578 LTENLTI
+578 LTEALTI
-585 PKGKTLVIDGYGT
+585 PQKKTLVIEGYGT
-598 LTIAPGV
+598 LTIAPGA
-605 TLALEEYIRGE
+605 TLALKEYIRGE
-616 NEAPPTGT
+616 NESPWTGAP
-624 MGGRIE
+624 GGKLE
-630 CSAPLVIKGMLDVR
+630 CSAPLVIQGTLDVGK
-644 AEACLNPETVTVENG
+644 ETYLNLQSTVTVENG

-665 ANGEYNSWYGSFTVK
+665 ENGEYYSWNGSFTVK
-680 AGGHVTNNGWISFGE
+680 AGGHVTNNGWMSFGE
-695 DSVIAVEGD
+695 DSVITVEDG

-711 GEGAEANKN
+711 GKTAEAHKS

-751 SYTVPVY
+751 SYTLSVY
-758 REDSGERIELTQDL
+758 RQDNGERIELTRDV

-780 AFSSEGATTYIA
+780 AFYNEGATTYIA
-792 EGAALTVQGILYS
+792 EGAALTIQGTLYS
-805 NDPFTVDGKLTVS
+805 EAPITVDGKLTVS
-818 ANGWATVWNDLLVG
+818 KNGAANVQKNLLVG
-832 GTLTIDEDGR
+832 GTLTIDEGGR

-867 AEQFDLKHNE
+867 AEQFDLKHNAI
-877 VDIGGGG
+877 DISDG
-884 DDGSKVV
+884 DGNRIVGTF
-891 RSLEALKSALAEG
+891 EALKSALAEG

-940 VTLTNKGNVWL
+940 VTLTNRGNVTVF
-951 YGDAY
+951 GDMY

-964 NEGGYFGGYGLV
+964 GETGGFRGYGMIM
-976 KAGGEDNLVGD
+976 EGD
-987 EYGNRQFNWTAR
+987 ESSIIGEYGGRRFRWTMR
-999 ISKEGASETLTQ
+999 VTKSGETEILTA
-1011 EELTAAGAS
+1011 EELTAMFDAPLVSA
-1020 VLADGIEID
+1020 IELR
-1029 LGSQTTLTLAGGLEI
+1029 LGRQTTLTLNGDIAINDKQLNISGGQYS
-1044 RDKNVSIGGANAAKV
+1044 NVVI
-1059 VVNGTLSV
+1059 NGKLSV
-1067 WNYLNLD
+1067 WRYMYISTT
-1074 APMTVNGT
+1074 MTVNGT
-1082 VNVYDSVYASRDI
+1082 VEVYANLVMRGNMTI
-1095 TVSTGGKLHVRNY
+1095 NNGGNLHVRNY
-1108 YNESEHRQWTGSVQF
+1108 LDKDTYRQWIGSVEF
-1123 GNNAWIALPEGAAW
+1123 AEGFRINLPEGATMG
-1137 DDYVTVDDGCRL
+1137 DYVTVDQGCTVGVRKYVAASELEETLRNCADGQYYIIQ
-1149 GVNRTVNADNLESF
+1149 VSND
-1163 LQSCND
+1163 QSQ
-1169 GRDYIVT
+1169 GEKWP
-1176 LHMNRHEGESVPL
+1176 LH
-1189 YIATGTTLTIPENVE
+1189 IAAGTTVTIPENVTVQIPDYNIGGFSE
-1204 LTIYDLTGNGYDTI
+1204 FV
-1218 IIGAADDSGNKGE
+1218 IGAADENGTKGE
-1231 IIVNGSLRISMPAQV
+1231 LVVNGRLEVDVPARVEGALTVNGSARF
-1246 DGTLAINGEMRAVS
+1246 GNGYEVR
-1260 GDTTTVN
+1260 TN
-1267 GAMTVN
+1267 GAMLVN
-1273 EGGTVQFSRLAGTGT
+1273 AGGEMEITGKLTGTGT

-1303 TVIGGSGNTTIDN
+1303 TVIGGSGKTTIYN

-1353 APGFVIDEDITV
+1353 DPYFVIDEDITV
-1365 PSSVEL
+1365 PSNVQL

-1383 LTVAENAKLTV
+1383 LTVAENAKLTI
-1394 AGAVYSWAEDG
+1394 AGDVYCWAEDG

-1426 PDGRI
+1426 PNGQI

-1442 NLVNGGS
+1442 HLVNGGN
-1449 TNVYDRD
+1449 TDVNDRD
-1456 EQTGGTLA
+1456 EQTGGTLV
-1464 VEGKMENSGNLN
+1464 VEGVLENSNTVN
-1476 CRDLQYSGTTLTNK
+1476 CRDLKYSGTEMTNK
-1490 GDIRVRQQLKIAEGS
+1490 GNIYVRQQLKIAEGC
-1505 VIENTGWITYGDCDA
+1505 VIGNAGQVTYADCDA
-1520 LDKIN
+1520 LDKIS
-1525 NSENATIRW
+1525 NSGNASIRW
-1534 EKTVN
+1534 EKTAN
-1539 TVEELRTLLTRTENG
+1539 TVEELRALLTRTENG

-1560 REDCTLNEDLV
+1560 REDCTLNEELAVPGNIELV
-1571 IPGHIQLQISGE
+1571 FAADHGQ
-1583 NGTPH
+1583 TP
-1588 TLTVPENV
+1588 TLTVSEGV
-1596 TLFVGGQ
+1596 TLSANGQ
-1603 LTAQNSATIVVNG
+1603 LNIQKSATLAVNG
-1616 TLVTSGFAQVYG
+1616 TLATCNNVQVYG
-1628 ALTINE
+1628 TLIISE
-1634 SGVWEQK
+1634 SGVWQQE
-1641 DNADVSDDRASVTI
+1641 NWASVSNDGASITI
-1655 DGLLEQSE
+1655 NGRLEQSE
-1663 SRVQLSSWR
+1663 SWVELTSRW
-1672 NGKIIFGANARWN
+1672 NGKIIFGANAHWN
-1685 EVGTISSYKSSTAI
+1685 EVGTISSHESSTAI

-1728 GGGETSTVGDVN
+1728 GGGETSTIGDVN

-1831 PAPAVDDVPETVEE
+1831 PAPAVDNVPETVEE

-1857 EQAA
+1857 EQVA

>member
-33 AAADM
+33 ALAAN
-38 TYVEQDGWFYFWD
+38 YVTDRDGNTYFWS
-51 EQGLKDILTANA
+51 EQGLRELIAAAPDGYVCFAKSAAQLEDSNATLTIASDLTIPKDFGVYMGEGRLEVSSGKTLTVEGQLEAGYDKVSGSIVATEGARYYLFSEASTGAQLASDLPKLGAAAAVDKSGAKYSAYIIGDVIVSGDLTA
-63 DSEWIPM
+63 
-70 RFAASQSELDDSTGT
+70 
-85 MTLNSSVTIPA
+85 PA
-96 KAYVHMRD
+96 KVELFLGRERA
-104 GQLKVTAL
+104 LTVTG
-112 RKLTVQG
+112 KLTVESGAYVYATEALTVGSMEVKADSAVDAYGGIRYGSTLTVNGSMVLYDKSFGTGTTSTITIGAGGKLMNGYEAITIADRWYIGDNATVDNSGSLVVPVEHRGDLAGKKNVPGAICSVKMLTDTEASRPGALQSAMAAFDSVSGKADNEYFNVVVRNAQLRQPLQFTLPEDLTVGGTVDGISFLQLAPPANTERFFPSVTLPAGKTLTVALDKQLSSTVPFVVNG
-119 TLVTRVDRAV
+119 TLVLPEG
-129 TGSVSVE
+129 GSMVNGAYPTATFNGGLQVNGTVNSF
-136 GDGVYCKYS
+136 GW
-145 DVTDGVSLV
+145 
-154 SELKKLGNMAAAG
+154 
-167 DVAKNLEVSVMAD
+167 
-180 VTVNGDLTVPAGVY
+180 VTVNGD
-194 MYLDEGKTLQVSGAL
+194 M
-209 TVEKDAAV
+209 
-217 GDYGVLKAVSVNIE
+217 
-231 QGGSMSYGEGAELDY
+231 
-246 GSQLTVNGE
+246 
-255 FYGFGTVRGT
+255 
-265 GSQPSIVIG
+265 
-274 GTAEIDNYGAGSIS
+274 
-288 ADVWSVN
+288 
-295 AAATIN
+295 
-301 NYGVLVVPLA
+301 
-311 QRASLV
+311 
-317 SGTNISY
+317 
-324 NAKDGDN
+324 
-331 GTGSVQCTVRLT
+331 
-343 DTEAGKAGVLQ
+343 
-354 NAINTFDTITDK
+354 
-366 KDYELFAVSVS
+366 
-377 NAAKGQPMQLTL
+377 
-389 NEDLTVDG
+389 
-397 AVDCLFLTQ
+397 
-406 NDWPEDETG
+406 
-415 FAPHVTIGEGA
+415 
-426 ALTVAAGRTLSANV
+426 TVAAGGTFRQQYGSLTVTGTL
-440 PVTVNGT
+440 TVNGT
-447 LDIRSEGSFTFGTP
+447 LDLAETNFTVKGTY
-461 GIVVL
+461 V
-466 QDGMTVNGTVLTAGL
+466 
-481 LEVSG
+481 
-486 DVIVAEGGVLHQ
+486 
-498 TMGGVRI
+498 
-505 EGSLTVN
+505 
-512 GTMTVDM
+512 
-519 VDFQI
+519 
-524 KGSYTKG
+524 KGE
-531 ANATVTIG
+531 NATVNMD
-539 ENANFSYQA
+539 EKVSFDYQVR
-548 KTTFNKDAILAAFA
+548 TEFNRAAILAAFA
-562 QEDVSTVTVE
+562 QENVSTVTVE

-578 LTENLTI
+578 LTEDLTI
-585 PKGKTLVIDGYGT
+585 PKKKTLVIEGYGT

-605 TLALEEYIRGE
+605 TLALKEYIRGE

-630 CSAPLVIKGMLDVR
+630 CSAPLVIKGTLDVR
-644 AEACLNPETVTVENG
+644 AEACLNPGTVTVENG

-680 AGGHVTNNGWISFGE
+680 AGGHVTNNGWISFGK
-695 DSVIAVEGD
+695 DSVITVEDGWAV
-704 WAAAWTQ
+704 AWTQ

-720 VAARLEQG
+720 VAVRLEQG

-751 SYTVPVY
+751 SYTVPIY

-792 EGAALTVQGILYS
+792 EGAALTIQGTLYS
-805 NDPFTVDGKLTVS
+805 NAPITVDGKLTVS
-818 ANGWATVWNDLLVG
+818 ASGYANVYNDLLVG
-832 GTLTIDEDGR
+832 GTLTIDEGGR

-867 AEQFDLKHNE
+867 AEQFDLKHNAI
-877 VDIGGGG
+877 DISDG
-884 DDGSKVV
+884 DGNRVV
-891 RSLEALKSALAEG
+891 GTFEALKSALAEG

-940 VTLTNKGNVWL
+940 VTLTNKGNVSL
-951 YGDAY
+951 YGDMH

-964 NEGGYFGGYGLV
+964 NESGYFGGYGVV

-987 EYGNRQFNWTAR
+987 ENGNRQFNWTTR
-999 ISKEGASETLTQ
+999 ISKEGTSETLTQ

-1020 VLADGIEID
+1020 TLANRIEID

-1044 RDKNVSIGGANAAKV
+1044 RDKNVYIWGANAAKV

-1074 APMTVNGT
+1074 VPMTVNGT

-1095 TVSTGGKLHVRNY
+1095 TVSTGGKLRVHNY
-1108 YNESEHRQWTGSVQF
+1108 YDESEHRQWTGSVEF
-1123 GNNAWIALPEGAAW
+1123 ESNAWIALPEGAAW

-1204 LTIYDLTGNGYDTI
+1204 LAIYDLTGNGYNTI
-1218 IIGAADDSGNKGE
+1218 IIGAADESGNKGE
-1231 IIVNGSLRISMPAQV
+1231 VIVKGSLRISMPAQV
-1246 DGTLAINGEMRAVS
+1246 DGTLTISGEMRAVS

-1267 GAMTVN
+1267 GALTVSKGAN
-1273 EGGTVQFSRLAGTGT
+1273 MSCNRLAGTGT

-1303 TVIGGSGNTTIDN
+1303 TVIGGSGKTMIDN

-1324 AELKAALSSLSGST
+1324 AELKAALSGLSGSA

-1353 APGFVIDEDITV
+1353 APYFVIDEDITV
-1365 PSSVEL
+1365 PSGVEL
-1371 RMDEMRSSNFRG
+1371 RMDEMQSSSFRG
-1383 LTVAENAKLTV
+1383 LTVAENAKLTI
-1394 AGAVYSWAEDG
+1394 AGDVYCWAEDG
-1405 VTVNGTLETLYGG
+1405 VTVNGTLKTLHGG
-1418 QDENGNWI
+1418 QDEDGNGI
-1426 PDGRI
+1426 PNGRI

-1442 NLVNGGS
+1442 NLVNGGN
-1449 TNVYDRD
+1449 TDVNDRD

-1464 VEGKMENSGNLN
+1464 IEGTMENSGYIN
-1476 CRDLQYSGTTLTNK
+1476 CRDLRHSGTELTNK
-1490 GDIRVRQQLKIAEGS
+1490 GNIYVRQQLKIAEGC
-1505 VIENTGWITYGDCDA
+1505 VIENAGQVTYGDCDA

-1525 NSENATIRW
+1525 NSKNATIHW

-1539 TVEELRTLLTRTENG
+1539 TVEELRTLLTRTGNG
-1554 TATLEL
+1554 TATLDL
-1560 REDCTLNEDLV
+1560 REDCALNEDLAV
-1571 IPGHIQLQISGE
+1571 PGNIELVLAAEYERTS
-1583 NGTPH
+1583 
-1588 TLTVPENV
+1588 TLTVPEGV
-1596 TLFVGGQ
+1596 TLSANGQ
-1603 LTAQNSATIVVNG
+1603 LNIKDSATLAVNG
-1616 TLVTSGFAQVYG
+1616 TLATSNDVQVNG
-1628 ALTINE
+1628 ALLISE
-1634 SGVWEQK
+1634 SGVWKQK
-1641 DNADVSDDRASVTI
+1641 NSASVNNDSASITI
-1655 DGLLEQSE
+1655 NGALEQSE
-1663 SRVQLSSWR
+1663 SWVELTSWW

-1685 EVGTISSYKSSTAI
+1685 EVGAICSRESSTAI
-1699 TGFDTGKYK
+1699 TGFDTGKYE
-1708 LSTDDG
+1708 LRSDG
-1714 INYYLKRLSSGGGS
+1714 EYYYLKRVSSGGGS
-1728 GGGETSTVGDVN
+1728 GGGETSITGDVN

-1788 LEAQQDTQTA
+1788 LEAQQGTQTA

-1820 VQTEDGGAPVE
+1820 VQTEDGGAPMK

>member
-21 LLVMIPTTLVDT
+21 LLVMIPTTMVDT

-96 KAYVHMRD
+96 SAYVHMRD
-104 GQLKVTAL
+104 GQLKVAAL

-145 DVTDGVSLV
+145 DVTDGASLV
-154 SELKKLGNMAAAG
+154 SELKKLGDMAAAG
-167 DVAKNLEVSVMAD
+167 DVAKDLEVNVMAD

-209 TVEKDAAV
+209 TVEKDATV
-217 GDYGVLKAVSVNIE
+217 GDYGVLKAASVNIE

-246 GSQLTVNGE
+246 GSQLTVNGG
-255 FYGFGTVRGT
+255 FHGFGTVRGT

-274 GTAEIDNYGAGSIS
+274 GTAEVDNYGAGSIS
-288 ADVWSVN
+288 ADVWSVD
-295 AAATIN
+295 ATATIN

-331 GTGSVQCTVRLT
+331 GAGSVQCAVRLT

-354 NAINTFDTITDK
+354 NAIHTFDTITDK

-377 NAAKGQPMQLTL
+377 NAVKGQPMQLTL
-389 NEDLTVDG
+389 NENVTVDG
-397 AVDCLFLTQ
+397 AADCLFLTQ

-426 ALTVAAGRTLSANV
+426 ALTVAAGRTLSVNV

-447 LDIRSEGSFTFGTP
+447 LDIRNEGGFTFGTP

-466 QDGMTVNGTVLTAGL
+466 QDGMTLNGTVLTAGL
-481 LEVSG
+481 LEVYG
-486 DVIVAEGGVLHQ
+486 DVAVAEGGVLHQ
-498 TMGGVRI
+498 TMGSVRI

-512 GTMTVDM
+512 GTMIVDM

-539 ENANFSYQA
+539 ENANFNYQA
-548 KTTFNKDAILAAFA
+548 KTTFNRDAILAAFA
-562 QEDVSTVTVE
+562 QENVSTVTVE

-578 LTENLTI
+578 LTEDLTI
-585 PKGKTLVIDGYGT
+585 PKGKTLGIDGYGT
-598 LTIAPGV
+598 LTIAPGA

-630 CSAPLVIKGMLDVR
+630 CSASLKIQGTLDVG

-695 DSVIAVEGD
+695 DSVITVEDG

-720 VAARLEQG
+720 VAVRLEQG

-736 KALADINASTLPDFF
+736 KALADINASTLPGFF
-751 SYTVPVY
+751 SYTLSVY
-758 REDSGERIELTQDL
+758 RQDNGERIELTRDV
-772 TIPAGVEL
+772 TIPAGVML
-780 AFSSEGATTYIA
+780 AFYNEGVTTYIA
-792 EGAALTVQGILYS
+792 EGAALTVQGGLYS
-805 NDPFTVDGKLTVS
+805 DAPITVDGKLTVS
-818 ANGWATVWNDLLVG
+818 ANGYANVQKNLLVG
-832 GTLTIDEDGR
+832 GTLTIDEDGW
-842 MYCQYLTDEN
+842 MYCWYLTDEN

-877 VDIGGGG
+877 VDIGGG

-951 YGDAY
+951 HGDAY

-964 NEGGYFGGYGLV
+964 NESGYIRGYGFV

-987 EYGNRQFNWTAR
+987 EYGNRWFNWTSR

-1020 VLADGIEID
+1020 TLANRIEID
-1029 LGSQTTLTLAGGLEI
+1029 LGSQTTLTLADGLEI
-1044 RDKNVSIGGANAAKV
+1044 RDKNVSIWGTNAAKV

-1067 WNYLNLD
+1067 WRHLSLD

-1082 VNVYDSVYASRDI
+1082 VDVYGGAYASRDI
-1095 TVSTGGKLHVRNY
+1095 TVNTGGKLHVRNY
-1108 YNESEHRQWTGSVQF
+1108 YDESEHRQWTGSVEF
-1123 GNNAWIALPEGAAW
+1123 GDAAWIALPEGAAMG
-1137 DDYVTVDDGCRL
+1137 DYVIVDEGCTL
-1149 GVNRTVNADNLESF
+1149 VVQKYIAASELEET
-1163 LQSCND
+1163 LRNCAD
-1169 GRDYIVT
+1169 GRRYIIQVD
-1176 LHMNRHEGESVPL
+1176 NDQSQSEKRPL
-1189 YIATGTTLTIPENVE
+1189 YIAAGTTVTIPENVTVLIPDYNIGGFSE
-1204 LTIYDLTGNGYDTI
+1204 FA
-1218 IIGAADDSGNKGE
+1218 IGAADENGTKGE
-1231 IIVNGSLRISMPAQV
+1231 LVVNGRLEVDVPARVEGTLTVNGSARF
-1246 DGTLAINGEMRAVS
+1246 GNGYEVRA
-1260 GDTTTVN
+1260 N
-1267 GAMTVN
+1267 GAMLVN
-1273 EGGTVQFSRLAGTGT
+1273 AGGEMVITGKLTGTGT
-1288 ITNNGTLTANEKAVG
+1288 ITNNGTLTANEKAMG
-1303 TVIGGSGNTTIDN
+1303 TVIGGSGKTTIGN

-1324 AELKAALSSLSGST
+1324 AELKTALSGLSGST
-1338 ERQTIF
+1338 ERLIIY
-1344 LCRSAMDDA
+1344 LCRSAMDA
-1353 APGFVIDEDITV
+1353 ADPYFVIDGDITV
-1365 PSSVEL
+1365 PSNVQL
-1371 RMDEMRSSNFRG
+1371 RMDEMRFSSFRG
-1383 LTVAENAKLTV
+1383 LTVAENVKLTI
-1394 AGAVYSWAEDG
+1394 AGDVYSWAEDG

-1418 QDENGNWI
+1418 QDESGNWI
-1426 PDGRI
+1426 PNGRI
-1431 AAYSVTVASTG
+1431 VAYSVTVASTG
-1442 NLVNGGS
+1442 HLVNGGN
-1449 TNVYDRD
+1449 TDVDDRD
-1456 EQTGGTLA
+1456 EQTGGTLV
-1464 VEGKMENSGNLN
+1464 VEGVLENSDTVN
-1476 CRDLQYSGTTLTNK
+1476 CRDLQYSGTALTNK

-1525 NSENATIRW
+1525 NSGKATIHW

-1539 TVEELRTLLTRTENG
+1539 TVEELRALLTRTDEG
-1554 TATLEL
+1554 TIILRPQGEETL
-1560 REDCTLNEDLV
+1560 TEDLA
-1571 IPGHIQLQISGE
+1571 IPE
-1583 NGTPH
+1583 NIELVFAADHGQAP
-1588 TLTVPENV
+1588 TLTVSEGV
-1596 TLFVGGQ
+1596 TLSANGQ
-1603 LTAQNSATIVVNG
+1603 LNIQKSATLAVNG
-1616 TLVTSGFAQVYG
+1616 TLATCNNVQVNG
-1628 ALTINE
+1628 ALLISE
-1634 SGVWEQK
+1634 SGVWKQK
-1641 DNADVSDDRASVTI
+1641 NSASVNNDSASITI
-1655 DGLLEQSE
+1655 NGTLEQSE
-1663 SRVQLSSWR
+1663 SWVELTDWD
-1672 NGKIIFGANARWN
+1672 GMLVFGANARWN
-1685 EVGTISSYKSSTAI
+1685 EVGTVRCYGDDATI
-1699 TGFDTGKYK
+1699 TGFDPGRYE
-1708 LSTDDG
+1708 LRSDG
-1714 INYYLKRLSSGGGS
+1714 DYYYLKRISSGGGS
-1728 GGGETSTVGDVN
+1728 GGGETSITGDVN

-1788 LEAQQDTQTA
+1788 LEAQQGTQAA

-1820 VQTEDGGAPVE
+1820 VQTEDGGAPAE
-1831 PAPAVDDVPETVEE
+1831 PVPAADDVPETVEE
-1845 SVTGEVPQTEAG
+1845 PVTDEEPQTEAG
-1857 EQAA
+1857 EQVA

>member
-1 MRKWRIKSRK
+1 MKKWRIKSRK

-63 DSEWIPM
+63 DSDWIPM
-70 RFAASQSELDDSTGT
+70 RFAASQSELDNSAGT

-96 KAYVHMRD
+96 SAYVHMRD
-104 GQLKVTAL
+104 GQLKVAAL

-145 DVTDGVSLV
+145 DVTDGASLV
-154 SELKKLGNMAAAG
+154 SELKKLGDMAAAG
-167 DVAKNLEVSVMAD
+167 DVAKDLEVNVMAD

-209 TVEKDAAV
+209 TVKKDAAV
-217 GDYGVLKAVSVNIE
+217 GDYGVLKAASVNIE

-246 GSQLTVNGE
+246 GSQLTVNGG

-274 GTAEIDNYGAGSIS
+274 GTAEISNYGAGSIF
-288 ADVWSVN
+288 ADVWSVD
-295 AAATIN
+295 ATATIN

-331 GTGSVQCTVRLT
+331 GTGSVQYAVRLT

-354 NAINTFDTITDK
+354 NAINTFDTITGK

-377 NAAKGQPMQLTL
+377 NAVKGQPMQLTL
-389 NEDLTVDG
+389 NENVTVDG

-415 FAPHVTIGEGA
+415 FAPQVTIGEGA
-426 ALTVAAGRTLSANV
+426 ALTVAAGRTLSVNV

-447 LDIRSEGSFTFGTP
+447 LDIRNEGGFTFGTP

-466 QDGMTVNGTVLTAGL
+466 QDGMTLNGTVLTAGL
-481 LEVSG
+481 LEVYG
-486 DVIVAEGGVLHQ
+486 DVAVAEGGVLHQ
-498 TMGGVRI
+498 TMGSVRI

-512 GTMTVDM
+512 GTMIVDM

-539 ENANFSYQA
+539 ENANFNYQV
-548 KTTFNKDAILAAFA
+548 KTEFNRDAILAAFA
-562 QEDVSTVTVE
+562 QENVSTVTVE

-578 LTENLTI
+578 LTEDLTI
-585 PKGKTLVIDGYGT
+585 PKGKTLGIDGYGT

-605 TLALEEYIRGE
+605 TLALEGTVEADWEQNISGGRLECGAPMVIRG
-616 NEAPPTGT
+616 TFSVGT
-624 MGGRIE
+624 
-630 CSAPLVIKGMLDVR
+630 R
-644 AEACLNPETVTVENG
+644 AYANPYTTITVENG
-659 GKLIVQ
+659 GSLVM
-665 ANGEYNSWYGSFTVK
+665 NGSSYFAGHSFTVK
-680 AGGHVTNNGWISFGE
+680 SGGRVINNSRMAFGTGNTITVEDGW
-695 DSVIAVEGD
+695 DS
-704 WAAAWTQ
+704 AWTQ
-711 GEGAEANKN
+711 GPNATAEVNRGIYLYSN
-720 VAARLEQG
+720 
-728 DNADQKIQ
+728 DNAAAAIQ
-736 KALADINASTLPDFF
+736 TAIAEVTGSLPEFF
-751 SYTVPVY
+751 SYVVYVY
-758 REDSGERIELTQDL
+758 REDGGERIELTQDL

-780 AFSSEGATTYIA
+780 AFYDEGVTTYIA
-792 EGAALTVQGILYS
+792 EGTALTIQGGLYS
-805 NDPFTVDGKLTVS
+805 EAPFTVDGKLTVS
-818 ANGWATVWNDLLVG
+818 KNGEANVHKSLLVG
-832 GTLTIDEDGR
+832 GTLTIDEGGR

-891 RSLEALKSALAEG
+891 YSLEALKSALAEG
-904 GQINYRGT
+904 GQIDYRGT

-930 NVTTF
+930 DVTTF
-935 TVNEG
+935 TVNKG

-964 NEGGYFGGYGLV
+964 NESGYFGGYGVV

-987 EYGNRQFNWTAR
+987 ENGNRQFNWTTR
-999 ISKEGASETLTQ
+999 ISKEGTSETLTQ

-1020 VLADGIEID
+1020 TLTNRIEID
-1029 LGSQTTLTLAGGLEI
+1029 LGSQTTLTLADGLEI
-1044 RDKNVSIGGANAAKV
+1044 RDKNVYIWGANAAKV

-1095 TVSTGGKLHVRNY
+1095 TVNTGGKLHVRNY
-1108 YNESEHRQWTGSVQF
+1108 YNESEHRQWTGSVEF
-1123 GNNAWIALPEGAAW
+1123 GDAAWIALPEGAAW

-1149 GVNRTVNADNLESF
+1149 GANRTVNADNLESF
-1163 LQSCND
+1163 LQSCDD
-1169 GRDYIVT
+1169 GRNYIVT

-1204 LTIYDLTGNGYDTI
+1204 LTIYDLTGNGYNTI
-1218 IIGAADDSGNKGE
+1218 IIGAADESGNKGE
-1231 IIVNGSLRISMPAQV
+1231 VIVKGSLRISMPAQV
-1246 DGTLAINGEMRAVS
+1246 DGTLTINGEMRAVS

-1303 TVIGGSGNTTIDN
+1303 TVIGGSGKTMIDN

-1324 AELKAALSSLSGST
+1324 AELKAALSSLSGSA

-1353 APGFVIDEDITV
+1353 NPYFVIDEDITV
-1365 PSSVEL
+1365 PSGVEL
-1371 RMDEMRSSNFRG
+1371 RMDEMQSSNFRG
-1383 LTVAENAKLTV
+1383 LTVAENAKLTI
-1394 AGAVYSWAEDG
+1394 AGDVYCWAEDG
-1405 VTVNGTLETLYGG
+1405 VTVNGTLKTLHGG
-1418 QDENGNWI
+1418 QDEDGNGISN
-1426 PDGRI
+1426 GQVV
-1431 AAYSVTVASTG
+1431 AYSVTVASTG
-1442 NLVNGGS
+1442 RLVNGGGLDV
-1449 TNVYDRD
+1449 NDRD
-1456 EQTGGTLA
+1456 EQTGGMLA
-1464 VEGKMENSGNLN
+1464 VEGVLENSNTVN
-1476 CRDLQYSGTTLTNK
+1476 CRDLRYSGTALTNK
-1490 GDIRVRQQLKIAEGS
+1490 GNIYVRQQLKIAEGC
-1505 VIENTGWITYGDCDA
+1505 VIENAGQVTYTDCDA

-1525 NSENATIRW
+1525 NSENATICW
-1534 EKTVN
+1534 SKIVN
-1539 TVEELRTLLTRTENG
+1539 TVEDLRALLTRTENG
-1554 TATLEL
+1554 TATLAL
-1560 REDCTLNEDLV
+1560 REDCALNEDLA
-1571 IPGHIQLQISGE
+1571 IPE
-1583 NGTPH
+1583 NMELVFAADHGQTSA
-1588 TLTVPENV
+1588 LTVSEGV
-1596 TLFVGGQ
+1596 TLSVGGQ
-1603 LTAQNSATIVVNG
+1603 LNIQKSATLAVNG
-1616 TLVTSGFAQVYG
+1616 TLATCNNVQVYG
-1628 ALTINE
+1628 TLIISE
-1634 SGVWEQK
+1634 SGVWEQR
-1641 DNADVSDDRASVTI
+1641 NSASVNNDSASITI
-1655 DGLLEQSE
+1655 DGALKQSE
-1663 SRVQLSSWR
+1663 SGVELTSWW

-1685 EVGTISSYKSSTAI
+1685 EVGAICSRESSTAI
-1699 TGFDTGKYK
+1699 TGFDTGKYE
-1708 LSTDDG
+1708 LRSDG
-1714 INYYLKRLSSGGGS
+1714 EYYYLKRVSSGGGS
-1728 GGGETSTVGDVN
+1728 GGGETSITGDVN

-1788 LEAQQDTQTA
+1788 LEAQQGTQTA